1 MRKLRKPL
9 SWLLAVCMLF
19 SLLPGTALAA
29 DPDPAPVA
37 DTTTYTDWE
46 DLFGVG
52 EDAYLTTKDIGRI
65 WTDKSVSTEDITLP
79 GTTITGLTDNT
90 VEKAADADFLVA
102 LSGLGSAAT
111 IVDQT
116 AIPTDTIL
124 VLDMSP
130 KMQPNVNEM
139 VTAANAALRNLL
151 TSNPYNRVGVV
162 VYDNTS
168 ATILPLD
175 RYTNYDN
182 GGTTEL
188 LTISG
193 NTITS
198 HGIGGAQQIPQNSFS
213 FDGGTY
219 RNYQVGLHEGMY
231 NLANAQDVTVEIS
244 GQTVLRV
251 PVIISMASGNPERG
265 RETFVGTPD
274 EVASSGYVN
283 PYNDSNVTAKQQDSY
298 VAQAFL
304 SLLTAA
310 YSKKEIA
317 NNYTHNGESRT
328 PYVYTVGVGDLSND
342 SNEALANVVLNP
354 SQYLTED
361 TVVGRE
367 DNNLNDALTS
377 YNNGSV
383 QLIRSRFAVDVGSIS
398 RRYITISRG
407 NNATLTLDDLKYND
421 GYFAADNVS
430 TAQAWNEIF
439 DKVLT
444 EINTAA
450 PTSPTETTEGAEGTG
465 GESGFITFTDELGP
479 YMKVVDAPTVLYGDH
494 AFTATTNDN
503 GATYT
508 FTGTVE
514 GNEIYGEADL
524 ADLELTVT
532 TEGDTQT
539 LTWKVPASLIPLR
552 TVTATTHVDGDGG
565 KTYSI
570 QQDQEAYPIRLFYS
584 VGRDD
589 AVEFDQD
596 DNDYLIAH
604 SKDGTTSF
612 YSNAWDTADTEDTQ
626 YGTTTAVF
634 TPAQSN
640 AFYHYTEDTPLYVL
654 VDNVAGGNQKLL
666 THEEAL
672 AHLLQSTVI
681 PEQGTVVIDGTI
693 YNIVRAQEAH
703 KGQGAA
709 FFYEHRYYQAQ
720 GTGDTGELD
729 ADLLTDYH
737 LVLNPNALQGHV
749 VDDAGG
755 LSIQKGSTKLSR
767 VSDGNAA
774 KTSNETGTAVHY
786 RHPVYD
792 VDATTVTVHLGN
804 NGLRTEPTPTGTL
817 TVKVNTTTGSNVPSP
832 EPTFTYT
839 LELYNVSP
847 EGTVNGKLDTQKAP
861 VTVKIG
867 DGSETPLNSDGTFQ
881 LQPGQTA
888 TVSGI
893 PAGTAYQLTETAIAG
908 YEDTYENSYPG
919 YETTPQGRVVYD
931 STGNIAASVTVSHA
945 YDPSQRSFTLTYNG
959 NAVQGSV
966 TNVPSAQ
973 SNITGG
979 TQVTLAGGPTHSA
992 VGSVAVAFIGWTDA
1006 TNKTTTILS
1015 ANDTAPTTVASPYTV
1030 NADTTLYAAWGYDTD
1045 GDGKPDVTEEK
1056 RTVTY
1061 NANSG
1066 YFDSISSTTTKEEKV
1081 PAQPSYRLNTTDEF
1095 KPSRDQVGGKD
1106 VAFVGWSETQH
1117 SDIYGLDDNYDPSIL
1132 AATVNVSTADATVYA
1147 VWGYDSDGDGK
1158 PDVQDES
1165 YVITA
1170 SAGANGSITPLTRY
1184 VLAGANAEFTI
1195 QPEENYALDTVTIVK
1210 KNIDDTTVETKTYPN
1225 DGEHNIPG
1233 YASGALTLE
1242 NVQSN
1247 YAITVTFAEDAD
1259 KDGTP
1264 DKYDRTLTYDA
1275 NGGYFGSEGT
1285 TEKTETGL
1293 NDGDRH
1299 TLKSTDEYHPSHADQ
1314 DGHKVLFIGWTT
1326 DTSAQN
1332 EVYERGDG
1340 DSLPTLCG
1348 RTVTISG
1355 DMVVYAVWGLDGDDD
1370 SKPDVTEDDHHITAT
1385 AGDNGSISPEE
1396 AYVSDG
1402 GSATFTIAP
1411 ASGYA
1416 VDTITIDADEAGE
1429 QVLTNNGGSLPT
1441 GVAEKWA
1448 SYTFSNVTEDHT
1460 ISVTFGLDEDS
1471 NGVPDANEPEDAY
1484 TLTYHANGGAFDGQT
1499 DPYVVNDVAAG
1510 PHTLND
1516 IAAPTHDA
1524 VEYNGQQDVPVL
1536 FIGWMTEDDHETIY
1550 SVEGTAPDTVTSVS
1564 MDEDKAVWAAWGYDE
1579 DGNGEPDVTETQY
1592 TVTARV
1598 EGEGGSIDPT
1608 SKTVNAGEDVE
1619 FTIDA
1624 EDGYALDTIQVNGKT
1639 EYTNDDI
1646 TAPFEGTWTLEN
1658 VQEAAEVVVTF
1669 GEDENGNGVPDDK
1682 EEPEEEQYTVTA
1694 SSDSEEQGSIDPTEA
1709 TVDAGDDLPF
1719 TIHAEDGCALD
1730 YITVNGDVVYSNN
1743 DPENAFTGNWTL
1755 EDIRED
1761 SEVVAYFGADED
1773 EDGVPDEPSYWTIE
1787 ASAGSGGGIDP
1798 EGDVFVPDGGDQ
1810 RFDFDPDRGY
1820 EIDRV
1825 RVDGDSER
1833 VRSSYTFE
1841 EVTENHTIRVTF
1853 TETDE
1858 GGDDDNDDDDDGGIT
1873 YLTITATAG
1882 EGGSISPDGRVQVAY
1897 DRNKS
1902 FIIQADEGY
1911 ELADVLVDG
1920 RSVGAVGRYTFEKVH
1935 KNHTITAV
1943 FTAIQKLNGVDRWL
1957 NTRDHI
1963 AYLSGYPDGT
1973 FGPDRNMTRA
1983 EVAQMFYALLNDQ
1996 NVPATVSF
2004 SDVPDGAWYADAVET
2019 LASLGMFTGYPDGTF
2034 HPNST
2039 ITRAEFAAAALS
2051 FADMAP
2057 SARCSFPDVSAQD
2070 WFYPYVASAA
2080 EYGWIGGYP
2089 DGSFRPSGSI
2099 TRAEVAV
2106 IVNHMLGR
2114 TPDQSFVD
2122 RSLDRLVSFSDLNS
2136 SHWAFY
2142 PIMEASNSHG
2152 HIKAGG
2158 SEQWTGINN

>member
-52 EDAYLTTKDIGRI
+52 GSAYLTTKDIGRI
-65 WTDKSVSTEDITLP
+65 WTDKSVSTQDITLP
-79 GTTITGLTDNT
+79 GTNIDGLENNT
-90 VEKAADADFLVA
+90 VKKEADADFLVA

-111 IVDQT
+111 IVDRVSVP
-116 AIPTDTIL
+116 IDTVLI
-124 VLDMSP
+124 LDMSP
-130 KMQPNVNEM
+130 KMGDPDAKAEAM
-139 VTAANAALRNLL
+139 LTATESAIRTLMAANPN
-151 TSNPYNRVGVV
+151 NRVAVIGYSDHASVL
-162 VYDNTS
+162 
-168 ATILPLD
+168 LPLD
-175 RYTNYDN
+175 HYQNGTEAEYFSYAPRGVGT
-182 GGTTEL
+182 GGTVTAYGINSSANPVENTFDINGRLSGTDKYTQSGIYLGAQQL
-188 LTISG
+188 LNADT
-193 NTITS
+193 TVRV
-198 HGIGGAQQIPQNSFS
+198 GGAQVDRAPQIILLSEGEPKDGDTNITAPPTTNSNNIQKFEPGDVGDRNETRHAQS
-213 FDGGTY
+213 FA
-219 RNYQVGLHEGMY
+219 M
-231 NLANAQDVTVEIS
+231 
-244 GQTVLRV
+244 
-251 PVIISMASGNPERG
+251 MM
-265 RETFVGTPD
+265 
-274 EVASSGYVN
+274 
-283 PYNDSNVTAKQQDSY
+283 
-298 VAQAFL
+298 
-304 SLLTAA
+304 TAA
-310 YSKKEIA
+310 YVKGQVADHYTHEGAFITIGVDPDTADAPNLARLCLNPKVELSSNTHANDFNNYFNDYQTNSSVEIMRYYRGIGNSTATFSGFPASVTSLAYNDAYYEVTDVNNAEAWKEIFDEIA
-317 NNYTHNGESRT
+317 N
-328 PYVYTVGVGDLSND
+328 D
-342 SNEALANVVLNP
+342 
-354 SQYLTED
+354 
-361 TVVGRE
+361 
-367 DNNLNDALTS
+367 
-377 YNNGSV
+377 
-383 QLIRSRFAVDVGSIS
+383 I
-398 RRYITISRG
+398 
-407 NNATLTLDDLKYND
+407 AT
-421 GYFAADNVS
+421 
-430 TAQAWNEIF
+430 Q
-439 DKVLT
+439 
-444 EINTAA
+444 A
-450 PTSPTETTEGAEGTG
+450 PTSPTETPEGAPGTG

-479 YMKVVDAPTVLYGDH
+479 YMKVVGAPTVLYGDH
-494 AFTATTNDN
+494 AFTATTSDN

-514 GNEIYGEADL
+514 GNEIYGAADL
-524 ADLELTVT
+524 SDLELTVT
-532 TEGDTQT
+532 TDGDTQT

-552 TVTATTHVDGDGG
+552 TVTAESATNALGETTH
-565 KTYSI
+565 TI
-570 QQDQEAYPIRLFYS
+570 QQNQEAYPIRLFYS
-584 VGRDD
+584 VDRDET
-589 AVEFDQD
+589 VTFDQD
-596 DNDYLIAH
+596 DNEYLIAH

-612 YSNAWDTADTEDTQ
+612 YSNAWDAAAQDDAQ

-634 TPAQSN
+634 TPAASN

-654 VDNVAGGNQKLL
+654 VDNVAGGNQNLL
-666 THEEAL
+666 THDEAL
-672 AHLLQSTVI
+672 DHLLQSTVI
-681 PEQGTVVIDGTI
+681 PERGTVVIDGTT

-737 LVLNPNALQGHV
+737 LVLNPQALIGHT
-749 VDDAGG
+749 DGDADG
-755 LSIQKGSTKLSR
+755 LYIKAGSAKLSR
-767 VSDGNAA
+767 VSDGSAD
-774 KTSNETGTAVHY
+774 KTVNGTGTAVHY
-786 RHPVYD
+786 RHPVYN
-792 VDATTVTVHLGN
+792 VDDTTVTVRLGN
-804 NGLRTEPTPTGTL
+804 NGLRTEKTPTGAL

-832 EPTFTYT
+832 EPEFTYK

-867 DGSETPLNSDGTFQ
+867 DGSETPLNSDGTFH

-908 YEDTYENSYPG
+908 YEDTYQNSYPG
-919 YETTPQGRVVYD
+919 YTTTPQGRVVYD

-979 TQVTLAGGPTHSA
+979 TQVTLADGPTHSS
-992 VGSVAVAFIGWTDA
+992 VNGVAVAFIGWTDA

-1015 ANDTAPTTVASPYTV
+1015 ANDTAPTTVLSPYTV

-1045 GDGKPDVTEEK
+1045 GDGKPDVTEDK

-1061 NANSG
+1061 NANGGTFGS
-1066 YFDSISSTTTKEEKV
+1066 DETKTETV
-1081 PAQPSYRLNTTDEF
+1081 PAQPSYRLNTTAEF
-1095 KPSRDQVGGKD
+1095 KPTHADDKSTK
-1106 VAFVGWSETQH
+1106 VAFVGWSLDKKDT
-1117 SDIYGLDDNYDPSIL
+1117 IYGLDDNYDDSIL
-1132 AATVNVSTADATVYA
+1132 AATVDVSSEDKTVYA
-1147 VWGYDSDGDGK
+1147 VWGYDTNGDGK

-1165 YVITA
+1165 YGITA
-1170 SAGANGSITPLTRY
+1170 SVDGGNGSITPPTRY
-1184 VLAGANAEFTI
+1184 VIAGTDAEFTI
-1195 QPEENYALDTVTIVK
+1195 TPNTNYALDTVTIVK
-1210 KNIDDTTVETKTYPN
+1210 QDVSGSTVETKTYPN

-1233 YASGALTLE
+1233 YTSGILTLSD
-1242 NVQSN
+1242 VRSD
-1247 YAITVTFAEDAD
+1247 YAITVTFAVDAD

-1332 EVYERGDG
+1332 KVYKRGDTPPKT
-1340 DSLPTLCG
+1340 STRL
-1348 RTVTISG
+1348 TISG
-1355 DMVVYAVWGLDGDDD
+1355 DMTVYAVWGLDSDDD
-1370 SKPDVTEDDHHITAT
+1370 GTPDVTEDDHHITAT
-1385 AGDNGSISPEE
+1385 AGPNGSINPKE

-1402 GSATFTIAP
+1402 GSATFTITP
-1411 ASGYA
+1411 VSGYA
-1416 VDTITIDADEAGE
+1416 VDTITIDSTAHKNDGTAPAPG
-1429 QVLTNNGGSLPT
+1429 TSWT
-1441 GVAEKWA
+1441 
-1448 SYTFSNVTEDHT
+1448 SYTFKDVTEDHT
-1460 ISVTFGLDEDS
+1460 ISVTFGLDEDD
-1471 NGVPDANEPEDAY
+1471 NGVPDANEPEAAY

-1510 PHTLND
+1510 PHTLSD

-1550 SVEGTAPDTVTSVS
+1550 SVEDTAPNTVTSVA

-1579 DGNGEPDVTETQY
+1579 DGNDKPDVTETQY

-1624 EDGYALDTIQVNGKT
+1624 EGGYALDTIQVNGKT

-1669 GEDENGNGVPDDK
+1669 GEDENDNGVPDDK

-1743 DPENAFTGNWTL
+1743 DPENAFTGSWTL

-1858 GGDDDNDDDDDGGIT
+1858 GGDDDDDDDDDGGIT

-1943 FTAIQKLNGVDRWL
+1943 FTASQKLNGVDRWL

-2089 DGSFRPSGSI
+2089 DGTFRPSGSI

-2142 PIMEASNSHG
+2142 PIMEASNSHD

>member
-29 DPDPAPVA
+29 DPGSTTA
-37 DTTTYTDWE
+37 DTSTLTSWQDV
-46 DLFGVG
+46 FGVG
-52 EDAYLTTKDIGRI
+52 ADQHLSTKDIGRI
-65 WTDKSVSTEDITLP
+65 WTDKTVSTEDI
-79 GTTITGLTDNT
+79 GLSGDIGQDVT
-90 VEKAADADFLVA
+90 VSKEPDADFLVG
-102 LSGLGSAAT
+102 LSALGSAAT
-111 IVDQT
+111 IVDK
-116 AIPTDTIL
+116 ANVPVDTVFI
-124 VLDMSP
+124 LDMSP
-130 KMQPNVNEM
+130 KMGDPDAKAEAM
-139 VTAANAALRNLL
+139 LTATESAIRTLMAANPN
-151 TSNPYNRVGVV
+151 NRVAVIGYSDYASVL
-162 VYDNTS
+162 
-168 ATILPLD
+168 LPLD
-175 RYTNYDN
+175 HYQNGAQADYFNYDP
-182 GGTTEL
+182 
-188 LTISG
+188 
-193 NTITS
+193 NTIGTGGKVTAY
-198 HGIGGAQQIPQNSFS
+198 GINSSTNPVENTFDIDRQSSGTDKYTQSGIYLGAQQLLNADTTVRVGGAQVDRAPQIILLSEGEPKDGDTNITAPPTTNSNNIQKFLVGDGAGSDESRHAQS
-213 FDGGTY
+213 FA
-219 RNYQVGLHEGMY
+219 M
-231 NLANAQDVTVEIS
+231 
-244 GQTVLRV
+244 
-251 PVIISMASGNPERG
+251 MM
-265 RETFVGTPD
+265 
-274 EVASSGYVN
+274 
-283 PYNDSNVTAKQQDSY
+283 
-298 VAQAFL
+298 
-304 SLLTAA
+304 TAA
-310 YSKKEIA
+310 YMKGQVEDHYSSGASFITIGVDPGSADAPNLARLCLNPKEELSSNTHANAFNNYFNEYKTNTSVDIMRYGGGASRTDRVTFNDFPASVTSLAYNDAYYEVSDVGDSTAWESIFEEIA
-317 NNYTHNGESRT
+317 NSI
-328 PYVYTVGVGDLSND
+328 
-342 SNEALANVVLNP
+342 
-354 SQYLTED
+354 
-361 TVVGRE
+361 
-367 DNNLNDALTS
+367 LTS
-377 YNNGSV
+377 
-383 QLIRSRFAVDVGSIS
+383 
-398 RRYITISRG
+398 
-407 NNATLTLDDLKYND
+407 
-421 GYFAADNVS
+421 
-430 TAQAWNEIF
+430 
-439 DKVLT
+439 
-444 EINTAA
+444 A
-450 PTSPTETTEGAEGTG
+450 PQYPTETPEGADGTG
-465 GESGFITFTDELGP
+465 GEKGTLVFTDKLGA
-479 YMKVVDAPTVLYGDH
+479 YMKV
-494 AFTATTNDN
+494 
-503 GATYT
+503 
-508 FTGTVE
+508 TGTPRLVFANQQFE
-514 GNEIYGEADL
+514 GK
-524 ADLELTVT
+524 T
-532 TEGDTQT
+532 T
-539 LTWKVPASLIPLR
+539 
-552 TVTATTHVDGDGG
+552 DGG
-565 KTYSI
+565 KTYIFEGSIDANEIYPGAASLEYMTLEVSTDQNGQQTLTWTIPAALLPLRTLTATSSTDSTGVTSHTI
-570 QQDQEAYPIRLFYS
+570 QQDRGAYPIRLFYS
-584 VGRDD
+584 VDRDET
-589 AVEFDQD
+589 VTFDQG

-612 YSNAWDTADTEDTQ
+612 YSNAWDAAAQDDTQ
-626 YGTTTAVF
+626 YGTATAVF
-634 TPAQSN
+634 TPADSN

-654 VDNVAGGNQKLL
+654 VDNVAGGSQTLL
-666 THEEAL
+666 THDEAL
-672 AHLLQSTVI
+672 DHLLQSTVI
-681 PEQGTVVIDGTI
+681 PERGTVVIDGTT
-693 YNIVRAQEAH
+693 YNIVRAKDSH
-703 KGQGAA
+703 TGKGAA

-720 GTGDTGELD
+720 DTGDEGELE

-737 LVLNPNALQGHV
+737 LVLNPQALIGHT
-749 VDDAGG
+749 DGDADG
-755 LSIQKGSTKLSR
+755 LYIEAGSAKLSR
-767 VSDGNAA
+767 VSDGSAD
-774 KTSNETGTAVHY
+774 KTGNGTGTAVHY
-786 RHPVYD
+786 RHPVYN
-792 VDATTVTVHLGN
+792 VDDTTVTVHLGN
-804 NGLRTEPTPTGTL
+804 NGLRTEKTPTGTL

-832 EPTFTYT
+832 EPEFTYK

-908 YEDTYENSYPG
+908 YEDTYENSYPR

-966 TNVPSAQ
+966 ANVPSAQ

-979 TQVTLAGGPTHSA
+979 TQVTPAGGPTHSS
-992 VGSVAVAFIGWTDA
+992 VNGVAVAFIGWTDA
-1006 TNKTTTILS
+1006 TNKTSTILS
-1015 ANDTAPTTVASPYTV
+1015 ANDTAPTTVVSPYTV

-1045 GDGKPDVTEEK
+1045 GDGKPDVTEDK

-1061 NANSG
+1061 NANGGTFGS
-1066 YFDSISSTTTKEEKV
+1066 DEAKTETV
-1081 PAQPSYRLNTTDEF
+1081 PAQDRYRLNTTAEF
-1095 KPSRDQVGGKD
+1095 KPTHADDNSTE

-1132 AATVNVSTADATVYA
+1132 AATVDVSTTDATVYA
-1147 VWGYDSDGDGK
+1147 VWGYDSNGDGK

-1165 YVITA
+1165 YGITA
-1170 SAGANGSITPLTRY
+1170 SVDGGNGSITPPTRY
-1184 VLAGANAEFTI
+1184 VIAGTDAEFTI
-1195 QPEENYALDTVTIVK
+1195 TPDTNYALDTVTIVK
-1210 KNIDDTTVETKTYPN
+1210 QDVGGSTVETKTYPN

-1233 YASGALTLE
+1233 YTSGTLTLSD
-1242 NVQSN
+1242 VRYD

-1259 KDGTP
+1259 QDGTP

-1275 NGGYFGSEGT
+1275 NGGYFSSEDEQT
-1285 TEKTETGL
+1285 KTETGL
-1293 NDGDRH
+1293 NDDQNYKLN
-1299 TLKSTDEYHPSHADQ
+1299 TTNDFKPTHADQ

-1332 EVYERGDG
+1332 KVYKRGDTPPKT
-1340 DSLPTLCG
+1340 STRL
-1348 RTVTISG
+1348 TISG
-1355 DMVVYAVWGLDGDDD
+1355 DMTVYAVWGLDGDDD
-1370 SKPDVTEDDHHITAT
+1370 GKPDVTEDDHHITAT
-1385 AGDNGSISPEE
+1385 TGPNGSINPKE

-1402 GSATFTIAP
+1402 GSATFTITP
-1411 ASGYA
+1411 VSGYA
-1416 VDTITIDADEAGE
+1416 VDTITIDSTAHKNDGTAPAPG
-1429 QVLTNNGGSLPT
+1429 TSWT
-1441 GVAEKWA
+1441 
-1448 SYTFSNVTEDHT
+1448 SYTFKDVTEDHT
-1460 ISVTFGLDEDS
+1460 ISVTFGLDEDN
-1471 NGVPDANEPEDAY
+1471 NGVPDANEPEAAY

-1510 PHTLND
+1510 PHTLSD

-1550 SVEGTAPDTVTSVS
+1550 SVEDTAPDTVTSVS

-1624 EDGYALDTIQVNGKT
+1624 KDGYALDTIQVNSKT

-1669 GEDENGNGVPDDK
+1669 GEDENDNGVPDDK

-1743 DPENAFTGNWTL
+1743 DPENAFTGSWTL

-1858 GGDDDNDDDDDGGIT
+1858 GGDDDDDDDDDGGIT

-1943 FTAIQKLNGVDRWL
+1943 FTASQKLNGVDRWL

-2089 DGSFRPSGSI
+2089 DGTFRPSGSI

-2142 PIMEASNSHG
+2142 PIMEASNSHD

>member
-52 EDAYLTTKDIGRI
+52 GSAYLTTKDIGRI
-65 WTDKSVSTEDITLP
+65 WTDKSVSTQDITLP
-79 GTTITGLTDNT
+79 GTNIDGLENNT
-90 VEKAADADFLVA
+90 VKKEADADFLVA

-111 IVDQT
+111 IVDRVSVP
-116 AIPTDTIL
+116 IDTVLI
-124 VLDMSP
+124 LDMSP
-130 KMQPNVNEM
+130 KMGDPDAKAEAM
-139 VTAANAALRNLL
+139 LTATESAIRTLMAANPN
-151 TSNPYNRVGVV
+151 NRVAVIGYSDHASVL
-162 VYDNTS
+162 
-168 ATILPLD
+168 LPLD
-175 RYTNYDN
+175 HYQNGAQADYFNYDP
-182 GGTTEL
+182 
-188 LTISG
+188 
-193 NTITS
+193 NTIGTGGKVTAY
-198 HGIGGAQQIPQNSFS
+198 GINSSTNPVENTFDIDRQSSGTDKYTQSGIYLGAQQLLNADTTVRVGGAQVDRAPQIILLSEGEPKDGDTNITAPPTTNSNNIQKFEPGDVGDRNETRHAQS
-213 FDGGTY
+213 FA
-219 RNYQVGLHEGMY
+219 M
-231 NLANAQDVTVEIS
+231 
-244 GQTVLRV
+244 
-251 PVIISMASGNPERG
+251 MM
-265 RETFVGTPD
+265 
-274 EVASSGYVN
+274 
-283 PYNDSNVTAKQQDSY
+283 
-298 VAQAFL
+298 
-304 SLLTAA
+304 TAA
-310 YSKKEIA
+310 YVKGQVADHYTHEGAFITIGVDPDTADAPNLARLCLNPKGELSSNTHANDFNNYFNDYQTNSSVEIMRYYRGIGNSTATFSDFPASVTSLAYNDAYYEVTDVNNAEAWKEIFDEIA
-317 NNYTHNGESRT
+317 N
-328 PYVYTVGVGDLSND
+328 D
-342 SNEALANVVLNP
+342 
-354 SQYLTED
+354 
-361 TVVGRE
+361 
-367 DNNLNDALTS
+367 
-377 YNNGSV
+377 
-383 QLIRSRFAVDVGSIS
+383 I
-398 RRYITISRG
+398 
-407 NNATLTLDDLKYND
+407 AT
-421 GYFAADNVS
+421 
-430 TAQAWNEIF
+430 Q
-439 DKVLT
+439 
-444 EINTAA
+444 A
-450 PTSPTETTEGAEGTG
+450 PTSPTETPEGAEGTG

-479 YMKVVDAPTVLYGDH
+479 YMKVVGAPTVLYGDH
-494 AFTATTNDN
+494 AVKATTSDN

-514 GNEIYGEADL
+514 GNEIYGAADL
-524 ADLELTVT
+524 SDLELTVT
-532 TEGDTQT
+532 TGGDTQT

-552 TVTATTHVDGDGG
+552 TVTAESATNALGETTH
-565 KTYSI
+565 TI
-570 QQDQEAYPIRLFYS
+570 QQNQEAYPIRLFYS
-584 VGRDD
+584 VDRDET
-589 AVEFDQD
+589 VTFDQD
-596 DNDYLIAH
+596 DNEYLIAH

-612 YSNAWDTADTEDTQ
+612 YSNAWDAAAQDDAQ

-634 TPAQSN
+634 TPADSN

-654 VDNVAGGNQKLL
+654 VDNVAGGSQKLL
-666 THEEAL
+666 THQEAL
-672 AHLLQSTVI
+672 DHLLQSTVI
-681 PEQGTVVIDGTI
+681 PERETVVIDGTT

-720 GTGDTGELD
+720 GTGDEGVLE

-737 LVLNPNALQGHV
+737 LVLNPSALQGHV

-755 LSIQKGSTKLSR
+755 LSIQKGSAKLSR
-767 VSDGNAA
+767 VSDGSAD
-774 KTSNETGTAVHY
+774 KTGNVTGTAVHY
-786 RHPVYD
+786 RHPVYN
-792 VDATTVTVHLGN
+792 VDDTTVTVHLGN
-804 NGLRTEPTPTGTL
+804 NGLRTEKTPTGTL

-832 EPTFTYT
+832 EPEFTYK

-966 TNVPSAQ
+966 ANVPSAQ
-973 SNITGG
+973 SSITGG

-1015 ANDTAPTTVASPYTV
+1015 ANDTAPTIVASPYTV

-1045 GDGKPDVTEEK
+1045 GDGKPDVTEDK

-1061 NANSG
+1061 NANGG
-1066 YFDSISSTTTKEEKV
+1066 YFDSTSSTTTKEEKV

-1095 KPSRDQVGGKD
+1095 KPTRDQVGGKD

-1117 SDIYGLDDNYDPSIL
+1117 SDIYGLDDSYDDSIL
-1132 AATVNVSTADATVYA
+1132 AATVDVSSENKTVYA
-1147 VWGYDSDGDGK
+1147 VWGYDTNGDGK

-1165 YVITA
+1165 YGITA
-1170 SAGANGSITPLTRY
+1170 SVDGGNGSITPPTRY

-1195 QPEENYALDTVTIVK
+1195 KPEENYALDTVKIETRDIL
-1210 KNIDDTTVETKTYPN
+1210 DHTTKTETYPN

-1233 YASGALTLE
+1233 YASGTLTLSD
-1242 NVQSN
+1242 VRSN

-1275 NGGYFGSEGT
+1275 NGGYFSSEDEQT
-1285 TEKTETGL
+1285 KTETGL
-1293 NDGDRH
+1293 NDDQNH
-1299 TLKSTDEYHPSHADQ
+1299 KLNTTNDFKPTHADQ

-1332 EVYERGDG
+1332 EVYERGDTPPKT
-1340 DSLPTLCG
+1340 STRL
-1348 RTVTISG
+1348 TISG

-1385 AGDNGSISPEE
+1385 AGPNGSISPEE

-1402 GSATFTIAP
+1402 GSATFTITPGAD
-1411 ASGYA
+1411 YA

-2070 WFYPYVASAA
+2070 WFSPYVASAA

>member
-29 DPDPAPVA
+29 DPGSTTA
-37 DTTTYTDWE
+37 DTSTLTSWQDV
-46 DLFGVG
+46 FGVG
-52 EDAYLTTKDIGRI
+52 ADQHLSTKDIGRI
-65 WTDKSVSTEDITLP
+65 WTDKTVSTEDI
-79 GTTITGLTDNT
+79 GLSGDIGQDVT
-90 VEKAADADFLVA
+90 VSKEPDADFLVG
-102 LSGLGSAAT
+102 LSALGSAAT
-111 IVDQT
+111 IVDK
-116 AIPTDTIL
+116 ANVPVDTVFI
-124 VLDMSP
+124 LDMSP
-130 KMQPNVNEM
+130 KMGDPDAKAEAM
-139 VTAANAALRNLL
+139 LTATESAIRTLMAANPN
-151 TSNPYNRVGVV
+151 NRVAVIGYSNYASVL
-162 VYDNTS
+162 
-168 ATILPLD
+168 LPLD
-175 RYTNYDN
+175 HYQNGAQADYFNYDP
-182 GGTTEL
+182 
-188 LTISG
+188 
-193 NTITS
+193 NTIGTGGKVTAY
-198 HGIGGAQQIPQNSFS
+198 GINSSTNPVENTFDIDRQSSGTDKYTQSGIYLGAQQLLNADTTVRVGGAQVDRAPQIILLSEGEPKDGDTNITAPPTTNSNNIQKFLVGDGAGSDESRHAQS
-213 FDGGTY
+213 FA
-219 RNYQVGLHEGMY
+219 M
-231 NLANAQDVTVEIS
+231 
-244 GQTVLRV
+244 
-251 PVIISMASGNPERG
+251 MM
-265 RETFVGTPD
+265 
-274 EVASSGYVN
+274 
-283 PYNDSNVTAKQQDSY
+283 
-298 VAQAFL
+298 
-304 SLLTAA
+304 TAA
-310 YSKKEIA
+310 YMKGQVEDHYSSGASFITIGVDPGSADAPNLARLCLNPKEELSSNTHANAFNNYFNEYKTNTSVDIMRYGGGASRTDRVTFNDFPASVTSLAYNDAYYEVSDVGDSTAWESIFEEIA
-317 NNYTHNGESRT
+317 NSI
-328 PYVYTVGVGDLSND
+328 
-342 SNEALANVVLNP
+342 
-354 SQYLTED
+354 
-361 TVVGRE
+361 
-367 DNNLNDALTS
+367 LTS
-377 YNNGSV
+377 
-383 QLIRSRFAVDVGSIS
+383 
-398 RRYITISRG
+398 
-407 NNATLTLDDLKYND
+407 
-421 GYFAADNVS
+421 
-430 TAQAWNEIF
+430 
-439 DKVLT
+439 
-444 EINTAA
+444 A
-450 PTSPTETTEGAEGTG
+450 PQYPTETPEGADGTG
-465 GESGFITFTDELGP
+465 GEKGTLVFTDKLGA
-479 YMKVVDAPTVLYGDH
+479 YMKV
-494 AFTATTNDN
+494 
-503 GATYT
+503 
-508 FTGTVE
+508 TGTPRLVFANQQFE
-514 GNEIYGEADL
+514 GK
-524 ADLELTVT
+524 T
-532 TEGDTQT
+532 T
-539 LTWKVPASLIPLR
+539 
-552 TVTATTHVDGDGG
+552 DGG
-565 KTYSI
+565 KTYIFEGSIDANEIYPGAASLEYMTLEVSTDQNGQQTLTWTIPAALLPLRTLTATSSTDSTGVTSHTI
-570 QQDQEAYPIRLFYS
+570 QQDRGAYPIRLFYS
-584 VGRDD
+584 VDRDET
-589 AVEFDQD
+589 VTFDQG

-612 YSNAWDTADTEDTQ
+612 YSNAWDAAAQDDTQ
-626 YGTTTAVF
+626 YGTATAVF
-634 TPAQSN
+634 TPADSN

-654 VDNVAGGNQKLL
+654 VDNVAGGSQTLL
-666 THEEAL
+666 THDEAL
-672 AHLLQSTVI
+672 DHLLQSTVI
-681 PEQGTVVIDGTI
+681 PERGTVVIDGTT
-693 YNIVRAQEAH
+693 YNIVRAKDSH
-703 KGQGAA
+703 TGKGAA

-720 GTGDTGELD
+720 DTGDEGELE

-737 LVLNPNALQGHV
+737 LVLNPQALIGHT
-749 VDDAGG
+749 DGDADG
-755 LSIQKGSTKLSR
+755 LYIEAGSAKLSR
-767 VSDGNAA
+767 VSDGSAD
-774 KTSNETGTAVHY
+774 KTGNGTGTAVHY
-786 RHPVYD
+786 RHPVYN
-792 VDATTVTVHLGN
+792 VDDTTVTVHLGN
-804 NGLRTEPTPTGTL
+804 NGLRTEKTPTGTL

-832 EPTFTYT
+832 EPEFTYK

-908 YEDTYENSYPG
+908 YEDTYENSYPR

-966 TNVPSAQ
+966 ANVPSAQ

-979 TQVTLAGGPTHSA
+979 TQVTPAGGPTHSS
-992 VGSVAVAFIGWTDA
+992 VNGVAVAFIGWTDA
-1006 TNKTTTILS
+1006 TNKTSTILS
-1015 ANDTAPTTVASPYTV
+1015 ANDTAPTTVVSPYTV

-1045 GDGKPDVTEEK
+1045 GDGKPDVTEDK

-1061 NANSG
+1061 NANGGTFGS
-1066 YFDSISSTTTKEEKV
+1066 DEAKTETV
-1081 PAQPSYRLNTTDEF
+1081 PAQDRYRLNTTAEF
-1095 KPSRDQVGGKD
+1095 KPTHADDNSTE

-1132 AATVNVSTADATVYA
+1132 AATVDVSTTDATVYA
-1147 VWGYDSDGDGK
+1147 VWGYDSNGDGK

-1165 YVITA
+1165 YGITA
-1170 SAGANGSITPLTRY
+1170 SVDGGNGSITPPTRY
-1184 VLAGANAEFTI
+1184 VIAGTDAEFTI
-1195 QPEENYALDTVTIVK
+1195 TPDTNYALDTVTIVK
-1210 KNIDDTTVETKTYPN
+1210 QDVGGSTVETKTYPN

-1233 YASGALTLE
+1233 YTSGTLTLSD
-1242 NVQSN
+1242 VRSD

-1259 KDGTP
+1259 QDGTP

-1275 NGGYFGSEGT
+1275 NGGYFSSEDEQT
-1285 TEKTETGL
+1285 KTETGL
-1293 NDGDRH
+1293 NDDQNYKLN
-1299 TLKSTDEYHPSHADQ
+1299 TTNDFKPTHADQ

-1332 EVYERGDG
+1332 KVYKRGDTPPKT
-1340 DSLPTLCG
+1340 STRL
-1348 RTVTISG
+1348 TISG
-1355 DMVVYAVWGLDGDDD
+1355 DMTVYAVWGLDGDDD
-1370 SKPDVTEDDHHITAT
+1370 GKPDVTEDDHHITAT
-1385 AGDNGSISPEE
+1385 TGPNGSINPKE

-1402 GSATFTIAP
+1402 GSATFTITP
-1411 ASGYA
+1411 VSGYA
-1416 VDTITIDADEAGE
+1416 VDTITIDSTAHKNDGTAPAPG
-1429 QVLTNNGGSLPT
+1429 TSWT
-1441 GVAEKWA
+1441 
-1448 SYTFSNVTEDHT
+1448 SYTFKDVTEDHT
-1460 ISVTFGLDEDS
+1460 ISVTFGLDEDN
-1471 NGVPDANEPEDAY
+1471 NGVPDANEPEAAY

-1510 PHTLND
+1510 PHTLSD

-1550 SVEGTAPDTVTSVS
+1550 SVEDTAPDTVTSVS

-1624 EDGYALDTIQVNGKT
+1624 KDGYALDTIQVNSKT

-1669 GEDENGNGVPDDK
+1669 GEDENDNGVPDDK

-1743 DPENAFTGNWTL
+1743 DPENAFTGSWTL

-1761 SEVVAYFGADED
+1761 SEGVAYFGADED

-1858 GGDDDNDDDDDGGIT
+1858 GGDDDDDDDDDGGIT

-1943 FTAIQKLNGVDRWL
+1943 FTASQKLNGVDRWL

-2089 DGSFRPSGSI
+2089 DGTFRPSGSI

-2142 PIMEASNSHG
+2142 PIMEASNSHD

>member
-52 EDAYLTTKDIGRI
+52 GSAYLTTKDIGRI
-65 WTDKSVSTEDITLP
+65 WTDKSVSTQDIKLP
-79 GTTITGLTDNT
+79 GTTIEGLTNNT
-90 VEKAADADFLVA
+90 VEKEADADFLVA

-111 IVDQT
+111 IVDRVSVP
-116 AIPTDTIL
+116 IDTVLI
-124 VLDMSP
+124 LDMSP
-130 KMQPNVNEM
+130 KMGDPDAKAEAM
-139 VTAANAALRNLL
+139 LTATESAIRTLMAANPN
-151 TSNPYNRVGVV
+151 NRVAVIGYSDRASVL
-162 VYDNTS
+162 
-168 ATILPLD
+168 LPLD
-175 RYTNYDN
+175 HYQNGTEAEYFSYAPRGVGT
-182 GGTTEL
+182 GGTVTAYGINSSANPVENTFDINGRLSGTDKYTQSGIYLGAQQL
-188 LTISG
+188 LNADT
-193 NTITS
+193 TVRV
-198 HGIGGAQQIPQNSFS
+198 GGAQVDRAPQIILLSEGEPKDGDTNITAPPTTNSNNIQKFEPGDVGDRNETRHAQS
-213 FDGGTY
+213 FA
-219 RNYQVGLHEGMY
+219 M
-231 NLANAQDVTVEIS
+231 
-244 GQTVLRV
+244 
-251 PVIISMASGNPERG
+251 MM
-265 RETFVGTPD
+265 
-274 EVASSGYVN
+274 
-283 PYNDSNVTAKQQDSY
+283 
-298 VAQAFL
+298 
-304 SLLTAA
+304 TAA
-310 YSKKEIA
+310 YVKGQVADHYTHEGAFITIGVDPDTADAPNLARLCLNPKGELSSNTHANDFNNYFNDYQTNSSVEIMRYYRGIGNSTATFSDFPASVTSLAYNDAYYEVTDVNNAEAWKEIFDEIA
-317 NNYTHNGESRT
+317 N
-328 PYVYTVGVGDLSND
+328 D
-342 SNEALANVVLNP
+342 
-354 SQYLTED
+354 
-361 TVVGRE
+361 
-367 DNNLNDALTS
+367 
-377 YNNGSV
+377 
-383 QLIRSRFAVDVGSIS
+383 I
-398 RRYITISRG
+398 
-407 NNATLTLDDLKYND
+407 AT
-421 GYFAADNVS
+421 
-430 TAQAWNEIF
+430 Q
-439 DKVLT
+439 
-444 EINTAA
+444 A
-450 PTSPTETTEGAEGTG
+450 PTSPTETPEGAEGTG

-479 YMKVVDAPTVLYGDH
+479 YMKVVGAPTVLYGDH
-494 AFTATTNDN
+494 AVKATPSDN
-503 GATYT
+503 GAIYT

-514 GNEIYGEADL
+514 GNEIYGAADL
-524 ADLELTVT
+524 SDLELTVT
-532 TEGDTQT
+532 TDGDTQT

-552 TVTATTHVDGDGG
+552 TVTAESATNALGETTH
-565 KTYSI
+565 TI
-570 QQDQEAYPIRLFYS
+570 QQNQEAYPIRLFYS
-584 VGRDD
+584 VDRDGT
-589 AVEFDQD
+589 VTFDQG

-612 YSNAWDTADTEDTQ
+612 YSNAWDAAAQDDTQ
-626 YGTTTAVF
+626 YGTATAVF
-634 TPAQSN
+634 TPADSN

-654 VDNVAGGNQKLL
+654 VDNVAGGSQTLL
-666 THEEAL
+666 THDEAL
-672 AHLLQSTVI
+672 DHLLQSTVI
-681 PEQGTVVIDGTI
+681 PERGTVVIDGTT
-693 YNIVRAQEAH
+693 YNIVRAKDSH
-703 KGQGAA
+703 RGKGAA

-720 GTGDTGELD
+720 DTGDAGELE

-737 LVLNPNALQGHV
+737 LVLNPQALIGHT
-749 VDDAGG
+749 DGDADG
-755 LSIQKGSTKLSR
+755 LYIEAGSAKLSR
-767 VSDGNAA
+767 VSDGSAD
-774 KTSNETGTAVHY
+774 KTGNGTGTAVHY
-786 RHPVYD
+786 RHPVYN
-792 VDATTVTVHLGN
+792 VDDTTVTVHLGN
-804 NGLRTEPTPTGTL
+804 NGLRTEKTPTGTL
-817 TVKVNTTTGSNVPSP
+817 TVKVNETTGSSVPSP
-832 EPTFTYT
+832 EPTFTYK

-867 DGSETPLNSDGTFQ
+867 DGPETPLNSDGTFQ

-908 YEDTYENSYPG
+908 YKDTYQNSYPG
-919 YETTPQGRVVYD
+919 YTTTPQGRVVYD
-931 STGNIAASVTVSHA
+931 STGDIAASVTVSHA

-979 TQVTLAGGPTHSA
+979 TQVTLAGGPTHSS
-992 VGSVAVAFIGWTDA
+992 VNGVAVAFIGWTA
-1006 TNKTTTILS
+1006 TQNSNIYNI
-1015 ANDTAPTTVASPYTV
+1015 NDTAPTTVVSSYTV

-1045 GDGKPDVTEEK
+1045 GDGKPDVTEDK

-1061 NANSG
+1061 NANG
-1066 YFDSISSTTTKEEKV
+1066 GTFSSDETKTETV
-1081 PAQPSYRLNTTDEF
+1081 PAQDRYRLNTTAEF
-1095 KPSRDQVGGKD
+1095 KPTHADDNSTK
-1106 VAFVGWSETQH
+1106 VAFVGWSLT
-1117 SDIYGLDDNYDPSIL
+1117 DNDTIYGLYDSYDPSIL

-1147 VWGYDSDGDGK
+1147 VWGYDSNGDGK

-1195 QPEENYALDTVTIVK
+1195 TPDTNYALDTVTIVK
-1210 KNIDDTTVETKTYPN
+1210 QDVDGSTVETKTYPN

-1275 NGGYFGSEGT
+1275 NGGYFVSEGT

-1385 AGDNGSISPEE
+1385 AGPNGSISPKE
-1396 AYVSDG
+1396 AYVADG

-1416 VDTITIDADEAGE
+1416 VDTITIDSTAHKNDGTAPAPG
-1429 QVLTNNGGSLPT
+1429 TSWT
-1441 GVAEKWA
+1441 
-1448 SYTFSNVTEDHT
+1448 SYTFKDVTEDHT
-1460 ISVTFGLDEDS
+1460 ISVTFGLDEDD

-1510 PHTLND
+1510 PHTLSD

-1536 FIGWMTEDDHETIY
+1536 FIGWMTKDNQGTIY
-1550 SVEGTAPDTVTSVS
+1550 SGNDTAPDTVTSVA

-1608 SKTVNAGEDVE
+1608 SETVNAGEDVE

-1694 SSDSEEQGSIDPTEA
+1694 SSDNEEQGSIDPTEA

-1743 DPENAFTGNWTL
+1743 DPENAFTGSWTL

-1858 GGDDDNDDDDDGGIT
+1858 GGDDDDDDDDDGGIT

-1943 FTAIQKLNGVDRWL
+1943 FTASQKLNGVDRWL

-2089 DGSFRPSGSI
+2089 DGTFRPSGSI

-2142 PIMEASNSHG
+2142 PIMEASNSHD

>member
-52 EDAYLTTKDIGRI
+52 GSAYLTTKDIGRI
-65 WTDKSVSTEDITLP
+65 WTDKSVSTQDIKLP
-79 GTTITGLTDNT
+79 GTTIEGLTDNT
-90 VEKAADADFLVA
+90 VKKEAGADFLVA

-111 IVDQT
+111 IVDETKVPTDTVIVLDMAPEMEPYVEDMVAAANDALENLLTANPNNRIAVVAYGNT
-116 AIPTDTIL
+116 AIPL
-124 VLDMSP
+124 
-130 KMQPNVNEM
+130 
-139 VTAANAALRNLL
+139 
-151 TSNPYNRVGVV
+151 
-162 VYDNTS
+162 
-168 ATILPLD
+168 LPLD
-175 RYTNYDN
+175 HYSNYSDQSPEELLQVGVHDN
-182 GGTTEL
+182 GIWADTTYVASYGKTDAGISIVEEEFEFDSGEERNTQIGIYTGMDL
-188 LTISG
+188 LLQ
-193 NTITS
+193 TS
-198 HGIGGAQQIPQNSFS
+198 
-213 FDGGTY
+213 DTT
-219 RNYQVGLHEGMY
+219 
-231 NLANAQDVTVEIS
+231 VTVDGVEL
-244 GQTVLRV
+244 TRAPVMVLLSCGEPENGDTNFMTPSRRNID
-251 PVIISMASGNPERG
+251 PEYIGNN
-265 RETFVGTPD
+265 TPL
-274 EVASSGYVN
+274 N
-283 PYNDSNVTAKQQDSY
+283 HR
-298 VAQAFL
+298 AQAFVTMM
-304 SLLTAA
+304 TAGNMKA
-310 YSKKEIA
+310 KVSEHYYGADPDRSV
-317 NNYTHNGESRT
+317 H
-328 PYVYTVGVGDLSND
+328 VFTVGVGLE
-342 SNEALANVVLNP
+342 EAGPDEGLAITALNP
-354 SQYLTED
+354 KERLETGAGFGDELKQAYTD
-361 TVVGRE
+361 YQT
-367 DNNLNDALTS
+367 
-377 YNNGSV
+377 NGSV
-383 QLIRSRFAVDVGSIS
+383 RLSRAEGPAGADQ
-398 RRYITISRG
+398 YTTISKTDNPG
-407 NNATLTLDDLKYND
+407 SDNITYEDYKYND
-421 GYFAADNVS
+421 NFYLASNFQSQED
-430 TAQAWNEIF
+430 WNTIF
-439 DKVLT
+439 QQILD
-444 EINTAA
+444 EINTIA
-450 PTSPTETTEGAEGTG
+450 PTSPTETPEGAPGTG

-479 YMKVVDAPTVLYGDH
+479 YMKVVGAPTVLYGDH

-514 GNEIYGEADL
+514 GNEIYGEANL

-532 TEGDTQT
+532 TDGDTQT

-552 TVTATTHVDGDGG
+552 TVTATTHVDGDGH

-570 QQDQEAYPIRLFYS
+570 QQNQEAYLIRLFYS
-584 VGRDD
+584 VARDD
-589 AVEFDQD
+589 AVTFDQD

-612 YSNAWDTADTEDTQ
+612 YSNAWDAAAKDDTQ
-626 YGTTTAVF
+626 YGTATAVF
-634 TPAQSN
+634 TPAASN

-666 THEEAL
+666 THDEAL
-672 AHLLQSTVI
+672 DHLLQSTVI
-681 PEQGTVVIDGTI
+681 PERGTVVIDGTT

-720 GTGDTGELD
+720 DTGDTGELD

-755 LSIQKGSTKLSR
+755 LSIQKGSAKLSR
-767 VSDGNAA
+767 VSDGSAA
-774 KTSNETGTAVHY
+774 KTVNGTGTAVHY
-786 RHPVYD
+786 RHPVYN
-792 VDATTVTVHLGN
+792 VDDTKVTVHLGN
-804 NGLRTEPTPTGTL
+804 NGLRTEKTPTGTL

-832 EPTFTYT
+832 EPEFTYK

-966 TNVPSAQ
+966 ANVPSAQ
-973 SNITGG
+973 SSITGG

-1015 ANDTAPTTVASPYTV
+1015 ANDTAPTIVASPYTV
-1030 NADTTLYAAWGYDTD
+1030 NADTILYAAWGYDTD
-1045 GDGKPDVTEEK
+1045 GDGNPDVTEDK

-1061 NANSG
+1061 NANGGTFGS
-1066 YFDSISSTTTKEEKV
+1066 DETKTETV
-1081 PAQPSYRLNTTDEF
+1081 PAQPSYRLNTTAEF
-1095 KPSRDQVGGKD
+1095 KPTHADDNSTK

-1117 SDIYGLDDNYDPSIL
+1117 SDIYGLDDNYDDSIL
-1132 AATVNVSTADATVYA
+1132 ADTVDVSSEDKTVYA
-1147 VWGYDSDGDGK
+1147 VWGYDTNGDGK

-1165 YVITA
+1165 YGITA
-1170 SAGANGSITPLTRY
+1170 SVDGGNGSITPPTRY
-1184 VLAGANAEFTI
+1184 VIAGTDAEFTI
-1195 QPEENYALDTVTIVK
+1195 TPDTNYALDTVTIVK
-1210 KNIDDTTVETKTYPN
+1210 QDVGGSTVETKTYPN

-1233 YASGALTLE
+1233 YTSGTLTLSD
-1242 NVQSN
+1242 VRSD
-1247 YAITVTFAEDAD
+1247 YAITVTFAVDAD

-1332 EVYERGDG
+1332 KVYKRGDTPPKT
-1340 DSLPTLCG
+1340 STRL
-1348 RTVTISG
+1348 TISG
-1355 DMVVYAVWGLDGDDD
+1355 DMTVYAVWGLDSDDD
-1370 SKPDVTEDDHHITAT
+1370 STPDVTEDDHHITAT
-1385 AGDNGSISPEE
+1385 AGPNGSINPEE

-1402 GSATFTIAP
+1402 GSATFTITP
-1411 ASGYA
+1411 VSGYA
-1416 VDTITIDADEAGE
+1416 VDTITIDSTAHKNDGTAPAPG
-1429 QVLTNNGGSLPT
+1429 TSWT
-1441 GVAEKWA
+1441 
-1448 SYTFSNVTEDHT
+1448 SYTFKDVTEDHT
-1460 ISVTFGLDEDS
+1460 ISVTFGLDEDD

-1510 PHTLND
+1510 PHTLSD

-1536 FIGWMTEDDHETIY
+1536 FIGWMTKDNQGTIY
-1550 SVEGTAPDTVTSVS
+1550 SGNDTAPDTVTSVA

-1646 TAPFEGTWTLEN
+1646 TAPFEGIWTLEN

-1694 SSDSEEQGSIDPTEA
+1694 SSDNEEQGSIDPTEA

-1743 DPENAFTGNWTL
+1743 DPENAFTGSWTL

-1798 EGDVFVPDGGDQ
+1798 GGCV
-1810 RFDFDPDRGY
+1810 RPGRRG
-1820 EIDRV
+1820 
-1825 RVDGDSER
+1825 
-1833 VRSSYTFE
+1833 
-1841 EVTENHTIRVTF
+1841 
-1853 TETDE
+1853 
-1858 GGDDDNDDDDDGGIT
+1858 
-1873 YLTITATAG
+1873 
-1882 EGGSISPDGRVQVAY
+1882 P
-1897 DRNKS
+1897 
-1902 FIIQADEGY
+1902 
-1911 ELADVLVDG
+1911 
-1920 RSVGAVGRYTFEKVH
+1920 
-1935 KNHTITAV
+1935 
-1943 FTAIQKLNGVDRWL
+1943 
-1957 NTRDHI
+1957 
-1963 AYLSGYPDGT
+1963 
-1973 FGPDRNMTRA
+1973 
-1983 EVAQMFYALLNDQ
+1983 AL
-1996 NVPATVSF
+1996 
-2004 SDVPDGAWYADAVET
+2004 
-2019 LASLGMFTGYPDGTF
+2019 
-2034 HPNST
+2034 
-2039 ITRAEFAAAALS
+2039 
-2051 FADMAP
+2051 
-2057 SARCSFPDVSAQD
+2057 
-2070 WFYPYVASAA
+2070 
-2080 EYGWIGGYP
+2080 
-2089 DGSFRPSGSI
+2089 
-2099 TRAEVAV
+2099 
-2106 IVNHMLGR
+2106 
-2114 TPDQSFVD
+2114 
-2122 RSLDRLVSFSDLNS
+2122 
-2136 SHWAFY
+2136 
-2142 PIMEASNSHG
+2142 
-2152 HIKAGG
+2152 
-2158 SEQWTGINN
+2158 

>member
-9 SWLLAVCMLF
+9 SWLMAVCMLF

-52 EDAYLTTKDIGRI
+52 GSAYLTTKDIGRI
-65 WTDKSVSTEDITLP
+65 WTDKSVSTQDITLP
-79 GTTITGLTDNT
+79 GPVITGLTNNT
-90 VEKAADADFLVA
+90 VEKEAVADFLVA

-111 IVDQT
+111 IVDRVSVP
-116 AIPTDTIL
+116 IDTVLI
-124 VLDMSP
+124 LDMSP
-130 KMQPNVNEM
+130 KMGDPDAKAEAM
-139 VTAANAALRNLL
+139 LTATESAIRTLMAANPN
-151 TSNPYNRVGVV
+151 NRVAVIGYSDYASVL
-162 VYDNTS
+162 
-168 ATILPLD
+168 LPLD
-175 RYTNYDN
+175 HYQNGAQADYFNYNPNTIGTGGKVTAYGINSSTNPVENTFDIDRQSSGTDKYTQSGIYLGAQQLLNA
-182 GGTTEL
+182 GTTVRV
-188 LTISG
+188 
-193 NTITS
+193 
-198 HGIGGAQQIPQNSFS
+198 GGAQVDRAPQIILLSEGEPKDGDTNITAPPTTNSNNIQKFVVGDGAGSDESRHAQS
-213 FDGGTY
+213 FA
-219 RNYQVGLHEGMY
+219 M
-231 NLANAQDVTVEIS
+231 
-244 GQTVLRV
+244 
-251 PVIISMASGNPERG
+251 MM
-265 RETFVGTPD
+265 
-274 EVASSGYVN
+274 
-283 PYNDSNVTAKQQDSY
+283 
-298 VAQAFL
+298 
-304 SLLTAA
+304 TAA
-310 YSKKEIA
+310 YVKGQVADHYAHDGAFITIGVNPGSADAPNLARLCLNPKGELSSNTHANDFNNYFNEYKTNTSVDIMRYGGGASRTDRVTFNNFPASVTSLAYNDAYYEVTDVDNAEAWKEIFDEIA
-317 NNYTHNGESRT
+317 N
-328 PYVYTVGVGDLSND
+328 D
-342 SNEALANVVLNP
+342 
-354 SQYLTED
+354 
-361 TVVGRE
+361 
-367 DNNLNDALTS
+367 
-377 YNNGSV
+377 
-383 QLIRSRFAVDVGSIS
+383 I
-398 RRYITISRG
+398 
-407 NNATLTLDDLKYND
+407 AT
-421 GYFAADNVS
+421 
-430 TAQAWNEIF
+430 Q
-439 DKVLT
+439 
-444 EINTAA
+444 A
-450 PTSPTETTEGAEGTG
+450 PTSPTETPEGAPGTG

-479 YMKVVDAPTVLYGDH
+479 YMKVVGAPTVLYGDH
-494 AFTATTNDN
+494 AVKATTSDN

-514 GNEIYGEADL
+514 GNEIYGAADL
-524 ADLELTVT
+524 SDLELTVT
-532 TEGDTQT
+532 PGGDTQT

-552 TVTATTHVDGDGG
+552 TVTAESATNALGETTH
-565 KTYSI
+565 TI
-570 QQDQEAYPIRLFYS
+570 QQNQEAYPIRLFYS
-584 VGRDD
+584 VDWD
-589 AVEFDQD
+589 ETVTFDQD

-612 YSNAWDTADTEDTQ
+612 YSNAWDAAAKDDAQ
-626 YGTTTAVF
+626 YGTATAVF
-634 TPAQSN
+634 TPAASN

-654 VDNVAGGNQKLL
+654 VDNVAGGSQKLL
-666 THEEAL
+666 THQEAL
-672 AHLLQSTVI
+672 EHLLQSTVI
-681 PEQGTVVIDGTI
+681 PERGTVVIDGTT

-720 GTGDTGELD
+720 DTGDTGELD

-737 LVLNPNALQGHV
+737 LVLNPRALQGHV

-755 LSIQKGSTKLSR
+755 LSIKEGSAKLSR

-774 KTSNETGTAVHY
+774 KTGNTTGTAVHY
-786 RHPVYD
+786 RHPVYN
-792 VDATTVTVHLGN
+792 VDDTKVTVHLGN
-804 NGLRTEPTPTGTL
+804 NGLRTEKTPTGTL
-817 TVKVNTTTGSNVPSP
+817 TVKVNTTTGSSAPSS

-908 YEDTYENSYPG
+908 YEDTYQNSYPG
-919 YETTPQGRVVYD
+919 YTTTPQGRVVYD
-931 STGNIAASVTVSHA
+931 STGDIAASVTVSHA

-973 SNITGG
+973 PNITGG

-1015 ANDTAPTTVASPYTV
+1015 ANDTAPTTVLSPYTV

-1045 GDGKPDVTEEK
+1045 GDGNPDVTEDK

-1061 NANSG
+1061 NANGGTFGS
-1066 YFDSISSTTTKEEKV
+1066 DETKTETV
-1081 PAQPSYRLNTTDEF
+1081 PAQDRYRLNTTAEF
-1095 KPSRDQVGGKD
+1095 KPTHANDNSTK
-1106 VAFVGWSETQH
+1106 VAFVGWSLT
-1117 SDIYGLDDNYDPSIL
+1117 DNDTIYGLNDNYDPSIL
-1132 AATVNVSTADATVYA
+1132 AATVDVSSEDKTVYA
-1147 VWGYDSDGDGK
+1147 VWGYDTNGDGK

-1165 YVITA
+1165 YTITA
-1170 SAGANGSITPLTRY
+1170 SAGANGSITPPTRY
-1184 VLAGANAEFTI
+1184 VIAGTDAEFTI
-1195 QPEENYALDTVTIVK
+1195 TPDTNHALDTVKIETRDIL
-1210 KNIDDTTVETKTYPN
+1210 DHTTKTETYPN

-1233 YASGALTLE
+1233 YASGTLTLSD
-1242 NVQSN
+1242 VRSN
-1247 YAITVTFAEDAD
+1247 YAITVTFAVDTD

-1314 DGHKVLFIGWTT
+1314 DGHKVLFIGWTAT
-1326 DTSAQN
+1326 DNSEA
-1332 EVYERGDG
+1332 VYERGDG
-1340 DSLPTLCG
+1340 DSLPALCG
-1348 RTVTISG
+1348 RTVTIDG
-1355 DMVVYAVWGLDGDDD
+1355 DMTFYAVWGLDGDDD
-1370 SKPDVTEDDHHITAT
+1370 GKPDVTEDDHHITAT
-1385 AGDNGSISPEE
+1385 TGPNGSISPNE
-1396 AYVSDG
+1396 AYVANG
-1402 GSATFTIAP
+1402 NNATFTITPGAD
-1411 ASGYA
+1411 YA
-1416 VDTITIDADEAGE
+1416 VDTITIDSTAHKNDGTAPAPG
-1429 QVLTNNGGSLPT
+1429 TSWT
-1441 GVAEKWA
+1441 
-1448 SYTFSNVTEDHT
+1448 SYTFKDVTEDHT
-1460 ISVTFGLDEDS
+1460 ISVTFGLDEDD

-1550 SVEGTAPDTVTSVS
+1550 SGNDTAPDTVTSVS

-1743 DPENAFTGNWTL
+1743 DPENAFTGSWTL

-1943 FTAIQKLNGVDRWL
+1943 FTASQKLNGVDRWL

-2089 DGSFRPSGSI
+2089 DGTFHPSGSI

>member
-52 EDAYLTTKDIGRI
+52 GSAYLTTKDIGRI
-65 WTDKSVSTEDITLP
+65 WTDKSVSTQDITLP
-79 GTTITGLTDNT
+79 GTNIDGLENNT
-90 VEKAADADFLVA
+90 VKKEADADFLVA

-111 IVDQT
+111 IVDRVSVP
-116 AIPTDTIL
+116 IDTVLI
-124 VLDMSP
+124 LDMSP
-130 KMQPNVNEM
+130 KMGDPDAKAEAM
-139 VTAANAALRNLL
+139 LTATESAIRTLMAANPN
-151 TSNPYNRVGVV
+151 NRVAVIGYSDYASVL
-162 VYDNTS
+162 
-168 ATILPLD
+168 LPLD
-175 RYTNYDN
+175 HYQNGAQADYFNYDP
-182 GGTTEL
+182 
-188 LTISG
+188 
-193 NTITS
+193 NTIGTGGKVTAY
-198 HGIGGAQQIPQNSFS
+198 GINSSTNPVENTFDIDRQSSGTDKYTQSGIYLGAQQLLNADTTVRVGGAQVDRAPQIILLSEGEPKDGDTNITAPPTTNSNNIQKFEPGDVGDRNETRHAQS
-213 FDGGTY
+213 FA
-219 RNYQVGLHEGMY
+219 M
-231 NLANAQDVTVEIS
+231 
-244 GQTVLRV
+244 
-251 PVIISMASGNPERG
+251 MM
-265 RETFVGTPD
+265 
-274 EVASSGYVN
+274 
-283 PYNDSNVTAKQQDSY
+283 
-298 VAQAFL
+298 
-304 SLLTAA
+304 TAA
-310 YSKKEIA
+310 YVKGQVADHYTHEGAFITIGVDPDTADAPNLARLCLNPKGELSSNTHANDFNNYFNDYQTNSSVEIMRYYRGIGNSTATFSDFPASVTSLAYNDAYYEVTDVNNAEAWKEIFDEIA
-317 NNYTHNGESRT
+317 N
-328 PYVYTVGVGDLSND
+328 D
-342 SNEALANVVLNP
+342 
-354 SQYLTED
+354 
-361 TVVGRE
+361 
-367 DNNLNDALTS
+367 
-377 YNNGSV
+377 
-383 QLIRSRFAVDVGSIS
+383 I
-398 RRYITISRG
+398 
-407 NNATLTLDDLKYND
+407 AT
-421 GYFAADNVS
+421 
-430 TAQAWNEIF
+430 Q
-439 DKVLT
+439 
-444 EINTAA
+444 A
-450 PTSPTETTEGAEGTG
+450 PTSPTETPEGAEGTG

-479 YMKVVDAPTVLYGDH
+479 YMKVVGAPTVLYGDH
-494 AFTATTNDN
+494 AVKATTSDN

-514 GNEIYGEADL
+514 GNEIYGAADL
-524 ADLELTVT
+524 SDLELTVT
-532 TEGDTQT
+532 TGGDTQT

-552 TVTATTHVDGDGG
+552 TVTAESATNALGETTH
-565 KTYSI
+565 TI
-570 QQDQEAYPIRLFYS
+570 QQNQEAYPIRLFYS
-584 VGRDD
+584 VDRDET
-589 AVEFDQD
+589 VTFDQD
-596 DNDYLIAH
+596 DNEYLIAH

-612 YSNAWDTADTEDTQ
+612 YSNAWDAAAQDDAQ

-634 TPAQSN
+634 TPADSN

-666 THEEAL
+666 THQEAL
-672 AHLLQSTVI
+672 DHLLQSTVI
-681 PEQGTVVIDGTI
+681 PERETVVIDGTT

-720 GTGDTGELD
+720 GTGDEGVLE

-737 LVLNPNALQGHV
+737 LVLNPQALIGHT
-749 VDDAGG
+749 DGDADG
-755 LSIQKGSTKLSR
+755 LYIEAGSAKLIR
-767 VSDGNAA
+767 VSDGSAD
-774 KTSNETGTAVHY
+774 KTGNVTGTAVHY
-786 RHPVYD
+786 RHPVYN
-792 VDATTVTVHLGN
+792 VDDTTVTVHLGN
-804 NGLRTEPTPTGTL
+804 NGLRTEKTPTGTL
-817 TVKVNTTTGSNVPSP
+817 TVKVNENITNADPDQ
-832 EPTFTYT
+832 EFTYT
-839 LELYNVSP
+839 LGLYNASSMI
-847 EGTVNGKLDTQKAP
+847 EGLVDPLDGEYPITIGSSSVNIKNGGNFKLKA
-861 VTVKIG
+861 
-867 DGSETPLNSDGTFQ
+867 
-881 LQPGQTA
+881 GQTA
-888 TVSGI
+888 TISGL
-893 PAGTAYQLTETAIAG
+893 PVGTAYQITEESPVGYTPSYTNGDSDFTGQSHGLIRYVQGEDAPQASLTINYTYDPTASSYTLSYNANARTWGTPANMPGNETVTGGEVTLSSQVPTITLNEAGKKAVFVGWTETPVDKIYG
-908 YEDTYENSYPG
+908 VEDTLAPS
-919 YETTPQGRVVYD
+919 TVY
-931 STGNIAASVTVSHA
+931 A
-945 YDPSQRSFTLTYNG
+945 
-959 NAVQGSV
+959 
-966 TNVPSAQ
+966 
-973 SNITGG
+973 
-979 TQVTLAGGPTHSA
+979 AGG
-992 VGSVAVAFIGWTDA
+992 
-1006 TNKTTTILS
+1006 KYTIS
-1015 ANDTAPTTVASPYTV
+1015 QN
-1030 NADTTLYAAWGYDTD
+1030 TTLYAAWGYDTD
-1045 GDGKPDVTEEK
+1045 GDGNPDVTEDK

-1061 NANSG
+1061 NANGG
-1066 YFDSISSTTTKEEKV
+1066 YFDSTSSTTTKEEKV

-1095 KPSRDQVGGKD
+1095 KPTRDQVDGKN
-1106 VAFVGWSETQH
+1106 VAFVGWSLDKKDT
-1117 SDIYGLDDNYDPSIL
+1117 IYGLDDSYDDSIL
-1132 AATVNVSTADATVYA
+1132 AATVDVSSEDKTVYA
-1147 VWGYDSDGDGK
+1147 VWGYDTNGDGK

-1165 YVITA
+1165 YGITA
-1170 SAGANGSITPLTRY
+1170 SVDGGNGSITPPTRY
-1184 VLAGANAEFTI
+1184 VIAGTDAEFTI
-1195 QPEENYALDTVTIVK
+1195 TPDTNYALDTVKIETRDIL
-1210 KNIDDTTVETKTYPN
+1210 DHTTKTETYPN

-1233 YASGALTLE
+1233 YASGTLTLSD
-1242 NVQSN
+1242 VRSN
-1247 YAITVTFAEDAD
+1247 YAITVTFAVDTD

-1314 DGHKVLFIGWTT
+1314 DGHKVLFIGWTAT
-1326 DTSAQN
+1326 DNSEA
-1332 EVYERGDG
+1332 VYERGDG
-1340 DSLPTLCG
+1340 DSLPALCG
-1348 RTVTISG
+1348 RTVTIDG
-1355 DMVVYAVWGLDGDDD
+1355 DMTFYAVWGLDGDDD
-1370 SKPDVTEDDHHITAT
+1370 GKPDVTEDDHHITAT
-1385 AGDNGSISPEE
+1385 TGPNGSISPNE
-1396 AYVSDG
+1396 AYVANG
-1402 GSATFTIAP
+1402 NNATFTITPGAD
-1411 ASGYA
+1411 YA
-1416 VDTITIDADEAGE
+1416 VDTITIDSTAHKNDGTAPAPG
-1429 QVLTNNGGSLPT
+1429 TSWT
-1441 GVAEKWA
+1441 
-1448 SYTFSNVTEDHT
+1448 SYTFKDVTEDHT
-1460 ISVTFGLDEDS
+1460 ISVTFGLDEDD

-1550 SVEGTAPDTVTSVS
+1550 SGNDTAPDTVTSVS

-1743 DPENAFTGNWTL
+1743 DPENAFTGSWTL

-1943 FTAIQKLNGVDRWL
+1943 FTASQKLNGVDRWL

-2089 DGSFRPSGSI
+2089 DGTFHPSGSI

>member
-29 DPDPAPVA
+29 DPGSTTA
-37 DTTTYTDWE
+37 DTSTLTSWQDV
-46 DLFGVG
+46 FGVG
-52 EDAYLTTKDIGRI
+52 ADQHLSTKDIGRI
-65 WTDKSVSTEDITLP
+65 WTDKTVSTEDIVLS
-79 GTTITGLTDNT
+79 GDIGQDVT
-90 VEKAADADFLVA
+90 VSKEPDADFLVG
-102 LSGLGSAAT
+102 LSALGSAAT
-111 IVDQT
+111 IVDK
-116 AIPTDTIL
+116 ASVPVDTVFI
-124 VLDMSP
+124 LDMSP
-130 KMQPNVNEM
+130 KMGDPDAKAEAM
-139 VTAANAALRNLL
+139 LTATESAIRTLMAANPN
-151 TSNPYNRVGVV
+151 NRVAVIGYSDYASVL
-162 VYDNTS
+162 
-168 ATILPLD
+168 LPLD
-175 RYTNYDN
+175 HYQNGAQADYFNYDP
-182 GGTTEL
+182 
-188 LTISG
+188 
-193 NTITS
+193 NTIGTGGKVTAY
-198 HGIGGAQQIPQNSFS
+198 GINSSTNPVENTFDIDLQSSGTDKYTQSGIYLGAQQLLNADTTVRVGGAQVDRAPQIILLSEGEPKDGDTNITAPPTTNSNNIQKFVVGDGAGSDESRHAQS
-213 FDGGTY
+213 FA
-219 RNYQVGLHEGMY
+219 M
-231 NLANAQDVTVEIS
+231 
-244 GQTVLRV
+244 
-251 PVIISMASGNPERG
+251 MM
-265 RETFVGTPD
+265 
-274 EVASSGYVN
+274 
-283 PYNDSNVTAKQQDSY
+283 
-298 VAQAFL
+298 
-304 SLLTAA
+304 TAA
-310 YSKKEIA
+310 YMKGQVEDHYSSGASFITIGVDPGSADAPNLARLCLNPKEELSSNTHANAFNNYFNEYKTNTSVDIMRYGGGASRTDHVTFNNFPASVTSLAYNDAYYEVSDVGDSTAWESIFEEIA
-317 NNYTHNGESRT
+317 NSI
-328 PYVYTVGVGDLSND
+328 
-342 SNEALANVVLNP
+342 
-354 SQYLTED
+354 
-361 TVVGRE
+361 
-367 DNNLNDALTS
+367 LTS
-377 YNNGSV
+377 
-383 QLIRSRFAVDVGSIS
+383 
-398 RRYITISRG
+398 
-407 NNATLTLDDLKYND
+407 
-421 GYFAADNVS
+421 
-430 TAQAWNEIF
+430 
-439 DKVLT
+439 
-444 EINTAA
+444 A
-450 PTSPTETTEGAEGTG
+450 PQYPTETPEGADGTG
-465 GESGFITFTDELGP
+465 GEKGTLVFTDKLGA
-479 YMKVVDAPTVLYGDH
+479 YMKV
-494 AFTATTNDN
+494 
-503 GATYT
+503 
-508 FTGTVE
+508 TGTPRLVFANQQFE
-514 GNEIYGEADL
+514 GK
-524 ADLELTVT
+524 T
-532 TEGDTQT
+532 T
-539 LTWKVPASLIPLR
+539 
-552 TVTATTHVDGDGG
+552 DGG
-565 KTYSI
+565 KTYIFEGSIDANEIYPGAASLEYMTLEVSTDQNGQQTLTWTIPAALLPLRTLTATSSTDSTGVTSHTI
-570 QQDQEAYPIRLFYS
+570 QQDRGAYPIRLFYS
-584 VGRDD
+584 VDRDET
-589 AVEFDQD
+589 VKFDQD

-612 YSNAWDTADTEDTQ
+612 YSNAWDAAKDDTQ
-626 YGTTTAVF
+626 YGTATAVF
-634 TPAQSN
+634 TPAASN

-654 VDNVAGGNQKLL
+654 VDNVAGGSQKLL
-666 THEEAL
+666 THEEAQE
-672 AHLLQSTVI
+672 HLLQSAVI
-681 PEQGTVVIDGTI
+681 PERGTVVIDGTV

-703 KGQGAA
+703 KGKGAA

-720 GTGDTGELD
+720 GTGDTGELE

-737 LVLNPNALQGHV
+737 LVLNPNALIGHADG
-749 VDDAGG
+749 DDSGLYIQAG
-755 LSIQKGSTKLSR
+755 TNKLSR

-774 KTSNETGTAVHY
+774 KAADGNKTGTAVHY
-786 RHPVYD
+786 RHPVYN
-792 VDATTVTVHLGN
+792 VDDTTVTVHLGN
-804 NGLRTEPTPTGTL
+804 NGLRTEKTPTGTL

-832 EPTFTYT
+832 EPEFTYT

-847 EGTVNGKLDTQKAP
+847 EGTVNGKLDTQKTP

-867 DGSETPLNSDGTFQ
+867 DGSETSLNSDGTFQ

-931 STGNIAASVTVSHA
+931 STGDIAASVTVSHT

-973 SNITGG
+973 PNITGG
-979 TQVTLAGGPTHSA
+979 TQVTLAGGPTHSS
-992 VGSVAVAFIGWTDA
+992 VNGVAVAFIGWTDA

-1045 GDGKPDVTEEK
+1045 SDGNPDVTEDK

-1061 NANSG
+1061 NANGG
-1066 YFDSISSTTTKEEKV
+1066 YFDSTSSTTTKEEKV

-1095 KPSRDQVGGKD
+1095 KPTRDQVGGKD
-1106 VAFVGWSETQH
+1106 VAFVGWSLDKKDT
-1117 SDIYGLDDNYDPSIL
+1117 IYGLDDNYDDSIL
-1132 AATVNVSTADATVYA
+1132 AATVDVSSENKTVYA
-1147 VWGYDSDGDGK
+1147 VWGYDTDGDGK

-1165 YVITA
+1165 YTITA
-1170 SAGANGSITPLTRY
+1170 SAGASGSITPLTRY
-1184 VLAGANAEFTI
+1184 VIAGTDAEFTI

-1210 KNIDDTTVETKTYPN
+1210 KNIDDTTVETNTYRN
-1225 DGEHNIPG
+1225 DGETEIPG
-1233 YASGALTLE
+1233 YADGTDSGTLTLSD
-1242 NVQSN
+1242 VQSN
-1247 YAITVTFAEDAD
+1247 YAITVTFASDND
-1259 KDGTP
+1259 GDGTP

-1275 NGGYFGSEGT
+1275 NGGYFGSEDEQT
-1285 TEKTETGL
+1285 KTETGL
-1293 NDGDRH
+1293 NDDQDH
-1299 TLKSTDEYHPSHADQ
+1299 KLNTTNDFKPAHADQ
-1314 DGHKVLFIGWTT
+1314 DNHQVLFIGWTT

-1332 EVYERGDG
+1332 EVYERGDA
-1340 DSLPTLCG
+1340 LPQTSTRL
-1348 RTVTISG
+1348 TISG
-1355 DMVVYAVWGLDGDDD
+1355 DMTVYAVWGLDSDDD
-1370 SKPDVTEDDHHITAT
+1370 GTPDVTEDDHHITAT
-1385 AGDNGSISPEE
+1385 AGPNGSINPEE

-1402 GSATFTIAP
+1402 GSATFTITP
-1411 ASGYA
+1411 VSGYA

-1460 ISVTFGLDEDS
+1460 ISVTFGLDKDD

-1510 PHTLND
+1510 PHTLSD

-1536 FIGWMTEDDHETIY
+1536 FIGWMTKDNQGTIY
-1550 SVEGTAPDTVTSVS
+1550 SGNDTAPDTVTSVA

-1694 SSDSEEQGSIDPTEA
+1694 SSDNEEQGSIDPTEA
-1709 TVDAGDDLPF
+1709 TVDAGDDLTF

-1743 DPENAFTGNWTL
+1743 DPENAFTGSWTL

-1825 RVDGDSER
+1825 RVDGDSAR

-1858 GGDDDNDDDDDGGIT
+1858 GGDDDDDDDDDGGIT

-1943 FTAIQKLNGVDRWL
+1943 FTASQKLNGVDRWL

-2089 DGSFRPSGSI
+2089 DGTFRPSGSI

-2142 PIMEASNSHG
+2142 PIMEASNSHD

>member
-52 EDAYLTTKDIGRI
+52 GSAYLTTKDIGRI
-65 WTDKSVSTEDITLP
+65 WTDKSVSTQDITLP
-79 GTTITGLTDNT
+79 GTNIDGLENNT
-90 VEKAADADFLVA
+90 VKKEADADFLVA

-111 IVDQT
+111 IVDRVSVP
-116 AIPTDTIL
+116 IDTVLI
-124 VLDMSP
+124 LDMSP
-130 KMQPNVNEM
+130 KMGDPDAKAEAM
-139 VTAANAALRNLL
+139 LTATESAIRTLMAANPN
-151 TSNPYNRVGVV
+151 NRVAVIGYSDHASVL
-162 VYDNTS
+162 
-168 ATILPLD
+168 LPLD
-175 RYTNYDN
+175 HYQNGTEAEYFSYAPRGVGT
-182 GGTTEL
+182 GGTVTAYGINSSANPVENTFDINGRLSGTDKYTQSGIYLGAQQL
-188 LTISG
+188 LNADT
-193 NTITS
+193 TVRV
-198 HGIGGAQQIPQNSFS
+198 GGAQVDRAPQIILLSEGEPKDGDTNITAPPTTNSNNIQKFEPGDVGDRNETRHAQS
-213 FDGGTY
+213 FA
-219 RNYQVGLHEGMY
+219 M
-231 NLANAQDVTVEIS
+231 
-244 GQTVLRV
+244 
-251 PVIISMASGNPERG
+251 MM
-265 RETFVGTPD
+265 
-274 EVASSGYVN
+274 
-283 PYNDSNVTAKQQDSY
+283 
-298 VAQAFL
+298 
-304 SLLTAA
+304 TAA
-310 YSKKEIA
+310 YVKGQVADHYTHEGAFITIGVDPDTADAPNLARLCLNPKVELSSNTHANDFNNYFNDYQTNSSVEIMRYYRGIGNSTATFSGFPASVTSLAYNDAYYEVTDVNNAEAWKEIFDEIA
-317 NNYTHNGESRT
+317 N
-328 PYVYTVGVGDLSND
+328 D
-342 SNEALANVVLNP
+342 
-354 SQYLTED
+354 
-361 TVVGRE
+361 
-367 DNNLNDALTS
+367 
-377 YNNGSV
+377 
-383 QLIRSRFAVDVGSIS
+383 I
-398 RRYITISRG
+398 
-407 NNATLTLDDLKYND
+407 AT
-421 GYFAADNVS
+421 
-430 TAQAWNEIF
+430 Q
-439 DKVLT
+439 
-444 EINTAA
+444 A
-450 PTSPTETTEGAEGTG
+450 PTSPTETPEGAPGTG

-479 YMKVVDAPTVLYGDH
+479 YMKVVGAPTVLYGDH
-494 AFTATTNDN
+494 AFTATTSDN

-514 GNEIYGEADL
+514 GNEIYGAADL
-524 ADLELTVT
+524 SDLELTVT
-532 TEGDTQT
+532 TDGDTQT

-552 TVTATTHVDGDGG
+552 TVTAESATNALGETTH
-565 KTYSI
+565 TI
-570 QQDQEAYPIRLFYS
+570 QQNQEAYPIRLFYS
-584 VGRDD
+584 VDRDET
-589 AVEFDQD
+589 VTFDQD
-596 DNDYLIAH
+596 DNEYLIAH

-612 YSNAWDTADTEDTQ
+612 YSNAWDAAAQDDAQ

-634 TPAQSN
+634 TPAASN

-654 VDNVAGGNQKLL
+654 VDNVAGGNQNLL
-666 THEEAL
+666 THDEAL
-672 AHLLQSTVI
+672 DHLLQSTVI
-681 PEQGTVVIDGTI
+681 PERGTVVIDGTT

-737 LVLNPNALQGHV
+737 LVLNPQALIGHT
-749 VDDAGG
+749 DGDADG
-755 LSIQKGSTKLSR
+755 LYIKAGSAKLSR
-767 VSDGNAA
+767 VSDGSAA
-774 KTSNETGTAVHY
+774 KTVNGTGTAVHY
-786 RHPVYD
+786 RHPVYN
-792 VDATTVTVHLGN
+792 VDDTKVTVRLGN
-804 NGLRTEPTPTGTL
+804 NGLRTEKTPTGTL

-832 EPTFTYT
+832 EPEFTYK

-919 YETTPQGRVVYD
+919 YTTTPQGRVVYD

-979 TQVTLAGGPTHSA
+979 TQVTLAGGPTHSS
-992 VGSVAVAFIGWTDA
+992 VNGVAVAFIGWTDA

-1015 ANDTAPTTVASPYTV
+1015 ANDTVPTTVLSPYTV

-1045 GDGKPDVTEEK
+1045 GDGNPDVTEDK

-1061 NANSG
+1061 NANGGTFGS
-1066 YFDSISSTTTKEEKV
+1066 DETKTETV
-1081 PAQPSYRLNTTDEF
+1081 PAQDRYRLNTTDEF
-1095 KPSRDQVGGKD
+1095 KPTRDQVDGKN

-1132 AATVNVSTADATVYA
+1132 AATVDVSSEDKTVYA
-1147 VWGYDSDGDGK
+1147 VWGYDTNGDGK

-1165 YVITA
+1165 YGITA
-1170 SAGANGSITPLTRY
+1170 SVDGGNGSITPPTRY
-1184 VLAGANAEFTI
+1184 VIAGTDAEFTI
-1195 QPEENYALDTVTIVK
+1195 TPDTNYALDTVTIVK
-1210 KNIDDTTVETKTYPN
+1210 QDVGGSTVETKTYPN

-1233 YASGALTLE
+1233 YTSGTLTLSD
-1242 NVQSN
+1242 VRSD
-1247 YAITVTFAEDAD
+1247 YTITVTFAVDTD

-1275 NGGYFGSEGT
+1275 NGGYFGSEDT

-1299 TLKSTDEYHPSHADQ
+1299 ILKSTDEYQPTHAEQ
-1314 DGHKVLFIGWTT
+1314 DNHQVLFIGWTAT
-1326 DTSAQN
+1326 DNSEA
-1332 EVYERGDG
+1332 VYERGDG

-1370 SKPDVTEDDHHITAT
+1370 GKPDVTEDDHHITAT

-1416 VDTITIDADEAGE
+1416 VDTITIDADEASE

-1460 ISVTFGLDEDS
+1460 ISVTFGLDEDD

-1510 PHTLND
+1510 PHTLSD

-1550 SVEGTAPDTVTSVS
+1550 SVEDTAPDTVTSVS

-1624 EDGYALDTIQVNGKT
+1624 KDDYALDTIQVNSKT

-1694 SSDSEEQGSIDPTEA
+1694 SSDNEEQGSIDPTEA

-1743 DPENAFTGNWTL
+1743 DPENAFTGSWTL

-1858 GGDDDNDDDDDGGIT
+1858 GGDDDDDDDDDGGIT

-1943 FTAIQKLNGVDRWL
+1943 FTASQKLNGVDRWL

-2089 DGSFRPSGSI
+2089 DGTFRPSGSI

>member
-52 EDAYLTTKDIGRI
+52 GSAYLTTKDIGRI
-65 WTDKSVSTEDITLP
+65 WTDKSVSTQDITLP
-79 GTTITGLTDNT
+79 GTNIDGLENNT
-90 VEKAADADFLVA
+90 VKKEADADFLVA

-111 IVDQT
+111 IVDRVSVP
-116 AIPTDTIL
+116 IDTVLI
-124 VLDMSP
+124 LDMSP
-130 KMQPNVNEM
+130 KMGDPDAKAEAM
-139 VTAANAALRNLL
+139 LTATESAIRTLMAANPN
-151 TSNPYNRVGVV
+151 NRVAVIGYSDYASVL
-162 VYDNTS
+162 
-168 ATILPLD
+168 LPLD
-175 RYTNYDN
+175 HYQNGAQADYFNYDP
-182 GGTTEL
+182 
-188 LTISG
+188 
-193 NTITS
+193 NTIGTGGKVTAY
-198 HGIGGAQQIPQNSFS
+198 GINSSTNPVENTFDIDRQSSGTDKYTQSGIYLGAQQLLNADTTVRVGGAQVDRAPQIILLSEGEPKDGDTNITAPPTTNSNNIQKFEPGDVGDRNETRHAQS
-213 FDGGTY
+213 FA
-219 RNYQVGLHEGMY
+219 M
-231 NLANAQDVTVEIS
+231 
-244 GQTVLRV
+244 
-251 PVIISMASGNPERG
+251 MM
-265 RETFVGTPD
+265 
-274 EVASSGYVN
+274 
-283 PYNDSNVTAKQQDSY
+283 
-298 VAQAFL
+298 
-304 SLLTAA
+304 TAA
-310 YSKKEIA
+310 YVKGQVADHYTHEGAFITIGVDPDTADAPNLARLCLNPKGELSSNTHANDFNNYFNDYQTNSSVEIMRYYRGIGNSTATFSDFPASVTSLAYNDAYYEVTDVNNAEAWKEIFDEIA
-317 NNYTHNGESRT
+317 N
-328 PYVYTVGVGDLSND
+328 D
-342 SNEALANVVLNP
+342 
-354 SQYLTED
+354 
-361 TVVGRE
+361 
-367 DNNLNDALTS
+367 
-377 YNNGSV
+377 
-383 QLIRSRFAVDVGSIS
+383 I
-398 RRYITISRG
+398 
-407 NNATLTLDDLKYND
+407 AT
-421 GYFAADNVS
+421 
-430 TAQAWNEIF
+430 Q
-439 DKVLT
+439 
-444 EINTAA
+444 A
-450 PTSPTETTEGAEGTG
+450 PTSPTETPEGAEGTG

-479 YMKVVDAPTVLYGDH
+479 YMKVVGAPTVLYGDH
-494 AFTATTNDN
+494 AVKATTSDN

-514 GNEIYGEADL
+514 GNEIYGEANL

-532 TEGDTQT
+532 TDGDTQT

-552 TVTATTHVDGDGG
+552 TVTAESATNALGETTH
-565 KTYSI
+565 TI
-570 QQDQEAYPIRLFYS
+570 QQNQEAYPIRLFYS
-584 VGRDD
+584 VDRDET
-589 AVEFDQD
+589 VTFDQD
-596 DNDYLIAH
+596 DNEYLIAH

-612 YSNAWDTADTEDTQ
+612 YSNAWDAAAQDDAQ

-634 TPAQSN
+634 TPADSN

-666 THEEAL
+666 THQEAL
-672 AHLLQSTVI
+672 DHLLQSTVI
-681 PEQGTVVIDGTI
+681 PERETVVIDGTT

-720 GTGDTGELD
+720 GTGDEGVLE

-737 LVLNPNALQGHV
+737 LVLNPQALIGHT
-749 VDDAGG
+749 DGDADG
-755 LSIQKGSTKLSR
+755 LYIEAGSAKLSR
-767 VSDGNAA
+767 VSDGSAD
-774 KTSNETGTAVHY
+774 KTGNVTGTAVHY
-786 RHPVYD
+786 RHPVYN
-792 VDATTVTVHLGN
+792 VDDTTVTVHLGN
-804 NGLRTEPTPTGTL
+804 NGLRTEKAPTGTL
-817 TVKVNTTTGSNVPSP
+817 TVKVNENITNADPDQ
-832 EPTFTYT
+832 EFTYT
-839 LELYNVSP
+839 LGLYNASSMI
-847 EGTVNGKLDTQKAP
+847 EGLVDPLDGEYPITIGSSSVNIKNGGNFKLKA
-861 VTVKIG
+861 
-867 DGSETPLNSDGTFQ
+867 
-881 LQPGQTA
+881 GQTA
-888 TVSGI
+888 TISGL
-893 PAGTAYQLTETAIAG
+893 PVGTAYQITEESPVGYTPSYTNGDSDFTGQSHGLIRYVQGEDAPQASLTINYTYDPTASSYTLSYNANARTWGTPANMPGNETVTGGEVTLSSQVPTITLNEAGKKAVFVGWTETPVNKIYG
-908 YEDTYENSYPG
+908 VEDTLAPS
-919 YETTPQGRVVYD
+919 TVY
-931 STGNIAASVTVSHA
+931 A
-945 YDPSQRSFTLTYNG
+945 
-959 NAVQGSV
+959 
-966 TNVPSAQ
+966 
-973 SNITGG
+973 
-979 TQVTLAGGPTHSA
+979 AGG
-992 VGSVAVAFIGWTDA
+992 
-1006 TNKTTTILS
+1006 KYTIS
-1015 ANDTAPTTVASPYTV
+1015 QN
-1030 NADTTLYAAWGYDTD
+1030 TTLYAAWGYDTD
-1045 GDGKPDVTEEK
+1045 GDGNPDVTEDK

-1061 NANSG
+1061 NANGG
-1066 YFDSISSTTTKEEKV
+1066 YFDSTSSTTTKEEKV
-1081 PAQPSYRLNTTDEF
+1081 PAQPSYRLNTTAEF
-1095 KPSRDQVGGKD
+1095 KPTHADDNSTK
-1106 VAFVGWSETQH
+1106 VAFVGWSLT
-1117 SDIYGLDDNYDPSIL
+1117 DNDTIYGLDDSYDPSIL
-1132 AATVNVSTADATVYA
+1132 ADTVDVSSENKTVYA
-1147 VWGYDSDGDGK
+1147 VWGYDTDGDGK

-1165 YVITA
+1165 YGITA
-1170 SAGANGSITPLTRY
+1170 YVDGGNGSITPLTRY
-1184 VLAGANAEFTI
+1184 VLAGTDAEFTI
-1195 QPEENYALDTVTIVK
+1195 TPDTNYALDTVTIVK
-1210 KNIDDTTVETKTYPN
+1210 QDVGGSTVETKTYPN
-1225 DGEHNIPG
+1225 DGETEIPG
-1233 YASGALTLE
+1233 YTSGTLTLSD
-1242 NVQSN
+1242 VRSN

-1314 DGHKVLFIGWTT
+1314 DVHKVLFIGWTT
-1326 DTSAQN
+1326 DTSAQD
-1332 EVYERGDG
+1332 EVYKRGDTPPKT
-1340 DSLPTLCG
+1340 STRL
-1348 RTVTISG
+1348 TISG
-1355 DMVVYAVWGLDGDDD
+1355 DMTVYAVWGLDSDDD
-1370 SKPDVTEDDHHITAT
+1370 STPDVTEDDHHITAT
-1385 AGDNGSISPEE
+1385 AGPNGSINPEE

-1402 GSATFTIAP
+1402 GSATFTITP
-1411 ASGYA
+1411 VSGYA
-1416 VDTITIDADEAGE
+1416 VDTITIDSTAHKNDGTAPAPG
-1429 QVLTNNGGSLPT
+1429 TSWT
-1441 GVAEKWA
+1441 
-1448 SYTFSNVTEDHT
+1448 SYTFKDVTEDHT
-1460 ISVTFGLDEDS
+1460 ISVTFGLDEDD
-1471 NGVPDANEPEDAY
+1471 NGVPDANEPEAAY

-1510 PHTLND
+1510 PHTLSD

-1550 SVEGTAPDTVTSVS
+1550 SVEDTAPNTVTSVA

-1579 DGNGEPDVTETQY
+1579 DGNDKPDVTETQY

-1619 FTIDA
+1619 FTITA

-1669 GEDENGNGVPDDK
+1669 GEDENDNGVPDDK

-1694 SSDSEEQGSIDPTEA
+1694 SSDNEEQGSIDPTEA
-1709 TVDAGDDLPF
+1709 TVDAGDDLTF

-1743 DPENAFTGNWTL
+1743 DPENAFTGSWTL

-1858 GGDDDNDDDDDGGIT
+1858 GGDDDDDDDDDSGIT

-1943 FTAIQKLNGVDRWL
+1943 FTASQKLNGVDRWL

-2089 DGSFRPSGSI
+2089 DGTFRPSGSI

-2142 PIMEASNSHG
+2142 PIMEASNSHD

>member
-52 EDAYLTTKDIGRI
+52 GSAYLTTKDIGRI
-65 WTDKSVSTEDITLP
+65 WTDKSVSTQDIKLP
-79 GTTITGLTDNT
+79 GTTIEGLTNNT
-90 VEKAADADFLVA
+90 VEKEAGADFLVA

-111 IVDQT
+111 IVDRVSVP
-116 AIPTDTIL
+116 IDTVLI
-124 VLDMSP
+124 LDMSP
-130 KMQPNVNEM
+130 KMGDPDAKAEAM
-139 VTAANAALRNLL
+139 LTATESAIRTLMAANPN
-151 TSNPYNRVGVV
+151 NRVAVIGYSDRASVL
-162 VYDNTS
+162 
-168 ATILPLD
+168 LPLD
-175 RYTNYDN
+175 HYQNGAEAEYFSYAPRGVGT
-182 GGTTEL
+182 GGTVTAYGINSSANPVENTFDINGRLSGTDKYTQSGIYLGAQQL
-188 LTISG
+188 LNADT
-193 NTITS
+193 TVRV
-198 HGIGGAQQIPQNSFS
+198 GGAQVDRAPQIILLSEGEPKDGDTNITAPPTTNSNNIQKFEPGDVGDRNETRHAQS
-213 FDGGTY
+213 FA
-219 RNYQVGLHEGMY
+219 M
-231 NLANAQDVTVEIS
+231 
-244 GQTVLRV
+244 
-251 PVIISMASGNPERG
+251 MM
-265 RETFVGTPD
+265 
-274 EVASSGYVN
+274 
-283 PYNDSNVTAKQQDSY
+283 
-298 VAQAFL
+298 
-304 SLLTAA
+304 TAA
-310 YSKKEIA
+310 YVKGQVADHYTHEGAFITIGVDPDTADAPNLARLCLNPKGELSSNTHANDFNNYFNDYQTNSSVEIMRYYRGIGNSTATFSDFPASVTSLAYNDAYYEVTDVDNAEAWKEIFDEIA
-317 NNYTHNGESRT
+317 N
-328 PYVYTVGVGDLSND
+328 D
-342 SNEALANVVLNP
+342 
-354 SQYLTED
+354 
-361 TVVGRE
+361 
-367 DNNLNDALTS
+367 
-377 YNNGSV
+377 
-383 QLIRSRFAVDVGSIS
+383 I
-398 RRYITISRG
+398 
-407 NNATLTLDDLKYND
+407 AT
-421 GYFAADNVS
+421 
-430 TAQAWNEIF
+430 Q
-439 DKVLT
+439 
-444 EINTAA
+444 A
-450 PTSPTETTEGAEGTG
+450 PTSPTETPEGAEGTG
-465 GESGFITFTDELGP
+465 GESGFITFTDKLGP
-479 YMKVVDAPTVLYGDH
+479 YMKVVGAPTVLYGDH

-514 GNEIYGEADL
+514 GNEIYGEANL

-532 TEGDTQT
+532 ADGDTQT

-552 TVTATTHVDGDGG
+552 TVTATTHVDGDGH

-570 QQDQEAYPIRLFYS
+570 QQNQEAYPIRLFYS
-584 VGRDD
+584 VARDD
-589 AVEFDQD
+589 AVTFDQD

-612 YSNAWDTADTEDTQ
+612 YSNAWDAAAKDDTQ
-626 YGTTTAVF
+626 YGTATAVF
-634 TPAQSN
+634 TPAASN

-654 VDNVAGGNQKLL
+654 VDNVAGGNQNLL
-666 THEEAL
+666 THDEAL
-672 AHLLQSTVI
+672 DHLLQSTVI
-681 PEQGTVVIDGTI
+681 PERGTVVIDGTT

-737 LVLNPNALQGHV
+737 LVLNPQALIGHT
-749 VDDAGG
+749 DGDADG
-755 LSIQKGSTKLSR
+755 LYIKAGSAKLSR
-767 VSDGNAA
+767 VSDGSAD
-774 KTSNETGTAVHY
+774 KTVNGTGTAVHY
-786 RHPVYD
+786 RHPVYN
-792 VDATTVTVHLGN
+792 VDDTTVTVRLGN
-804 NGLRTEPTPTGTL
+804 NGLRTEKTPTGAL
-817 TVKVNTTTGSNVPSP
+817 TVKVNTTTGSSAPSS

-908 YEDTYENSYPG
+908 YEDTYQNSYPG

-931 STGNIAASVTVSHA
+931 STGDIAASVTVSHA

-979 TQVTLAGGPTHSA
+979 TQVTLADGPTHSS
-992 VGSVAVAFIGWTDA
+992 VNGVAVAFIDWTDA
-1006 TNKTTTILS
+1006 INKTTTILS

-1045 GDGKPDVTEEK
+1045 NDGTADVNETK
-1056 RTVTY
+1056 YTVTY
-1061 NANSG
+1061 NANGGMFGS
-1066 YFDSISSTTTKEEKV
+1066 DETKTETV
-1081 PAQPSYRLNTTDEF
+1081 PAQDRYRLNTTAEF
-1095 KPSRDQVGGKD
+1095 KPTHADDNSTK
-1106 VAFVGWSETQH
+1106 VAFVGWSLDKKDT
-1117 SDIYGLDDNYDPSIL
+1117 IYGLDNGYDPSIL
-1132 AATVNVSTADATVYA
+1132 AATVNVSSEDKTVYA
-1147 VWGYDSDGDGK
+1147 VWGYDTNGDGK

-1165 YVITA
+1165 YGITA
-1170 SAGANGSITPLTRY
+1170 SVDGGNGSITPPTRH
-1184 VLAGANAEFTI
+1184 VIAGTDAAFTI
-1195 QPEENYALDTVTIVK
+1195 TPDTNYALDTVTIVK
-1210 KNIDDTTVETKTYPN
+1210 KNIDDTTVETKTYRN

-1233 YASGALTLE
+1233 YASGTLTLSD
-1242 NVQSN
+1242 VRSD
-1247 YAITVTFAEDAD
+1247 YAITVTFASDND
-1259 KDGTP
+1259 GDGTP

-1285 TEKTETGL
+1285 TEKMETGL

-1299 TLKSTDEYHPSHADQ
+1299 TLKSTDEYQPSHAGQ
-1314 DGHKVLFIGWTT
+1314 DNHQVLFIGWTAT
-1326 DTSAQN
+1326 DNSEA
-1332 EVYERGDG
+1332 VYERGDG
-1340 DSLPTLCG
+1340 DSLPALCG
-1348 RTVTISG
+1348 RTVTIDG
-1355 DMVVYAVWGLDGDDD
+1355 DMTVYAVWGLDGDDD
-1370 SKPDVTEDDHHITAT
+1370 GKPDVTEDDHHITAT
-1385 AGDNGSISPEE
+1385 AGDNGSINPEE

-1416 VDTITIDADEAGE
+1416 VDTITIDSTAHKNDGTAPAPG
-1429 QVLTNNGGSLPT
+1429 TSWT
-1441 GVAEKWA
+1441 

-1460 ISVTFGLDEDS
+1460 ISVTFGLDEDGD
-1471 NGVPDANEPEDAY
+1471 GVPDANEPEAAY
-1484 TLTYHANGGAFDGQT
+1484 TLTYHANGGAFDDGK
-1499 DPYVVNDVAAG
+1499 D
-1510 PHTLND
+1510 TLEVKD
-1516 IAAPTHDA
+1516 LSGTYQLRDKAPTHDP
-1524 VEYNGQQDVPVL
+1524 VDLDGTSVPVL
-1536 FIGWMTEDDHETIY
+1536 FIGWMTEADHETIY
-1550 SVEGTAPDTVTSVS
+1550 SVEDTAPDTVTSVS

-1730 YITVNGDVVYSNN
+1730 YITVNDDVVYSNN
-1743 DPENAFTGNWTL
+1743 DPENAFTGSWTL

-1858 GGDDDNDDDDDGGIT
+1858 GGDDDDDDDDDGGIT

-1902 FIIQADEGY
+1902 FIIQADQGY

-1943 FTAIQKLNGVDRWL
+1943 FTASQKLNGVDRWL

-2089 DGSFRPSGSI
+2089 DGTFRPSGSI

-2142 PIMEASNSHG
+2142 PIMEASNSHD

>member
-52 EDAYLTTKDIGRI
+52 GSAYLTTKDIGRI
-65 WTDKSVSTEDITLP
+65 WTDKSVSTQDIKLP
-79 GTTITGLTDNT
+79 GTTIEGLTNNT
-90 VEKAADADFLVA
+90 VEKEAGADFLVA

-111 IVDQT
+111 IVDRVSVP
-116 AIPTDTIL
+116 IDTVLI
-124 VLDMSP
+124 LDMSP
-130 KMQPNVNEM
+130 KMGDPDAKAEAM
-139 VTAANAALRNLL
+139 LTATESAIRTLMAANPN
-151 TSNPYNRVGVV
+151 NRVAVIGYSDRASVL
-162 VYDNTS
+162 
-168 ATILPLD
+168 LPLD
-175 RYTNYDN
+175 HYQNGAEAEYFSYAPRGVGT
-182 GGTTEL
+182 GGTVTAYGINSSANPVENTFDINGRLSGTDKYTQSGIYLGAQQL
-188 LTISG
+188 LNADT
-193 NTITS
+193 TVRV
-198 HGIGGAQQIPQNSFS
+198 GGAQVDRAPQIILLSEGEPKDGDTNITAPPTTNSNNIQKFEPGDVGDRNETRHAQS
-213 FDGGTY
+213 FA
-219 RNYQVGLHEGMY
+219 M
-231 NLANAQDVTVEIS
+231 
-244 GQTVLRV
+244 
-251 PVIISMASGNPERG
+251 MM
-265 RETFVGTPD
+265 
-274 EVASSGYVN
+274 
-283 PYNDSNVTAKQQDSY
+283 
-298 VAQAFL
+298 
-304 SLLTAA
+304 TAA
-310 YSKKEIA
+310 YVKGQVADHYTHEGAFITIGVDPDTADAPNLARLCLNPKGELSSNTHANDFNNYFNDYQTNSSVEIMRYYRGIGNSTATFSDFPASVTSLAYNDAYYEVTDVDNAEAWKEIFDEIA
-317 NNYTHNGESRT
+317 N
-328 PYVYTVGVGDLSND
+328 D
-342 SNEALANVVLNP
+342 
-354 SQYLTED
+354 
-361 TVVGRE
+361 
-367 DNNLNDALTS
+367 
-377 YNNGSV
+377 
-383 QLIRSRFAVDVGSIS
+383 I
-398 RRYITISRG
+398 
-407 NNATLTLDDLKYND
+407 AT
-421 GYFAADNVS
+421 
-430 TAQAWNEIF
+430 Q
-439 DKVLT
+439 
-444 EINTAA
+444 A
-450 PTSPTETTEGAEGTG
+450 PTSPTETPEGAEGTG
-465 GESGFITFTDELGP
+465 GESGFITFTDKLGP
-479 YMKVVDAPTVLYGDH
+479 YMKVVGAPTVLYGDH

-514 GNEIYGEADL
+514 GNEIYGEANL

-532 TEGDTQT
+532 TDGDTQT

-552 TVTATTHVDGDGG
+552 TVTAESATNALGETTH
-565 KTYSI
+565 TI
-570 QQDQEAYPIRLFYS
+570 QQNQEAYPIRLFYS
-584 VGRDD
+584 VDRDET
-589 AVEFDQD
+589 VTFDQG

-612 YSNAWDTADTEDTQ
+612 YSNAWDATAQDDTQ
-626 YGTTTAVF
+626 YGTATAVF
-634 TPAQSN
+634 TPADSN

-666 THEEAL
+666 THDEAL
-672 AHLLQSTVI
+672 DHLLQSTVI
-681 PEQGTVVIDGTI
+681 PERGTVVIDGTT
-693 YNIVRAQEAH
+693 YNIVRAKDSH
-703 KGQGAA
+703 RGKGAA

-720 GTGDTGELD
+720 DTGDEGELE

-737 LVLNPNALQGHV
+737 LVLNPQALIGHT
-749 VDDAGG
+749 DGDADG
-755 LSIQKGSTKLSR
+755 LYIEAGSAKLSR
-767 VSDGNAA
+767 VSDGSAD
-774 KTSNETGTAVHY
+774 KTGNGTGTAVHY
-786 RHPVYD
+786 RHPVYN
-792 VDATTVTVHLGN
+792 VDDTKVTVHLGN
-804 NGLRTEPTPTGTL
+804 NGLRTEKTPTGTL

-832 EPTFTYT
+832 EPEFTYK

-867 DGSETPLNSDGTFQ
+867 DGPETALNSDGTFQ

-908 YEDTYENSYPG
+908 YEDTYQNSYPG

-979 TQVTLAGGPTHSA
+979 TQVTLADGPTHSS
-992 VGSVAVAFIGWTDA
+992 VNGVAVAFIDWTDA
-1006 TNKTTTILS
+1006 INKTTTILS
-1015 ANDTAPTTVASPYTV
+1015 ANDTAPTTVLSPYTV

-1045 GDGKPDVTEEK
+1045 NDGTADVNETK
-1056 RTVTY
+1056 YTVTY
-1061 NANSG
+1061 NANGG
-1066 YFDSISSTTTKEEKV
+1066 YFDSDTSITVKTEKV
-1081 PAQPSYRLNTTDEF
+1081 PAQPSYKLNTTDF
-1095 KPSRDQVGGKD
+1095 KPTHADHDNKK
-1106 VAFVGWSETQH
+1106 VAFVGWSLDKKDT
-1117 SDIYGLDDNYDPSIL
+1117 IYGLDNGYDPSIL
-1132 AATVNVSTADATVYA
+1132 AATVDVSSENKTVYA
-1147 VWGYDSDGDGK
+1147 VWGYDTDGDGT

-1165 YVITA
+1165 YGITA
-1170 SAGANGSITPLTRY
+1170 SVDGGNGSITPPTRH
-1184 VLAGANAEFTI
+1184 VIAGTDAEFTI

-1210 KNIDDTTVETKTYPN
+1210 KNIDDTTVETKTYRN
-1225 DGEHNIPG
+1225 DGKPGIPG
-1233 YASGALTLE
+1233 YTNGTLTLSD
-1242 NVQSN
+1242 VQSN
-1247 YAITVTFAEDAD
+1247 YAITVTFASDND
-1259 KDGTP
+1259 GDGTP

-1299 TLKSTDEYHPSHADQ
+1299 ILKSTDEYQPTHAEQ
-1314 DGHKVLFIGWTT
+1314 DNHQVLFIGWTAT
-1326 DTSAQN
+1326 DNSEA
-1332 EVYERGDG
+1332 VYERGDG

-1370 SKPDVTEDDHHITAT
+1370 GKPDVTEDDHHITAT
-1385 AGDNGSISPEE
+1385 AGDNGSINPEE

-1460 ISVTFGLDEDS
+1460 ISVTFGLDEDD

-1510 PHTLND
+1510 PHTLSD

-1550 SVEGTAPDTVTSVS
+1550 SVEDTAPDTVTSVS

-1624 EDGYALDTIQVNGKT
+1624 EGGYALDTIQVNSKT

-1669 GEDENGNGVPDDK
+1669 GEDENDNGVPDDK

-1694 SSDSEEQGSIDPTEA
+1694 SSDNEEQGSIDPTEA

-1743 DPENAFTGNWTL
+1743 DPENAFTGSWTL

-1858 GGDDDNDDDDDGGIT
+1858 GGDDDDDDDDDGGIT

-1943 FTAIQKLNGVDRWL
+1943 FTASQKLNGVDRWL

-2089 DGSFRPSGSI
+2089 DGTFRPSGSI

-2142 PIMEASNSHG
+2142 PIMEASNSHD

>member
-29 DPDPAPVA
+29 DPGSTTA
-37 DTTTYTDWE
+37 DTSTLTSWQDV
-46 DLFGVG
+46 FGVG
-52 EDAYLTTKDIGRI
+52 ADQHLSTKDIGRI
-65 WTDKSVSTEDITLP
+65 WTDKTVSTEDI
-79 GTTITGLTDNT
+79 GLSGDIGQDVT
-90 VEKAADADFLVA
+90 VSKEPDADFLVG
-102 LSGLGSAAT
+102 LSALGSAAT
-111 IVDQT
+111 IVDK
-116 AIPTDTIL
+116 ANVPVDTVFI
-124 VLDMSP
+124 LDMSP
-130 KMQPNVNEM
+130 KMGDPDAKAEAM
-139 VTAANAALRNLL
+139 LTATESAIRTLMAANPN
-151 TSNPYNRVGVV
+151 NRVAVIGYSNYASVL
-162 VYDNTS
+162 
-168 ATILPLD
+168 LPLD
-175 RYTNYDN
+175 HYQNGAQADYFNYDP
-182 GGTTEL
+182 
-188 LTISG
+188 
-193 NTITS
+193 NTIGTGGKVTAY
-198 HGIGGAQQIPQNSFS
+198 GINSSTNPVENTFDIDRQSSGTDKYTQSGIYLGAQQLLNADTTVRVGGAQVDRAPQIILLSEGEPKDGDTNITAPPTTNSNNIQKFLVGDGAGSDESRHAQS
-213 FDGGTY
+213 FA
-219 RNYQVGLHEGMY
+219 M
-231 NLANAQDVTVEIS
+231 
-244 GQTVLRV
+244 
-251 PVIISMASGNPERG
+251 MM
-265 RETFVGTPD
+265 
-274 EVASSGYVN
+274 
-283 PYNDSNVTAKQQDSY
+283 
-298 VAQAFL
+298 
-304 SLLTAA
+304 TAA
-310 YSKKEIA
+310 YMKGQVEDHYSSGASFITIGVDPGSADAPNLARLCLNPKEELSSNTHANAFNNYFNEYKTNTSVDIMRYGGGASRTDRVTFNDFPASVTSLAYNDAYYEVSDVGDSTAWESIFEEIA
-317 NNYTHNGESRT
+317 NSI
-328 PYVYTVGVGDLSND
+328 
-342 SNEALANVVLNP
+342 
-354 SQYLTED
+354 
-361 TVVGRE
+361 
-367 DNNLNDALTS
+367 LTS
-377 YNNGSV
+377 
-383 QLIRSRFAVDVGSIS
+383 
-398 RRYITISRG
+398 
-407 NNATLTLDDLKYND
+407 
-421 GYFAADNVS
+421 
-430 TAQAWNEIF
+430 
-439 DKVLT
+439 
-444 EINTAA
+444 A
-450 PTSPTETTEGAEGTG
+450 PQYPTETPEGADGTG
-465 GESGFITFTDELGP
+465 GEKGTLVFTDKLGA
-479 YMKVVDAPTVLYGDH
+479 YMKV
-494 AFTATTNDN
+494 
-503 GATYT
+503 
-508 FTGTVE
+508 TGTPRLVFANQQFE
-514 GNEIYGEADL
+514 GK
-524 ADLELTVT
+524 T
-532 TEGDTQT
+532 T
-539 LTWKVPASLIPLR
+539 
-552 TVTATTHVDGDGG
+552 DGG
-565 KTYSI
+565 KTYIFEGSIDANEIYPGAASLEYMTLEVSTDQNGQQTLTWTIPAALLPLRTLTATSSTDSTGVTSHTI
-570 QQDQEAYPIRLFYS
+570 QQDRGAYPIRLFYS
-584 VGRDD
+584 VDRDET
-589 AVEFDQD
+589 VTFDQG

-612 YSNAWDTADTEDTQ
+612 YSNAWDAAAQDDTQ
-626 YGTTTAVF
+626 YGTATAVF
-634 TPAQSN
+634 TPADSN

-654 VDNVAGGNQKLL
+654 VDNVAGGSQTLL
-666 THEEAL
+666 THDEAL
-672 AHLLQSTVI
+672 DHLLQSTVI
-681 PEQGTVVIDGTI
+681 PERGTVVIDGTT
-693 YNIVRAQEAH
+693 YNIVRAKDSH
-703 KGQGAA
+703 TGKGAA

-720 GTGDTGELD
+720 DTGDEGELE

-737 LVLNPNALQGHV
+737 LVLNPQALIGHT
-749 VDDAGG
+749 DGDADG
-755 LSIQKGSTKLSR
+755 LYIEAGSAKLSR
-767 VSDGNAA
+767 VSDGSAD
-774 KTSNETGTAVHY
+774 KTGNGTGTAVHY
-786 RHPVYD
+786 RHPVYN
-792 VDATTVTVHLGN
+792 VDDTTVTVHLGN
-804 NGLRTEPTPTGTL
+804 NGLRTEKTPTGTL

-832 EPTFTYT
+832 EPEFTYK

-908 YEDTYENSYPG
+908 YEDTYENSYPR

-966 TNVPSAQ
+966 ANVPSAQ

-979 TQVTLAGGPTHSA
+979 TQVTPAGGPTHSS
-992 VGSVAVAFIGWTDA
+992 VNGVAVAFIGWTDA
-1006 TNKTTTILS
+1006 TNKTSTILS
-1015 ANDTAPTTVASPYTV
+1015 ANDTAPTTVVSPYTV

-1045 GDGKPDVTEEK
+1045 GDGKPDVTEDK

-1061 NANSG
+1061 NANGGTFGS
-1066 YFDSISSTTTKEEKV
+1066 DEAKTETV
-1081 PAQPSYRLNTTDEF
+1081 PAQDRYRLNTTAEF
-1095 KPSRDQVGGKD
+1095 KPTHADDNSTE

-1132 AATVNVSTADATVYA
+1132 AATVDVSTTDATVYA
-1147 VWGYDSDGDGK
+1147 VWGYDSNGDGK

-1165 YVITA
+1165 YGITA
-1170 SAGANGSITPLTRY
+1170 SVDGGNGSITPPTRY
-1184 VLAGANAEFTI
+1184 VIAGTDAEFTI
-1195 QPEENYALDTVTIVK
+1195 TPDTNYALDTVTIVK
-1210 KNIDDTTVETKTYPN
+1210 QDVGGSTVETKTYPN

-1233 YASGALTLE
+1233 YTSGNLTLSD
-1242 NVQSN
+1242 VRSD

-1259 KDGTP
+1259 QDGTP

-1275 NGGYFGSEGT
+1275 NGGYFSSEDEQT
-1285 TEKTETGL
+1285 KTETGL
-1293 NDGDRH
+1293 NDDQNYKLN
-1299 TLKSTDEYHPSHADQ
+1299 TTNDFKPTHADQ

-1332 EVYERGDG
+1332 KVYKRGDTPPKT
-1340 DSLPTLCG
+1340 STRL
-1348 RTVTISG
+1348 TISG
-1355 DMVVYAVWGLDGDDD
+1355 DMTVYAVWGLDGDDD
-1370 SKPDVTEDDHHITAT
+1370 GKPDVTEDDHHITAT
-1385 AGDNGSISPEE
+1385 TGPNGSINPKE

-1402 GSATFTIAP
+1402 GSATFTITP
-1411 ASGYA
+1411 VSGYA
-1416 VDTITIDADEAGE
+1416 VDTITIDSTAHKNDGTAPAPG
-1429 QVLTNNGGSLPT
+1429 TSWT
-1441 GVAEKWA
+1441 
-1448 SYTFSNVTEDHT
+1448 SYTFKDVTEDHT
-1460 ISVTFGLDEDS
+1460 ISVTFGLDEDN
-1471 NGVPDANEPEDAY
+1471 NGVPDANEPEAAY

-1510 PHTLND
+1510 PHTLSD

-1550 SVEGTAPDTVTSVS
+1550 SVEDTAPDTVTSVS

-1624 EDGYALDTIQVNGKT
+1624 KDGYALDTIQVNSKT

-1669 GEDENGNGVPDDK
+1669 GEDENDNGVPDDK

-1743 DPENAFTGNWTL
+1743 DPENAFTGSWTL

-1858 GGDDDNDDDDDGGIT
+1858 GGDDDDDDDDDGGIT

-1943 FTAIQKLNGVDRWL
+1943 FTASQKLNGVDRWL

-2089 DGSFRPSGSI
+2089 DGTFRPSGSI

-2142 PIMEASNSHG
+2142 PIMEASNSHD

>member
-52 EDAYLTTKDIGRI
+52 GSAYLTTKDIGRI
-65 WTDKSVSTEDITLP
+65 WTDKSVSTQDITLP
-79 GTTITGLTDNT
+79 GPVITGLTNNT
-90 VEKAADADFLVA
+90 VEKEAVADFLVA

-111 IVDQT
+111 IVDRVSVP
-116 AIPTDTIL
+116 IDTVLI
-124 VLDMSP
+124 LDMSP
-130 KMQPNVNEM
+130 KMGDPDAKAEAM
-139 VTAANAALRNLL
+139 LTATESAIRTLMAANPN
-151 TSNPYNRVGVV
+151 NRVAVIGYSDYASVL
-162 VYDNTS
+162 
-168 ATILPLD
+168 LPLD
-175 RYTNYDN
+175 HYQNGAQADYFNYNPNTIGTGGKVTAYGINSSTNPVENTFDIDRQSSGTDKYTQSGIYLGAQQLLNA
-182 GGTTEL
+182 GTTVRV
-188 LTISG
+188 
-193 NTITS
+193 
-198 HGIGGAQQIPQNSFS
+198 GGAQVDRAPQIILLSEGEPKDGDTNITAPPTTNSNNIQKFVVGDGAGSDESRHAQS
-213 FDGGTY
+213 FA
-219 RNYQVGLHEGMY
+219 M
-231 NLANAQDVTVEIS
+231 
-244 GQTVLRV
+244 
-251 PVIISMASGNPERG
+251 MM
-265 RETFVGTPD
+265 
-274 EVASSGYVN
+274 
-283 PYNDSNVTAKQQDSY
+283 
-298 VAQAFL
+298 
-304 SLLTAA
+304 TAA
-310 YSKKEIA
+310 YVKGQVADHYAHDGAFITIGVNPGSADAPNLARLCLNPKGELSSNTHANDFNNYFNEYKTNTSVDIMRYGGGASRTDRVTFNNFPASVTSLAYNDAYYEVTDVDNAEAWKEIFDEIA
-317 NNYTHNGESRT
+317 N
-328 PYVYTVGVGDLSND
+328 D
-342 SNEALANVVLNP
+342 
-354 SQYLTED
+354 
-361 TVVGRE
+361 
-367 DNNLNDALTS
+367 
-377 YNNGSV
+377 
-383 QLIRSRFAVDVGSIS
+383 I
-398 RRYITISRG
+398 
-407 NNATLTLDDLKYND
+407 AT
-421 GYFAADNVS
+421 
-430 TAQAWNEIF
+430 Q
-439 DKVLT
+439 
-444 EINTAA
+444 A
-450 PTSPTETTEGAEGTG
+450 PTSPTETPEGAPGTG

-479 YMKVVDAPTVLYGDH
+479 YMKVVGAPTVLYGDH
-494 AFTATTNDN
+494 AVKATTSDN

-514 GNEIYGEADL
+514 GNEIYGAADL
-524 ADLELTVT
+524 SDLELTVT
-532 TEGDTQT
+532 PGGDTQT

-552 TVTATTHVDGDGG
+552 TVTAESATNALGETTH
-565 KTYSI
+565 TI
-570 QQDQEAYPIRLFYS
+570 QQNQEAYPIRLFYS
-584 VGRDD
+584 VDWD
-589 AVEFDQD
+589 ETVTFDQD

-612 YSNAWDTADTEDTQ
+612 YSNAWDAAAKDDAQ
-626 YGTTTAVF
+626 YGTATAVF
-634 TPAQSN
+634 TPAASN

-654 VDNVAGGNQKLL
+654 VDNVAGGSQKLL
-666 THEEAL
+666 THQEAL
-672 AHLLQSTVI
+672 EHLLQSTVI
-681 PEQGTVVIDGTI
+681 PERGTVVIDGTT

-720 GTGDTGELD
+720 DTGDTGELD

-755 LSIQKGSTKLSR
+755 LSIQKGSAKLSR
-767 VSDGNAA
+767 VSDGSAA
-774 KTSNETGTAVHY
+774 KTVNGTGTAVHY
-786 RHPVYD
+786 RHPVYN
-792 VDATTVTVHLGN
+792 VDDTKVTVHLGN
-804 NGLRTEPTPTGTL
+804 NGLRTEKTPTGTL
-817 TVKVNTTTGSNVPSP
+817 TVKVNTTTGSSAPSS

-908 YEDTYENSYPG
+908 YEDTYQNSYPG
-919 YETTPQGRVVYD
+919 YTTTPQGRVVYD
-931 STGNIAASVTVSHA
+931 STGDIAASVTVSHA

-973 SNITGG
+973 PNITGG

-1015 ANDTAPTTVASPYTV
+1015 ANDTAPTTVLSPYTV

-1045 GDGKPDVTEEK
+1045 GDGNPDVTEDK

-1061 NANSG
+1061 NANGGTFGS
-1066 YFDSISSTTTKEEKV
+1066 DETKTETV
-1081 PAQPSYRLNTTDEF
+1081 PAQDRYRLNTTAEF
-1095 KPSRDQVGGKD
+1095 KPTHANDNSTK
-1106 VAFVGWSETQH
+1106 VAFVGWSLT
-1117 SDIYGLDDNYDPSIL
+1117 DNDTIYGLNDNYDPSIL
-1132 AATVNVSTADATVYA
+1132 AATVDVSSEDKTVYA
-1147 VWGYDSDGDGK
+1147 VWGYDTNGDGK

-1165 YVITA
+1165 YTITA
-1170 SAGANGSITPLTRY
+1170 SAGANGSITPPTRY
-1184 VLAGANAEFTI
+1184 VIAGTDAEFTI
-1195 QPEENYALDTVTIVK
+1195 TPDTNYALDTVTIVK
-1210 KNIDDTTVETKTYPN
+1210 QDVGGSTVETKTYPN

-1233 YASGALTLE
+1233 YTSGTLTLSD
-1242 NVQSN
+1242 VRSD
-1247 YAITVTFAEDAD
+1247 YAITVTFASDND
-1259 KDGTP
+1259 GDGTP

-1299 TLKSTDEYHPSHADQ
+1299 TLKSTDEYQPTHAGQ
-1314 DGHKVLFIGWTT
+1314 DNHQVLFIGWTT

-1332 EVYERGDG
+1332 EVYERGDA
-1340 DSLPTLCG
+1340 LPQTSTRL
-1348 RTVTISG
+1348 TISG
-1355 DMVVYAVWGLDGDDD
+1355 DMTVYAVWGLDGDDD
-1370 SKPDVTEDDHHITAT
+1370 GKPDVTEDDHHITAT
-1385 AGDNGSISPEE
+1385 AGDNGSINPKE

-1402 GSATFTIAP
+1402 GSVTFTIAP
-1411 ASGYA
+1411 ASSYA

-1460 ISVTFGLDEDS
+1460 ISVTFGLDEDD
-1471 NGVPDANEPEDAY
+1471 NGVPDANEPEAAY
-1484 TLTYHANGGAFDGQT
+1484 TLTYHANGGAFDDGK
-1499 DPYVVNDVAAG
+1499 D
-1510 PHTLND
+1510 TLEVKD
-1516 IAAPTHDA
+1516 LSGTYQLRDKAPTHDP
-1524 VEYNGQQDVPVL
+1524 VDLDGTSVPVL
-1536 FIGWMTEDDHETIY
+1536 FIGWMTEGDHETIY
-1550 SVEGTAPDTVTSVS
+1550 SVEDTAPDTVTSVA

-1624 EDGYALDTIQVNGKT
+1624 KDGYALDTIQVNSKT

-1669 GEDENGNGVPDDK
+1669 GEDENDNGVPDDK

-1694 SSDSEEQGSIDPTEA
+1694 SSDNEEQGSIDPTEA

-1743 DPENAFTGNWTL
+1743 DPENAFTGSWTL

-1858 GGDDDNDDDDDGGIT
+1858 GGDDDDDDDDDGGIT

-1943 FTAIQKLNGVDRWL
+1943 FTASQKLNGVDRWL

-2089 DGSFRPSGSI
+2089 DGTFRPSGSI

>member
-52 EDAYLTTKDIGRI
+52 GSAYLTTKDIGRI
-65 WTDKSVSTEDITLP
+65 WTDKSVSTQDITLP
-79 GTTITGLTDNT
+79 GTNIDGLENNT
-90 VEKAADADFLVA
+90 VKKEADADFLVA

-111 IVDQT
+111 IVDRVSVP
-116 AIPTDTIL
+116 IDTVLI
-124 VLDMSP
+124 LDMSP
-130 KMQPNVNEM
+130 KMGDPDAKAEAM
-139 VTAANAALRNLL
+139 LTATESAIRTLMAANPN
-151 TSNPYNRVGVV
+151 NRVAVIGYSDYASVL
-162 VYDNTS
+162 
-168 ATILPLD
+168 LPLD
-175 RYTNYDN
+175 HYQNGAQADYFNYDP
-182 GGTTEL
+182 
-188 LTISG
+188 
-193 NTITS
+193 NTIGTGGKVTAY
-198 HGIGGAQQIPQNSFS
+198 GINSSTNPVENTFDIDRQSSGTDKYTQSGIYLGAQQLLNADTTVRVGGAQVDRAPQIILLSEGEPKDGDTNITAPPTTNSNNIQKFEPGDVGDRNETRHAQS
-213 FDGGTY
+213 FA
-219 RNYQVGLHEGMY
+219 M
-231 NLANAQDVTVEIS
+231 
-244 GQTVLRV
+244 
-251 PVIISMASGNPERG
+251 MM
-265 RETFVGTPD
+265 
-274 EVASSGYVN
+274 
-283 PYNDSNVTAKQQDSY
+283 
-298 VAQAFL
+298 
-304 SLLTAA
+304 TAA
-310 YSKKEIA
+310 YVKGQVADHYTHEGAFITIGVDPDTADAPNLARLCLNPKGELSSNTHANDFNNYFNDYQTNSSVEIMRYYRGIGNSTATFSDFPASVTSLAYNDAYYEVTDVNNAEAWKEIFDEIA
-317 NNYTHNGESRT
+317 N
-328 PYVYTVGVGDLSND
+328 D
-342 SNEALANVVLNP
+342 
-354 SQYLTED
+354 
-361 TVVGRE
+361 
-367 DNNLNDALTS
+367 
-377 YNNGSV
+377 
-383 QLIRSRFAVDVGSIS
+383 I
-398 RRYITISRG
+398 
-407 NNATLTLDDLKYND
+407 AT
-421 GYFAADNVS
+421 
-430 TAQAWNEIF
+430 Q
-439 DKVLT
+439 
-444 EINTAA
+444 A
-450 PTSPTETTEGAEGTG
+450 PTSPTETPEGAEGTG

-479 YMKVVDAPTVLYGDH
+479 YMKVVGAPTVLYGDH
-494 AFTATTNDN
+494 AVKATTSDN

-514 GNEIYGEADL
+514 GNEIYGAADL
-524 ADLELTVT
+524 SDLELTVT
-532 TEGDTQT
+532 TGGDTQT

-552 TVTATTHVDGDGG
+552 TVTAESATNALGETTH
-565 KTYSI
+565 TI
-570 QQDQEAYPIRLFYS
+570 QQNQEAYPIRLFYS
-584 VGRDD
+584 VDRDET
-589 AVEFDQD
+589 VTFDQD
-596 DNDYLIAH
+596 DNEYLIAH

-612 YSNAWDTADTEDTQ
+612 YSNAWDAAAQDDAQ

-634 TPAQSN
+634 TPADSN

-666 THEEAL
+666 THQEAL
-672 AHLLQSTVI
+672 DHLLQSTVI
-681 PEQGTVVIDGTI
+681 PERETVVIDGTT

-720 GTGDTGELD
+720 GTGDEGVLE

-737 LVLNPNALQGHV
+737 LVLNPQALIGHT
-749 VDDAGG
+749 DGDADG
-755 LSIQKGSTKLSR
+755 LYIEAGSAKLSR
-767 VSDGNAA
+767 VSDGSAD
-774 KTSNETGTAVHY
+774 KTGNVTGTAVHY
-786 RHPVYD
+786 RHPVYN
-792 VDATTVTVHLGN
+792 VDDTTVTVHLGN
-804 NGLRTEPTPTGTL
+804 NGLRTEKTPTGTL
-817 TVKVNTTTGSNVPSP
+817 TVKVNENITNADPDQ
-832 EPTFTYT
+832 EFTYT
-839 LELYNVSP
+839 LGLYNASSMI
-847 EGTVNGKLDTQKAP
+847 EGLVDPLDGEYPITIGSSSVNIKNGGNFKLKA
-861 VTVKIG
+861 
-867 DGSETPLNSDGTFQ
+867 
-881 LQPGQTA
+881 GQTA
-888 TVSGI
+888 TISGL
-893 PAGTAYQLTETAIAG
+893 PVGTAYQITEESPVGYTPSYTNGDSDFTGQSHGLIRYVQGEDAPQASLTINYTYDPTASSYTLSYNANARTWGTPANMPGNETVTGGEVTLSSQVPTITLNEAGKKAVFVGWTETPVDKIYG
-908 YEDTYENSYPG
+908 VEDTLAPS
-919 YETTPQGRVVYD
+919 TVY
-931 STGNIAASVTVSHA
+931 A
-945 YDPSQRSFTLTYNG
+945 
-959 NAVQGSV
+959 
-966 TNVPSAQ
+966 
-973 SNITGG
+973 
-979 TQVTLAGGPTHSA
+979 AGG
-992 VGSVAVAFIGWTDA
+992 
-1006 TNKTTTILS
+1006 KYTIS
-1015 ANDTAPTTVASPYTV
+1015 QN
-1030 NADTTLYAAWGYDTD
+1030 TTLYAAWGYDTD
-1045 GDGKPDVTEEK
+1045 GDGNPDVTEDK

-1061 NANSG
+1061 NANGG
-1066 YFDSISSTTTKEEKV
+1066 YFDSTSSTTTKEEKV

-1095 KPSRDQVGGKD
+1095 KPTRDQVDGKN
-1106 VAFVGWSETQH
+1106 VAFVGWSLDKKDT
-1117 SDIYGLDDNYDPSIL
+1117 IYGLDDSYDDSIL
-1132 AATVNVSTADATVYA
+1132 AATVDVSSEDKTVYA
-1147 VWGYDSDGDGK
+1147 VWGYDTNGDGK

-1165 YVITA
+1165 YGITA
-1170 SAGANGSITPLTRY
+1170 SVDGGNGSITPPTRY
-1184 VLAGANAEFTI
+1184 VIAGTDAEFTI
-1195 QPEENYALDTVTIVK
+1195 TPDTNYALDTVKIETRDIL
-1210 KNIDDTTVETKTYPN
+1210 DHTTKTETYPN

-1233 YASGALTLE
+1233 YASGTLTLSD
-1242 NVQSN
+1242 VRSN
-1247 YAITVTFAEDAD
+1247 YAITVTFAVDTD

-1314 DGHKVLFIGWTT
+1314 DGHKVLFIGWTAT
-1326 DTSAQN
+1326 DNSEA
-1332 EVYERGDG
+1332 VYERGDG
-1340 DSLPTLCG
+1340 DSLPALCG
-1348 RTVTISG
+1348 RTVTIDG
-1355 DMVVYAVWGLDGDDD
+1355 DMTFYAVWGLDGDDD
-1370 SKPDVTEDDHHITAT
+1370 GKPDVTEDDHHITAT
-1385 AGDNGSISPEE
+1385 TGPNGSISPNE
-1396 AYVSDG
+1396 AYVANG
-1402 GSATFTIAP
+1402 NNATFTITPGAD
-1411 ASGYA
+1411 YA
-1416 VDTITIDADEAGE
+1416 VDTITIDSTAHKNDGTAPAPG
-1429 QVLTNNGGSLPT
+1429 TSWT
-1441 GVAEKWA
+1441 
-1448 SYTFSNVTEDHT
+1448 SYTFKDVTEDHT
-1460 ISVTFGLDEDS
+1460 ISVTFGLDEDD

-1550 SVEGTAPDTVTSVS
+1550 SGNDTAPDTVTSVS

-1579 DGNGEPDVTETQY
+1579 DGNGKPDVTETQY

-1608 SKTVNAGEDVE
+1608 SETVNAGEDVE

-1709 TVDAGDDLPF
+1709 TVDAGDDLTF

-1743 DPENAFTGNWTL
+1743 DPENAFTGSWTL

-1858 GGDDDNDDDDDGGIT
+1858 GGDDDDDDDDDGGIT

-1943 FTAIQKLNGVDRWL
+1943 FTASQKLNGVDRWL

-2089 DGSFRPSGSI
+2089 DGTFRPSGSI

>member
-52 EDAYLTTKDIGRI
+52 GSAYLTTKDIGRI
-65 WTDKSVSTEDITLP
+65 WTDKSVSTQDITLP
-79 GTTITGLTDNT
+79 GPVITGLTNNT
-90 VEKAADADFLVA
+90 VEKEAVADFLVA

-111 IVDQT
+111 IVDRVSVP
-116 AIPTDTIL
+116 IDTVLI
-124 VLDMSP
+124 LDMSP
-130 KMQPNVNEM
+130 KMGDPDAKAEAM
-139 VTAANAALRNLL
+139 LTATESAIRTLMAANPN
-151 TSNPYNRVGVV
+151 NRVAVIGYSDYASVL
-162 VYDNTS
+162 
-168 ATILPLD
+168 LPLD
-175 RYTNYDN
+175 HYQNGAQADYFNYNPNTIGTGGKVTAYGINSSTNPVENTFDIDRQSSGTDKYTQSGIYLGAQQLLNA
-182 GGTTEL
+182 GTTVRV
-188 LTISG
+188 
-193 NTITS
+193 
-198 HGIGGAQQIPQNSFS
+198 GGAQVDRAPQIILLSEGEPKDGDTNITAPPTTNSNNIQKFVVGDGAGSDESRHAQS
-213 FDGGTY
+213 FA
-219 RNYQVGLHEGMY
+219 M
-231 NLANAQDVTVEIS
+231 
-244 GQTVLRV
+244 
-251 PVIISMASGNPERG
+251 MM
-265 RETFVGTPD
+265 
-274 EVASSGYVN
+274 
-283 PYNDSNVTAKQQDSY
+283 
-298 VAQAFL
+298 
-304 SLLTAA
+304 TAA
-310 YSKKEIA
+310 YVKGQVADHYAHDGAFITIGVNPGSADAPNLARLCLNPKGELSSNTHANDFNNYFNEYKTNTSVDIMRYGGGASRTDRVTFNNFPASVTSLAYNDAYYEVTDVNNAEAWKEIFDEIA
-317 NNYTHNGESRT
+317 N
-328 PYVYTVGVGDLSND
+328 D
-342 SNEALANVVLNP
+342 
-354 SQYLTED
+354 
-361 TVVGRE
+361 
-367 DNNLNDALTS
+367 
-377 YNNGSV
+377 
-383 QLIRSRFAVDVGSIS
+383 I
-398 RRYITISRG
+398 
-407 NNATLTLDDLKYND
+407 AT
-421 GYFAADNVS
+421 
-430 TAQAWNEIF
+430 Q
-439 DKVLT
+439 
-444 EINTAA
+444 A
-450 PTSPTETTEGAEGTG
+450 PTSPTETPEGAEGTG

-479 YMKVVDAPTVLYGDH
+479 YMKVVGAPTVLYGDH
-494 AFTATTNDN
+494 AVKATTSDN

-514 GNEIYGEADL
+514 GNEIYGAADL
-524 ADLELTVT
+524 SDLELTVT
-532 TEGDTQT
+532 TGGDTQT

-552 TVTATTHVDGDGG
+552 TVTAESATNALGETTH
-565 KTYSI
+565 TI
-570 QQDQEAYPIRLFYS
+570 QQNQEAYPIRLFYS
-584 VGRDD
+584 VDRDET
-589 AVEFDQD
+589 VTFDQD
-596 DNDYLIAH
+596 DNEYLIAH

-612 YSNAWDTADTEDTQ
+612 YSNAWDAAAQDDAQ

-634 TPAQSN
+634 TPADSN

-666 THEEAL
+666 THQEAL
-672 AHLLQSTVI
+672 DHLLQSTVI
-681 PEQGTVVIDGTI
+681 PERETVVIDGTT

-720 GTGDTGELD
+720 GTGDEGVLE

-737 LVLNPNALQGHV
+737 LVLNPQALIGHT
-749 VDDAGG
+749 DGDADG
-755 LSIQKGSTKLSR
+755 LYIEAGSAKLSR
-767 VSDGNAA
+767 VSDGSAD
-774 KTSNETGTAVHY
+774 KTGNGTGTAVHY
-786 RHPVYD
+786 RHPVYN
-792 VDATTVTVHLGN
+792 VDDTTVTVHLGN
-804 NGLRTEPTPTGTL
+804 NGLRTEKTPTGTL
-817 TVKVNTTTGSNVPSP
+817 TVKVNTTTGSSAPSS

-908 YEDTYENSYPG
+908 YEDTYQNSYPG
-919 YETTPQGRVVYD
+919 YTTTPQGRVVYD
-931 STGNIAASVTVSHA
+931 STGYIAASVTVSHA

-973 SNITGG
+973 PNITGG

-1006 TNKTTTILS
+1006 TNKTATILS
-1015 ANDTAPTTVASPYTV
+1015 ANDTAPTTVLSPYTV

-1045 GDGKPDVTEEK
+1045 NDGTADVNETK
-1056 RTVTY
+1056 YTVTY
-1061 NANSG
+1061 NANGG
-1066 YFDSISSTTTKEEKV
+1066 YFDSDTSITVKTEKV
-1081 PAQPSYRLNTTDEF
+1081 PAQPSYKLNTTDF
-1095 KPSRDQVGGKD
+1095 KPTHADHDNKK
-1106 VAFVGWSETQH
+1106 VAFVGWSLDKKDT
-1117 SDIYGLDDNYDPSIL
+1117 IYGLDNGYDPSIL
-1132 AATVNVSTADATVYA
+1132 TAKVDVSKTDATVYA
-1147 VWGYDSDGDGK
+1147 VWGYDTDGDGT

-1165 YVITA
+1165 YGITA
-1170 SAGANGSITPLTRY
+1170 SVDGGNGSITPPTRH
-1184 VLAGANAEFTI
+1184 VIAGTDAEFTI

-1210 KNIDDTTVETKTYPN
+1210 KNIDDTTVETKTYRN
-1225 DGEHNIPG
+1225 DGKPGIPG
-1233 YASGALTLE
+1233 YTNGTLTLSD
-1242 NVQSN
+1242 VQSN
-1247 YAITVTFAEDAD
+1247 YAITVTFASDND
-1259 KDGTP
+1259 GDGTP

-1299 TLKSTDEYHPSHADQ
+1299 ILKSTDEYQPTHAEQ
-1314 DGHKVLFIGWTT
+1314 DNHQVLFIGWTAT
-1326 DTSAQN
+1326 DNSEA
-1332 EVYERGDG
+1332 VYERGDG

-1370 SKPDVTEDDHHITAT
+1370 GKPDVTEDDHHITAT
-1385 AGDNGSISPEE
+1385 AGDNGSINPEE

-1460 ISVTFGLDEDS
+1460 ISVTFGLDEDD
-1471 NGVPDANEPEDAY
+1471 NGVPDANEPEAAY
-1484 TLTYHANGGAFDGQT
+1484 TLTYHANGGAFDDGK
-1499 DPYVVNDVAAG
+1499 D
-1510 PHTLND
+1510 TLEVKD
-1516 IAAPTHDA
+1516 LSGTYQLRDKAPTHDP
-1524 VEYNGQQDVPVL
+1524 VDLDGTSVPVL
-1536 FIGWMTEDDHETIY
+1536 FIGWMTEGDHETIY
-1550 SVEGTAPDTVTSVS
+1550 SVEDTAPDTVTSVS

-1624 EDGYALDTIQVNGKT
+1624 KDGYALDTIQVNSKT

-1669 GEDENGNGVPDDK
+1669 GEDENDNGVPDDK

-1694 SSDSEEQGSIDPTEA
+1694 SSDNEEQGSIDPTEA

-1743 DPENAFTGNWTL
+1743 DPENAFTGSWTL

-1858 GGDDDNDDDDDGGIT
+1858 GGDDDDDDDDDGGIT

-1943 FTAIQKLNGVDRWL
+1943 FTASQKLNGVDRWL

-2089 DGSFRPSGSI
+2089 DGTFRPSGSI

-2142 PIMEASNSHG
+2142 PIMEASNSHD

>member
-52 EDAYLTTKDIGRI
+52 GSAYLTTKDIGRI
-65 WTDKSVSTEDITLP
+65 WTDKSVSTQDITLP
-79 GTTITGLTDNT
+79 GTNIDGLENNT
-90 VEKAADADFLVA
+90 VKKEADADFLVA

-111 IVDQT
+111 IVDRVSVP
-116 AIPTDTIL
+116 IDTVLI
-124 VLDMSP
+124 LDMSP
-130 KMQPNVNEM
+130 KMGDPDAKAEAM
-139 VTAANAALRNLL
+139 LTATESAIRTLMAANPN
-151 TSNPYNRVGVV
+151 NRVAVIGYSDRASVL
-162 VYDNTS
+162 
-168 ATILPLD
+168 LPLD
-175 RYTNYDN
+175 HYQNGAQADYFNYDP
-182 GGTTEL
+182 
-188 LTISG
+188 
-193 NTITS
+193 NTIGTGGKVTAY
-198 HGIGGAQQIPQNSFS
+198 GINSSTNPVENTFDIDRQSSGTDKYTQSGIYLGAQQLLNADTTVRVGGAQVDRAPQIILLSEGEPKDGDTNITAPPTTNSNNIQKFVAGDGAGSDESRHAQS
-213 FDGGTY
+213 FA
-219 RNYQVGLHEGMY
+219 M
-231 NLANAQDVTVEIS
+231 
-244 GQTVLRV
+244 
-251 PVIISMASGNPERG
+251 MM
-265 RETFVGTPD
+265 
-274 EVASSGYVN
+274 
-283 PYNDSNVTAKQQDSY
+283 
-298 VAQAFL
+298 
-304 SLLTAA
+304 TAA
-310 YSKKEIA
+310 YVKGQVADHYAHDGAFITIGVDPGSADAPNLARLCLNPKGELSSNTHANDFNNYFDTYKKNGTVTVMRLGGPLTTDDYVTFSDNFPASVTSLAYNDAYYEVTDVNNAEAWKEIFDEIA
-317 NNYTHNGESRT
+317 N
-328 PYVYTVGVGDLSND
+328 D
-342 SNEALANVVLNP
+342 
-354 SQYLTED
+354 
-361 TVVGRE
+361 
-367 DNNLNDALTS
+367 
-377 YNNGSV
+377 
-383 QLIRSRFAVDVGSIS
+383 I
-398 RRYITISRG
+398 
-407 NNATLTLDDLKYND
+407 AT
-421 GYFAADNVS
+421 
-430 TAQAWNEIF
+430 Q
-439 DKVLT
+439 
-444 EINTAA
+444 A
-450 PTSPTETTEGAEGTG
+450 PTSPTETPEGAPGTG

-479 YMKVVDAPTVLYGDH
+479 YMKVVGAPTVLYGDH
-494 AFTATTNDN
+494 AFTATDDGN
-503 GATYT
+503 GTYT
-508 FTGTVE
+508 FSGEVP

-524 ADLELTVT
+524 SDLELTVT
-532 TEGDTQT
+532 TDGDTQT

-552 TVTATTHVDGDGG
+552 TVTAESATNALGETTH
-565 KTYSI
+565 TI
-570 QQDQEAYPIRLFYS
+570 QQNQEAYPIRLFYS
-584 VGRDD
+584 VDRDET
-589 AVEFDQD
+589 VTFDQD

-612 YSNAWDTADTEDTQ
+612 YSNAWDAAAQDDTQ
-626 YGTTTAVF
+626 YGTATAVF
-634 TPAQSN
+634 TPADSN

-654 VDNVAGGNQKLL
+654 VDNVAGGSQHLL
-666 THEEAL
+666 TDDEAKE
-672 AHLLQSTVI
+672 HLGQLSVISPDEISQNNTVTI
-681 PEQGTVVIDGTI
+681 MVNGRETV
-693 YNIVRAQEAH
+693 YNIVRAKDSH
-703 KGQGAA
+703 IVQGAA

-720 GTGDTGELD
+720 GTGDEGVLE

-737 LVLNPNALQGHV
+737 LVLNPQALIGHT
-749 VDDAGG
+749 DGDADG
-755 LSIQKGSTKLSR
+755 LYIEAGSAKLSR
-767 VSDGNAA
+767 VSDGSAD
-774 KTSNETGTAVHY
+774 KTGNVTGTAVHY
-786 RHPVYD
+786 RHPVYN
-792 VDATTVTVHLGN
+792 VDDTTVTVRLGN
-804 NGLRTEPTPTGTL
+804 NGLCTEKTPTGTL
-817 TVKVNTTTGSNVPSP
+817 TVKVNGDIADADPNQ
-832 EPTFTYT
+832 EFTYT
-839 LELYNVSP
+839 LGLYNASSNNQGAVDPLDGKYSITIDSSSV
-847 EGTVNGKLDTQKAP
+847 EIQNG
-861 VTVKIG
+861 
-867 DGSETPLNSDGTFQ
+867 GTFK
-881 LQPGQTA
+881 LKAGQTA
-888 TVSGI
+888 TISGL
-893 PAGTAYQLTETAIAG
+893 PVGTAYQITEDSPPEYTPSYTNGDSEFTGQSYGVIRYVQGETDPQASLTI
-908 YEDTYENSYPG
+908 TY
-919 YETTPQGRVVYD
+919 
-931 STGNIAASVTVSHA
+931 A
-945 YDPSQRSFTLTYNG
+945 YDPTASSYTLSYNANARTWGTSANMPG
-959 NAVQGSV
+959 NETV
-966 TNVPSAQ
+966 
-973 SNITGG
+973 TGG
-979 TQVTLAGGPTHSA
+979 EVTLSSQVPTITLNEAGKKAVFVGWTETPVDKIYGVEDTLAPSTVYAAGG
-992 VGSVAVAFIGWTDA
+992 
-1006 TNKTTTILS
+1006 KYTIS
-1015 ANDTAPTTVASPYTV
+1015 QN
-1030 NADTTLYAAWGYDTD
+1030 TTLYAAWGYDTD
-1045 GDGKPDVTEEK
+1045 GDGKPDVTEDK

-1061 NANSG
+1061 NANGGTFGS
-1066 YFDSISSTTTKEEKV
+1066 DETKTETV
-1081 PAQPSYRLNTTDEF
+1081 PAQDRYRLNTTDEF
-1095 KPSRDQVGGKD
+1095 KPTRDQVGGKD
-1106 VAFVGWSETQH
+1106 VAFVGWSLDKKDT
-1117 SDIYGLDDNYDPSIL
+1117 IYGLDDSYDDSIL
-1132 AATVNVSTADATVYA
+1132 AATVDVSSENKTVYA
-1147 VWGYDSDGDGK
+1147 VWGYDTDGDGK

-1165 YVITA
+1165 YGITA
-1170 SAGANGSITPLTRY
+1170 SVDGGNGSITPSTCY
-1184 VLAGANAEFTI
+1184 VIAGANAEFTI
-1195 QPEENYALDTVTIVK
+1195 KPEENYALDTVTIVK
-1210 KNIDDTTVETKTYPN
+1210 KNIDDTTVKTNTYRN
-1225 DGEHNIPG
+1225 DGETEIPG
-1233 YASGALTLE
+1233 YASGTLTLSD
-1242 NVQSN
+1242 VRSN

-1293 NDGDRH
+1293 NDDQNH
-1299 TLKSTDEYHPSHADQ
+1299 NLNTTNDFKPAHADQ
-1314 DGHKVLFIGWTT
+1314 DGHKVLFIGWTAT
-1326 DTSAQN
+1326 DNSEA
-1332 EVYERGDG
+1332 VYERGDG
-1340 DSLPTLCG
+1340 DSLPALCG
-1348 RTVTISG
+1348 RTVTIDG
-1355 DMVVYAVWGLDGDDD
+1355 DMTVYAVWGLDGDDD
-1370 SKPDVTEDDHHITAT
+1370 DKPDVTEDDHHITAT
-1385 AGDNGSISPEE
+1385 TGPNGSISPNE
-1396 AYVSDG
+1396 AYVANG
-1402 GSATFTIAP
+1402 NNATFTITPGAD
-1411 ASGYA
+1411 YA

-1460 ISVTFGLDEDS
+1460 ISVTFGLDEDD

-1510 PHTLND
+1510 PHTLSD

-1536 FIGWMTEDDHETIY
+1536 FIGWMTEDNHETIY
-1550 SVEGTAPDTVTSVS
+1550 SVEDTAPDTVTSVS

-1943 FTAIQKLNGVDRWL
+1943 FTASQKLNGVDRWL

-2089 DGSFRPSGSI
+2089 DGTFRPSGSI

-2142 PIMEASNSHG
+2142 PIMEASNSHD

>member
-52 EDAYLTTKDIGRI
+52 GSAYLTTKDIGRI
-65 WTDKSVSTEDITLP
+65 WTDKSVSTQDIKLP
-79 GTTITGLTDNT
+79 GTTIEGLTDNT
-90 VEKAADADFLVA
+90 VKKEAGADFLVA

-111 IVDQT
+111 IVDETKVPTDTVIVLDMAPEMEPYVEDMVAAANDALENLLTANPNNRIAVVAYGNT
-116 AIPTDTIL
+116 AIPL
-124 VLDMSP
+124 
-130 KMQPNVNEM
+130 
-139 VTAANAALRNLL
+139 
-151 TSNPYNRVGVV
+151 
-162 VYDNTS
+162 
-168 ATILPLD
+168 LPLD
-175 RYTNYDN
+175 HYSNYSDQSPEELLQVGVHDN
-182 GGTTEL
+182 GIWADTTYVASYGKTDAGISIVEEEFEFDSGEERNTQIGIYTGMDL
-188 LTISG
+188 LLQ
-193 NTITS
+193 TS
-198 HGIGGAQQIPQNSFS
+198 
-213 FDGGTY
+213 DTT
-219 RNYQVGLHEGMY
+219 
-231 NLANAQDVTVEIS
+231 VTVDGVEL
-244 GQTVLRV
+244 TRAPVMVLLSCGEPENGDTNFMTPSRRNID
-251 PVIISMASGNPERG
+251 PEYIGNN
-265 RETFVGTPD
+265 TPL
-274 EVASSGYVN
+274 N
-283 PYNDSNVTAKQQDSY
+283 HR
-298 VAQAFL
+298 AQAFVTMM
-304 SLLTAA
+304 TAGNMKA
-310 YSKKEIA
+310 KVSEHYYGADPDRSV
-317 NNYTHNGESRT
+317 H
-328 PYVYTVGVGDLSND
+328 VFTVGVGLE
-342 SNEALANVVLNP
+342 EAGPDEGLAITALNP
-354 SQYLTED
+354 KERLETGAGFGDELKQAYTD
-361 TVVGRE
+361 YQT
-367 DNNLNDALTS
+367 
-377 YNNGSV
+377 NGSV
-383 QLIRSRFAVDVGSIS
+383 RLSRAEGPAGADQ
-398 RRYITISRG
+398 YTTISKTDNPG
-407 NNATLTLDDLKYND
+407 SDNITYEDYKYND
-421 GYFAADNVS
+421 NFYLASNFQSQED
-430 TAQAWNEIF
+430 WNTIF
-439 DKVLT
+439 QQILD
-444 EINTAA
+444 EINTIA
-450 PTSPTETTEGAEGTG
+450 PTSPTETPEGAPGTG

-479 YMKVVDAPTVLYGDH
+479 YMKVVGAPTVLYGDH

-514 GNEIYGEADL
+514 GNEIYGEANL

-532 TEGDTQT
+532 ADGDTQT

-552 TVTATTHVDGDGG
+552 TVTATTHVDGDGH

-570 QQDQEAYPIRLFYS
+570 QQNQEAYPIRLFYS
-584 VGRDD
+584 VARDD
-589 AVEFDQD
+589 AVTFDQD

-612 YSNAWDTADTEDTQ
+612 YSNAWDAAAKDDTQ
-626 YGTTTAVF
+626 YGTATAVF
-634 TPAQSN
+634 TPAASN

-654 VDNVAGGNQKLL
+654 VDNVAGGNQNLL
-666 THEEAL
+666 THDEAL
-672 AHLLQSTVI
+672 DHLLQSTVI
-681 PEQGTVVIDGTI
+681 PERGTVVIDGTT

-737 LVLNPNALQGHV
+737 LVLNPQALIGHT
-749 VDDAGG
+749 DGDADG
-755 LSIQKGSTKLSR
+755 LYIKAGSAKLSR
-767 VSDGNAA
+767 VSDGSAD
-774 KTSNETGTAVHY
+774 KTVNGTGTAVHY
-786 RHPVYD
+786 RHPVYN
-792 VDATTVTVHLGN
+792 VDDTTVTVRLGN
-804 NGLRTEPTPTGTL
+804 NGLRTEKTPTGAL
-817 TVKVNTTTGSNVPSP
+817 TVKVNTTTGSSAPSS

-908 YEDTYENSYPG
+908 YEDTYQNSYPG

-931 STGNIAASVTVSHA
+931 STGDIAASVTVSHA

-979 TQVTLAGGPTHSA
+979 TQVTLADGPTHSS
-992 VGSVAVAFIGWTDA
+992 VNGVAVAFIDWTDA
-1006 TNKTTTILS
+1006 INKTTTILS

-1045 GDGKPDVTEEK
+1045 NDGTADVNETK
-1056 RTVTY
+1056 YTVTY
-1061 NANSG
+1061 NANGGMFGS
-1066 YFDSISSTTTKEEKV
+1066 DETKTETV
-1081 PAQPSYRLNTTDEF
+1081 PAQDRYRLNTTAEF
-1095 KPSRDQVGGKD
+1095 KPTHADDNSTK
-1106 VAFVGWSETQH
+1106 VAFVGWSLDKKDT
-1117 SDIYGLDDNYDPSIL
+1117 IYGLDNGYDPSIL
-1132 AATVNVSTADATVYA
+1132 AATVNVSSEDKTVYA
-1147 VWGYDSDGDGK
+1147 VWGYDTNGDGK

-1165 YVITA
+1165 YGITA
-1170 SAGANGSITPLTRY
+1170 SVDGGNGSITPPTRH
-1184 VLAGANAEFTI
+1184 VIAGTDAAFTI
-1195 QPEENYALDTVTIVK
+1195 TPDTNYALDTVTIVK
-1210 KNIDDTTVETKTYPN
+1210 KNIDDTTVETKTYRN

-1233 YASGALTLE
+1233 YASGTLTLSD
-1242 NVQSN
+1242 VRSD
-1247 YAITVTFAEDAD
+1247 YAITVTFASDND
-1259 KDGTP
+1259 GDGTP

-1285 TEKTETGL
+1285 TEKMETGL

-1299 TLKSTDEYHPSHADQ
+1299 TLKSTDEYQPSHAGQ
-1314 DGHKVLFIGWTT
+1314 DNHQVLFIGWTAT
-1326 DTSAQN
+1326 DNSEA
-1332 EVYERGDG
+1332 VYERGDG
-1340 DSLPTLCG
+1340 DSLPALCG
-1348 RTVTISG
+1348 RTVTIDG
-1355 DMVVYAVWGLDGDDD
+1355 DMTVYAVWGLDGDDD
-1370 SKPDVTEDDHHITAT
+1370 GKPDVTEDDHHITAT
-1385 AGDNGSISPEE
+1385 AGDNGSINPEE

-1416 VDTITIDADEAGE
+1416 VDTITIDSTAHKNDGTAPAPG
-1429 QVLTNNGGSLPT
+1429 TSWT
-1441 GVAEKWA
+1441 

-1460 ISVTFGLDEDS
+1460 ISVTFGLDEDGD
-1471 NGVPDANEPEDAY
+1471 GVPDANEPEAAY
-1484 TLTYHANGGAFDGQT
+1484 TLTYHANGGAFDDGK
-1499 DPYVVNDVAAG
+1499 D
-1510 PHTLND
+1510 TLEVKD
-1516 IAAPTHDA
+1516 LSGTYQLRDKAPTHDP
-1524 VEYNGQQDVPVL
+1524 VDLDGTSVPVL
-1536 FIGWMTEDDHETIY
+1536 FIGWMTEADHETIY
-1550 SVEGTAPDTVTSVS
+1550 SVEDTAPDTVTSVS

-1694 SSDSEEQGSIDPTEA
+1694 SSDNEEQGSIDPTEA

-1743 DPENAFTGNWTL
+1743 DPENAFTGSWTL

-1810 RFDFDPDRGY
+1810 RFDFDPNRGY

-1825 RVDGDSER
+1825 RVDGDSVR
-1833 VRSSYTFE
+1833 VRDSYTFE
-1841 EVTENHTIRVTF
+1841 EVEENHTIRVTF

-1858 GGDDDNDDDDDGGIT
+1858 GDDDDDDDDDEKVT

-1882 EGGSISPDGRVQVAY
+1882 KGGSISPAGQVQVAY
-1897 DRNKS
+1897 NRDKN
-1902 FIIQADEGY
+1902 FLIQSEQGY
-1911 ELADVLVDG
+1911 ELTDVLVDG
-1920 RSVGAVGRYTFEKVH
+1920 KSVGVTGYYTFERVRKD
-1935 KNHTITAV
+1935 HTITAV
-1943 FTAIQKLNGVDRWL
+1943 FTASQDLNGVGRWL

-2089 DGSFRPSGSI
+2089 DGTFRPSGSI

-2114 TPDQSFVD
+2114 TPDQSLVD

-2142 PIMEASNSHG
+2142 PIMEASNSHD

>member
-52 EDAYLTTKDIGRI
+52 GSAYLTTKDIGRI
-65 WTDKSVSTEDITLP
+65 WTDKSVSTQDITLP
-79 GTTITGLTDNT
+79 GPVITGLTNNT
-90 VEKAADADFLVA
+90 VEKEAVADFLVA

-111 IVDQT
+111 IVDRVSVP
-116 AIPTDTIL
+116 IDTVLI
-124 VLDMSP
+124 LDMSP
-130 KMQPNVNEM
+130 KMGDPDAKAEAM
-139 VTAANAALRNLL
+139 LTATESAIRTLMAANPN
-151 TSNPYNRVGVV
+151 NRVAVIGYSDYASVL
-162 VYDNTS
+162 
-168 ATILPLD
+168 LPLD
-175 RYTNYDN
+175 HYQNGAQADYFNYNPNTIGTGGKVTAYGINSSTNPVENTFDIDRQSSGTDKYTQSGIYRGAQQLLNA
-182 GGTTEL
+182 GTTVRV
-188 LTISG
+188 
-193 NTITS
+193 
-198 HGIGGAQQIPQNSFS
+198 GGAQVDRAPQIILLSEGEPKDGDTNITAPPTTNSNNIQKFVVGDGAGSDESRHAQS
-213 FDGGTY
+213 FA
-219 RNYQVGLHEGMY
+219 M
-231 NLANAQDVTVEIS
+231 
-244 GQTVLRV
+244 
-251 PVIISMASGNPERG
+251 MM
-265 RETFVGTPD
+265 
-274 EVASSGYVN
+274 
-283 PYNDSNVTAKQQDSY
+283 
-298 VAQAFL
+298 
-304 SLLTAA
+304 TAA
-310 YSKKEIA
+310 YVKGQVADHYAHDGAFITIGVNPGSADAPNLARLCLNPKGELSSNTHANDFNNYFNEYKTNTSVDIMRYGGGASRTDRVTFNNFPASVTSLAYNDAYYEVTDVDNAEAWKEIFDEIA
-317 NNYTHNGESRT
+317 N
-328 PYVYTVGVGDLSND
+328 D
-342 SNEALANVVLNP
+342 
-354 SQYLTED
+354 
-361 TVVGRE
+361 
-367 DNNLNDALTS
+367 
-377 YNNGSV
+377 
-383 QLIRSRFAVDVGSIS
+383 I
-398 RRYITISRG
+398 
-407 NNATLTLDDLKYND
+407 AT
-421 GYFAADNVS
+421 
-430 TAQAWNEIF
+430 Q
-439 DKVLT
+439 
-444 EINTAA
+444 A
-450 PTSPTETTEGAEGTG
+450 PTSPTETPEGAPGTG

-479 YMKVVDAPTVLYGDH
+479 YMKVVGAPTVLYGDH
-494 AFTATTNDN
+494 AVKATTSDN

-514 GNEIYGEADL
+514 GNEIYGAADL
-524 ADLELTVT
+524 SDLELTVT
-532 TEGDTQT
+532 PGGDTQT

-552 TVTATTHVDGDGG
+552 TVTAESATNALGETTH
-565 KTYSI
+565 TI
-570 QQDQEAYPIRLFYS
+570 QQNQEAYPIRLFYS
-584 VGRDD
+584 VDWD
-589 AVEFDQD
+589 ETVTFDQD

-612 YSNAWDTADTEDTQ
+612 YSNAWDAAAKDDAQ
-626 YGTTTAVF
+626 YGTATAVF
-634 TPAQSN
+634 TPAASN

-654 VDNVAGGNQKLL
+654 VDNVAGGSQKLL
-666 THEEAL
+666 THQEAL
-672 AHLLQSTVI
+672 EHLLQSTVI
-681 PEQGTVVIDGTI
+681 PERGTVVIDGTT

-720 GTGDTGELD
+720 DTGDTGELD

-737 LVLNPNALQGHV
+737 LVLNPRALQGHV

-755 LSIQKGSTKLSR
+755 LSIKEGSAKLSR

-774 KTSNETGTAVHY
+774 KTGNTTGTAVHY
-786 RHPVYD
+786 RHPVYN
-792 VDATTVTVHLGN
+792 VDDTKVTVHLGN
-804 NGLRTEPTPTGTL
+804 NGLRTEKTPTGTL
-817 TVKVNTTTGSNVPSP
+817 TVKVNTTTGSSAPSS

-908 YEDTYENSYPG
+908 YEDTYQNSYPG
-919 YETTPQGRVVYD
+919 YTTTPQGRVVYD
-931 STGNIAASVTVSHA
+931 STGDIAASVTVSHA

-973 SNITGG
+973 PNITGG

-1015 ANDTAPTTVASPYTV
+1015 ANDTAPTTVLSPYTV

-1045 GDGKPDVTEEK
+1045 GDGNPDVTEDK

-1061 NANSG
+1061 NANGGTFGS
-1066 YFDSISSTTTKEEKV
+1066 DETKTETV
-1081 PAQPSYRLNTTDEF
+1081 PAQDRYRLNTTAEF
-1095 KPSRDQVGGKD
+1095 KPTHANDNSTK
-1106 VAFVGWSETQH
+1106 VAFVGWSLT
-1117 SDIYGLDDNYDPSIL
+1117 DNDTIYGLNDNYDPSIL
-1132 AATVNVSTADATVYA
+1132 AATVDVSSEDKTVYA
-1147 VWGYDSDGDGK
+1147 VWGYDTNGDGK

-1165 YVITA
+1165 YTITA
-1170 SAGANGSITPLTRY
+1170 SAGANGSITPPTRY
-1184 VLAGANAEFTI
+1184 VIAGTDAEFTI
-1195 QPEENYALDTVTIVK
+1195 TPDTNYALDTVTIVK
-1210 KNIDDTTVETKTYPN
+1210 QDVGGSTVETKTYPN

-1233 YASGALTLE
+1233 YTSGTLTLSD
-1242 NVQSN
+1242 VRSD
-1247 YAITVTFAEDAD
+1247 YAITVTFASDND
-1259 KDGTP
+1259 GDGTP

-1299 TLKSTDEYHPSHADQ
+1299 TLKSTDEYQPTHAGQ
-1314 DGHKVLFIGWTT
+1314 DNHQVLFIGWTT

-1332 EVYERGDG
+1332 EVYERGDA
-1340 DSLPTLCG
+1340 LPQTSTRL
-1348 RTVTISG
+1348 TISG
-1355 DMVVYAVWGLDGDDD
+1355 DMTVYAVWGLDGDDD
-1370 SKPDVTEDDHHITAT
+1370 GKPDVTEDDHHITAT
-1385 AGDNGSISPEE
+1385 AGDNGSINPKE

-1402 GSATFTIAP
+1402 GSVTFTIAP

-1460 ISVTFGLDEDS
+1460 ISVTFGLDEDD
-1471 NGVPDANEPEDAY
+1471 NGVPDANEPEAAY
-1484 TLTYHANGGAFDGQT
+1484 TLTYHANGGAFDDGK
-1499 DPYVVNDVAAG
+1499 D
-1510 PHTLND
+1510 TLEVKD
-1516 IAAPTHDA
+1516 LSGTYQLRDKAPTHDP
-1524 VEYNGQQDVPVL
+1524 VDLDGTSVPVL
-1536 FIGWMTEDDHETIY
+1536 FIGWMTEGDHETIY
-1550 SVEGTAPDTVTSVS
+1550 SVEDTAPDTVTSVA

-1624 EDGYALDTIQVNGKT
+1624 KDGYALDTIQVNSKT

-1669 GEDENGNGVPDDK
+1669 GEDENDNGVPDDK

-1694 SSDSEEQGSIDPTEA
+1694 SSDNEEQGSIDPTEA

-1743 DPENAFTGNWTL
+1743 DPENAFTGSWTL

-1858 GGDDDNDDDDDGGIT
+1858 GGDDDDDDDDDGGIT

-1943 FTAIQKLNGVDRWL
+1943 FTASQKLNGVDRWL

-2089 DGSFRPSGSI
+2089 DGTFRPSGSI

>member
-52 EDAYLTTKDIGRI
+52 GSAYLTTKDIGRI
-65 WTDKSVSTEDITLP
+65 WTDKSVSTQDITLP
-79 GTTITGLTDNT
+79 GTNIDGLENNT
-90 VEKAADADFLVA
+90 VKKEADADFLVA

-111 IVDQT
+111 IVDRVSVP
-116 AIPTDTIL
+116 IDTVLI
-124 VLDMSP
+124 LDMSP
-130 KMQPNVNEM
+130 KMGDPDAKAEAM
-139 VTAANAALRNLL
+139 LTATESAIRTLMAANPN
-151 TSNPYNRVGVV
+151 NRVAVIGYSDYASVL
-162 VYDNTS
+162 
-168 ATILPLD
+168 LPLD
-175 RYTNYDN
+175 HYQNGAQADYFNYDP
-182 GGTTEL
+182 
-188 LTISG
+188 
-193 NTITS
+193 NTIGTGGKVTAY
-198 HGIGGAQQIPQNSFS
+198 GINSSTNPVENTFDIDRQSSGTDKYTQSGIYLGAQQLLNADTTVRVGGAQVDRAPQIILLSEGEPKDGDTNITAPPTTNSNNIQKFEPGDVGDRNETRHAQS
-213 FDGGTY
+213 FA
-219 RNYQVGLHEGMY
+219 M
-231 NLANAQDVTVEIS
+231 
-244 GQTVLRV
+244 
-251 PVIISMASGNPERG
+251 MM
-265 RETFVGTPD
+265 
-274 EVASSGYVN
+274 
-283 PYNDSNVTAKQQDSY
+283 
-298 VAQAFL
+298 
-304 SLLTAA
+304 TAA
-310 YSKKEIA
+310 YVKGQVADHYTHEGAFITIGVDPDTADAPNLARLCLNPKGELSSNTHANDFNNYFNDYQTNSSVEIMRYYRGIGNSTATFSDFPASVTSLAYNDAYYEVTDVNNAEAWKEIFDEIA
-317 NNYTHNGESRT
+317 N
-328 PYVYTVGVGDLSND
+328 D
-342 SNEALANVVLNP
+342 
-354 SQYLTED
+354 
-361 TVVGRE
+361 
-367 DNNLNDALTS
+367 
-377 YNNGSV
+377 
-383 QLIRSRFAVDVGSIS
+383 I
-398 RRYITISRG
+398 
-407 NNATLTLDDLKYND
+407 AT
-421 GYFAADNVS
+421 
-430 TAQAWNEIF
+430 Q
-439 DKVLT
+439 
-444 EINTAA
+444 A
-450 PTSPTETTEGAEGTG
+450 PTSPTETPEGAEGTG

-479 YMKVVDAPTVLYGDH
+479 YMKVVGAPTVLYGDH
-494 AFTATTNDN
+494 AVKATTSDN

-514 GNEIYGEADL
+514 GNEIYGAADL
-524 ADLELTVT
+524 SDLELTVT
-532 TEGDTQT
+532 TGGDTQT

-552 TVTATTHVDGDGG
+552 TVTAESATNALGETTH
-565 KTYSI
+565 TI
-570 QQDQEAYPIRLFYS
+570 QQNQEAYPIRLFYS
-584 VGRDD
+584 VDRDET
-589 AVEFDQD
+589 VTFDQD
-596 DNDYLIAH
+596 DNEYLIAH

-612 YSNAWDTADTEDTQ
+612 YSNAWDAAAQDDAQ

-634 TPAQSN
+634 TPADSN

-666 THEEAL
+666 THQEAL
-672 AHLLQSTVI
+672 DHLLQSTVI
-681 PEQGTVVIDGTI
+681 PERETVVIDGTT

-720 GTGDTGELD
+720 GTGDEGVLE

-737 LVLNPNALQGHV
+737 LVLNPQALIGHT
-749 VDDAGG
+749 DGDADG
-755 LSIQKGSTKLSR
+755 LYIEAGSAKLSR
-767 VSDGNAA
+767 VSDGSAD
-774 KTSNETGTAVHY
+774 KTGNGTGTAVHY
-786 RHPVYD
+786 RHPVYN
-792 VDATTVTVHLGN
+792 VDDTTVTVHLGN
-804 NGLRTEPTPTGTL
+804 NGLRTEKTPTGTL
-817 TVKVNTTTGSNVPSP
+817 TVKVNKTTGSSVPSP
-832 EPTFTYT
+832 EPTFTYK

-867 DGSETPLNSDGTFQ
+867 DGPETALNSDGTFQ

-908 YEDTYENSYPG
+908 YEDTYQNSYPG

-931 STGNIAASVTVSHA
+931 STGNIVASVTVSHA

-979 TQVTLAGGPTHSA
+979 TQVTLADGPTHSS
-992 VGSVAVAFIGWTDA
+992 VNGVAVAFIDWTDA
-1006 TNKTTTILS
+1006 INKTTTILS
-1015 ANDTAPTTVASPYTV
+1015 ANDTAPTTVLSPYTV

-1045 GDGKPDVTEEK
+1045 NDGTADVNETK
-1056 RTVTY
+1056 YTVTY
-1061 NANSG
+1061 NANGG
-1066 YFDSISSTTTKEEKV
+1066 YFDSDTSITVKTEKV
-1081 PAQPSYRLNTTDEF
+1081 PAQPSYKLNTTDF
-1095 KPSRDQVGGKD
+1095 KPTHADHDNKK
-1106 VAFVGWSETQH
+1106 VAFVGWSLDKKDT
-1117 SDIYGLDDNYDPSIL
+1117 IYGLDNGYDPSIL
-1132 AATVNVSTADATVYA
+1132 TAKVDVSKTDATVYA
-1147 VWGYDSDGDGK
+1147 VWGYDTDGDGT

-1165 YVITA
+1165 YGITA
-1170 SAGANGSITPLTRY
+1170 SVDGGNGSITPPTRH
-1184 VLAGANAEFTI
+1184 VIAGTDAEFTI

-1210 KNIDDTTVETKTYPN
+1210 KNIDDTTVETKTYRN
-1225 DGEHNIPG
+1225 DGKPGIPG
-1233 YASGALTLE
+1233 YTNGTLTLSD
-1242 NVQSN
+1242 VQSN
-1247 YAITVTFAEDAD
+1247 YAITVTFASDND
-1259 KDGTP
+1259 GDGTP

-1299 TLKSTDEYHPSHADQ
+1299 ILKSTDEYQPTHAEQ
-1314 DGHKVLFIGWTT
+1314 DNHQVLFIGWTAT
-1326 DTSAQN
+1326 DNSEA
-1332 EVYERGDG
+1332 VYERGDG

-1370 SKPDVTEDDHHITAT
+1370 GKPDVTEDDHHITAT
-1385 AGDNGSISPEE
+1385 AGDNGSINPEE

-1460 ISVTFGLDEDS
+1460 ISVTFGLDEDD

-1510 PHTLND
+1510 PHTLSD

-1550 SVEGTAPDTVTSVS
+1550 SVEDTAPDTVTSVS

-1624 EDGYALDTIQVNGKT
+1624 KDGYALDTIQVNSKT

-1646 TAPFEGTWTLEN
+1646 TAPFKGTWTLEN

-1669 GEDENGNGVPDDK
+1669 GEDENDNGVPDDK

-1694 SSDSEEQGSIDPTEA
+1694 SSDNEEQGSIDPTEA

-1743 DPENAFTGNWTL
+1743 DPENAFTGSWTL

-1858 GGDDDNDDDDDGGIT
+1858 GGDDDDDDDDGGIT

-1943 FTAIQKLNGVDRWL
+1943 FTASQKLNGVDRWL

-2089 DGSFRPSGSI
+2089 DGTFRPSGSI

-2142 PIMEASNSHG
+2142 PIMEASNSHD

>member
-52 EDAYLTTKDIGRI
+52 GSAYLTTKDIGRI
-65 WTDKSVSTEDITLP
+65 WTDKSVSTQDITLP
-79 GTTITGLTDNT
+79 GTNIDGLENNT
-90 VEKAADADFLVA
+90 VKKEADADFLVA

-111 IVDQT
+111 IVDRVSVP
-116 AIPTDTIL
+116 IDTVLI
-124 VLDMSP
+124 LDMSP
-130 KMQPNVNEM
+130 KMGDPDAKAEAM
-139 VTAANAALRNLL
+139 LTATESAIRTLMAANPN
-151 TSNPYNRVGVV
+151 NRVAVIGYSDYASVL
-162 VYDNTS
+162 
-168 ATILPLD
+168 LPLD
-175 RYTNYDN
+175 HYQNGAQADYFNYDP
-182 GGTTEL
+182 
-188 LTISG
+188 
-193 NTITS
+193 NTIGTGGKVTAY
-198 HGIGGAQQIPQNSFS
+198 GINSSTNPVENTFDIDRQSSGTDKYTQSGIYLGAQQLLNADTTVRVGGAQVDRAPQIILLSEGEPKDGDTNITAPPTTNSNNIQKFEPGDVGDRNETRHAQS
-213 FDGGTY
+213 FA
-219 RNYQVGLHEGMY
+219 M
-231 NLANAQDVTVEIS
+231 
-244 GQTVLRV
+244 
-251 PVIISMASGNPERG
+251 MM
-265 RETFVGTPD
+265 
-274 EVASSGYVN
+274 
-283 PYNDSNVTAKQQDSY
+283 
-298 VAQAFL
+298 
-304 SLLTAA
+304 TAA
-310 YSKKEIA
+310 YVKGQVADHYTHEGAFITIGVDPDTADAPNLARLCLNPKGELSSNTHANDFNNYFNDYQTNSSVEIMRYYRGIGNSTATFSDFPASVTSLAYNDAYYEVTDVNNAEAWKEIFDEIA
-317 NNYTHNGESRT
+317 N
-328 PYVYTVGVGDLSND
+328 D
-342 SNEALANVVLNP
+342 
-354 SQYLTED
+354 
-361 TVVGRE
+361 
-367 DNNLNDALTS
+367 
-377 YNNGSV
+377 
-383 QLIRSRFAVDVGSIS
+383 I
-398 RRYITISRG
+398 
-407 NNATLTLDDLKYND
+407 AT
-421 GYFAADNVS
+421 
-430 TAQAWNEIF
+430 Q
-439 DKVLT
+439 
-444 EINTAA
+444 A
-450 PTSPTETTEGAEGTG
+450 PTSPTETPEGAEGTG

-479 YMKVVDAPTVLYGDH
+479 YMKVVGAPTVLYGDH
-494 AFTATTNDN
+494 AVKATTSDN

-514 GNEIYGEADL
+514 GNEIYGAADL
-524 ADLELTVT
+524 SDLELTVT
-532 TEGDTQT
+532 TGGDTQT

-552 TVTATTHVDGDGG
+552 TVTAESATNALGETTH
-565 KTYSI
+565 TI
-570 QQDQEAYPIRLFYS
+570 QQNQEAYPIRLFYS
-584 VGRDD
+584 VDRDET
-589 AVEFDQD
+589 VTFDQD
-596 DNDYLIAH
+596 DNEYLIAH

-612 YSNAWDTADTEDTQ
+612 YSNAWDAAAQDDAQ

-634 TPAQSN
+634 TPADSN

-666 THEEAL
+666 THQEAL
-672 AHLLQSTVI
+672 DHLLQSTVI
-681 PEQGTVVIDGTI
+681 PERETVVIDGTT

-720 GTGDTGELD
+720 GTGDEGVLE

-737 LVLNPNALQGHV
+737 LVLNPQALIGHT
-749 VDDAGG
+749 DGDADG
-755 LSIQKGSTKLSR
+755 LYIEAGSAKLSR
-767 VSDGNAA
+767 VSDGSAD
-774 KTSNETGTAVHY
+774 KTGNGTGTAVHY
-786 RHPVYD
+786 RHPVYN
-792 VDATTVTVHLGN
+792 VDDTTVTVHLGN
-804 NGLRTEPTPTGTL
+804 NGLRTEKTPTGTL
-817 TVKVNTTTGSNVPSP
+817 TVKVNKTTGSSVPSP
-832 EPTFTYT
+832 EPTFTYK

-867 DGSETPLNSDGTFQ
+867 DGPETALNSDGTFQ

-908 YEDTYENSYPG
+908 YEDTYQNSYPG

-931 STGNIAASVTVSHA
+931 STGNIVASVTVSHA

-979 TQVTLAGGPTHSA
+979 TQVTLADGPTHSS
-992 VGSVAVAFIGWTDA
+992 VNGVAVAFIDWTDA
-1006 TNKTTTILS
+1006 INKTTTILS
-1015 ANDTAPTTVASPYTV
+1015 ANDTAPTTVLSPYTV

-1045 GDGKPDVTEEK
+1045 NDGTADVNETK
-1056 RTVTY
+1056 YTVTY
-1061 NANSG
+1061 NANGG
-1066 YFDSISSTTTKEEKV
+1066 YFDSDTSITVKTEKV
-1081 PAQPSYRLNTTDEF
+1081 PAQPSYKLNTTDF
-1095 KPSRDQVGGKD
+1095 KPTHADHDNKK
-1106 VAFVGWSETQH
+1106 VAFVGWSLDKKDT
-1117 SDIYGLDDNYDPSIL
+1117 IYGLDNGYDPSIL
-1132 AATVNVSTADATVYA
+1132 TAKVDVSKTDATVYA
-1147 VWGYDSDGDGK
+1147 VWGYDTDGDGT

-1165 YVITA
+1165 YGITA
-1170 SAGANGSITPLTRY
+1170 SVDGGNGSITPPTRH
-1184 VLAGANAEFTI
+1184 VIAGTDAEFTI

-1210 KNIDDTTVETKTYPN
+1210 KNIDDTTVETKTYRN
-1225 DGEHNIPG
+1225 DGKPGIPG
-1233 YASGALTLE
+1233 YTNGTLTLSD
-1242 NVQSN
+1242 VQSN
-1247 YAITVTFAEDAD
+1247 YAITVTFASDND
-1259 KDGTP
+1259 GDGTP

-1299 TLKSTDEYHPSHADQ
+1299 ILKSTDEYQPTHAEQ
-1314 DGHKVLFIGWTT
+1314 DNHQVLFIGWTAT
-1326 DTSAQN
+1326 DNSEA
-1332 EVYERGDG
+1332 VYERGDG

-1370 SKPDVTEDDHHITAT
+1370 GKPDVTEDDHHITAT
-1385 AGDNGSISPEE
+1385 AGDNGSINPEE

-1460 ISVTFGLDEDS
+1460 ISVTFGLDEDD

-1510 PHTLND
+1510 PHTLSD

-1550 SVEGTAPDTVTSVS
+1550 SVEDTAPDTVTSVS

-1624 EDGYALDTIQVNGKT
+1624 KDGYALDTIQVNSKT

-1669 GEDENGNGVPDDK
+1669 GEDENDNGVPDDK

-1743 DPENAFTGNWTL
+1743 DPENAFTGSWTL

-1858 GGDDDNDDDDDGGIT
+1858 GGDDDDDDDDDGGIT

-1943 FTAIQKLNGVDRWL
+1943 FTASQKLNGVDRWL

-2089 DGSFRPSGSI
+2089 DGTFRPSGSI

-2142 PIMEASNSHG
+2142 PIMEASNSHD

>member
-52 EDAYLTTKDIGRI
+52 GSAYLTTKDIGRI
-65 WTDKSVSTEDITLP
+65 WTDKSVSTQDITLP
-79 GTTITGLTDNT
+79 GTNIDGLENNT
-90 VEKAADADFLVA
+90 VKKEADADFLVA

-111 IVDQT
+111 IVDRVSVP
-116 AIPTDTIL
+116 IDTVLI
-124 VLDMSP
+124 LDMSP
-130 KMQPNVNEM
+130 KMGDPDAKAEAM
-139 VTAANAALRNLL
+139 LTATESAIRTLMAANPN
-151 TSNPYNRVGVV
+151 NRVAVIGYSDYASVL
-162 VYDNTS
+162 
-168 ATILPLD
+168 LPLD
-175 RYTNYDN
+175 HYQNGAQADYFNYDP
-182 GGTTEL
+182 
-188 LTISG
+188 
-193 NTITS
+193 NTIGTGGKVTAY
-198 HGIGGAQQIPQNSFS
+198 GINSSTNPVENTFDIDRQSSGTDKYTQSGIYLGAQQLLNADTTVRVGGAQVDRAPQIILLSEGEPKDGDTNITAPPTTNSNNIQKFEPGDVGDRNETRHAQS
-213 FDGGTY
+213 FA
-219 RNYQVGLHEGMY
+219 M
-231 NLANAQDVTVEIS
+231 
-244 GQTVLRV
+244 
-251 PVIISMASGNPERG
+251 MM
-265 RETFVGTPD
+265 
-274 EVASSGYVN
+274 
-283 PYNDSNVTAKQQDSY
+283 
-298 VAQAFL
+298 
-304 SLLTAA
+304 TAA
-310 YSKKEIA
+310 YVKGQVADHYTHEGAFITIGVDPDTADAPNLARLCLNPKGELSSNTHANDFNNYFNDYQTNSSVEIMRYYRGIGNSTATFSDFPASVTSLAYNDAYYEVTDVNNAEARKEIFDEIA
-317 NNYTHNGESRT
+317 N
-328 PYVYTVGVGDLSND
+328 D
-342 SNEALANVVLNP
+342 
-354 SQYLTED
+354 
-361 TVVGRE
+361 
-367 DNNLNDALTS
+367 
-377 YNNGSV
+377 
-383 QLIRSRFAVDVGSIS
+383 I
-398 RRYITISRG
+398 
-407 NNATLTLDDLKYND
+407 AT
-421 GYFAADNVS
+421 
-430 TAQAWNEIF
+430 Q
-439 DKVLT
+439 
-444 EINTAA
+444 A
-450 PTSPTETTEGAEGTG
+450 PTSPTETPEGAEGTG

-479 YMKVVDAPTVLYGDH
+479 YMKVVGAPTVLYGDH
-494 AFTATTNDN
+494 AVKATTSDN

-514 GNEIYGEADL
+514 GNEIYGAADL
-524 ADLELTVT
+524 SDLELTVT
-532 TEGDTQT
+532 TGGDTQT

-552 TVTATTHVDGDGG
+552 TVTAESATNALGETTH
-565 KTYSI
+565 TI
-570 QQDQEAYPIRLFYS
+570 QQNQEAYPIRLFYS
-584 VGRDD
+584 VDRDET
-589 AVEFDQD
+589 VTFDQD
-596 DNDYLIAH
+596 DNEYLIAH

-612 YSNAWDTADTEDTQ
+612 YSNAWDAAAQDDAQ

-634 TPAQSN
+634 TPADSN

-666 THEEAL
+666 THQEAL
-672 AHLLQSTVI
+672 DHLLQSTVI
-681 PEQGTVVIDGTI
+681 PERETVVIDGTT

-720 GTGDTGELD
+720 GTGDEGVLE

-737 LVLNPNALQGHV
+737 LVLNPQALIGHT
-749 VDDAGG
+749 DGDADG
-755 LSIQKGSTKLSR
+755 LYIEAGSAKLSR
-767 VSDGNAA
+767 VSDGSAD
-774 KTSNETGTAVHY
+774 KTGNVTGTAVHY
-786 RHPVYD
+786 RHPVYN
-792 VDATTVTVHLGN
+792 VDDTTVTVHLGN
-804 NGLRTEPTPTGTL
+804 NGLRTEKTPTGTL
-817 TVKVNTTTGSNVPSP
+817 TVKVNENITNADPDQ
-832 EPTFTYT
+832 EFTYT
-839 LELYNVSP
+839 LGLYNASSMI
-847 EGTVNGKLDTQKAP
+847 EGLVDPLDGEYPITIGSSSVNIKNGGNFKLKA
-861 VTVKIG
+861 
-867 DGSETPLNSDGTFQ
+867 
-881 LQPGQTA
+881 GQTA
-888 TVSGI
+888 TISGL
-893 PAGTAYQLTETAIAG
+893 PVGTAYQITEESPVGYTPSYTNGDSDFTGQSHGLIRYVQGEDAPQASLTINYTYDPTASSYTLSYNANARTWGTPANMPGNETVTGGEVTLSSQVPTITLNEAGKKAVFVGWTETPVDKIYG
-908 YEDTYENSYPG
+908 VEDTLAPS
-919 YETTPQGRVVYD
+919 TVY
-931 STGNIAASVTVSHA
+931 A
-945 YDPSQRSFTLTYNG
+945 
-959 NAVQGSV
+959 
-966 TNVPSAQ
+966 
-973 SNITGG
+973 
-979 TQVTLAGGPTHSA
+979 AGG
-992 VGSVAVAFIGWTDA
+992 
-1006 TNKTTTILS
+1006 KYTIS
-1015 ANDTAPTTVASPYTV
+1015 QN
-1030 NADTTLYAAWGYDTD
+1030 TTLYAAWGYDTD
-1045 GDGKPDVTEEK
+1045 GDGNPDVTEDK

-1061 NANSG
+1061 NANGG
-1066 YFDSISSTTTKEEKV
+1066 YFDSTSSTTTKEEKV

-1095 KPSRDQVGGKD
+1095 KPTRDQVDGKN
-1106 VAFVGWSETQH
+1106 VAFVGWSLDKKDT
-1117 SDIYGLDDNYDPSIL
+1117 IYGLDDSYDDSIL
-1132 AATVNVSTADATVYA
+1132 AATVDVSSEDKTVYA
-1147 VWGYDSDGDGK
+1147 VWGYDTNGDGK

-1165 YVITA
+1165 YGITA
-1170 SAGANGSITPLTRY
+1170 SVDGGNGSITPPTRY
-1184 VLAGANAEFTI
+1184 VIAGTDAEFTI
-1195 QPEENYALDTVTIVK
+1195 TPDTNYALDTVKIETRDIL
-1210 KNIDDTTVETKTYPN
+1210 DHTTKTETYPN

-1233 YASGALTLE
+1233 YASGTLTLSD
-1242 NVQSN
+1242 VRSN
-1247 YAITVTFAEDAD
+1247 YAITVTFAVDTD

-1314 DGHKVLFIGWTT
+1314 DGHKVLFIGWTAT
-1326 DTSAQN
+1326 DNSEA
-1332 EVYERGDG
+1332 VYERGDG
-1340 DSLPTLCG
+1340 DSLPALCG
-1348 RTVTISG
+1348 RTVTIDG
-1355 DMVVYAVWGLDGDDD
+1355 DMTFYAVWGLDGDDD
-1370 SKPDVTEDDHHITAT
+1370 GKPDVTEDDHHITAT
-1385 AGDNGSISPEE
+1385 TGPNGSISPNE
-1396 AYVSDG
+1396 AYVANG
-1402 GSATFTIAP
+1402 NNATFTITPGAD
-1411 ASGYA
+1411 YA
-1416 VDTITIDADEAGE
+1416 VDTITIDSTAHKNDGTAPAPG
-1429 QVLTNNGGSLPT
+1429 TSWT
-1441 GVAEKWA
+1441 
-1448 SYTFSNVTEDHT
+1448 SYTFKDVTEDHT
-1460 ISVTFGLDEDS
+1460 ISVTFGLDEDD

-1550 SVEGTAPDTVTSVS
+1550 SGNDTAPDTVTSVS

-1743 DPENAFTGNWTL
+1743 DPENAFTGSWTL

-1943 FTAIQKLNGVDRWL
+1943 FTASQKLNGVDRWL

-2089 DGSFRPSGSI
+2089 DGTFHPSGSI

>member
-52 EDAYLTTKDIGRI
+52 GSAYLTTKDIGRI
-65 WTDKSVSTEDITLP
+65 WTDKSVSTQDITLP
-79 GTTITGLTDNT
+79 GTNIDGLENNT
-90 VEKAADADFLVA
+90 VKKEADADFLVA

-111 IVDQT
+111 IVDRVSVP
-116 AIPTDTIL
+116 IDTVLI
-124 VLDMSP
+124 LDMSP
-130 KMQPNVNEM
+130 KMGDPDAKAEAM
-139 VTAANAALRNLL
+139 LTATESAIRTLMAANPN
-151 TSNPYNRVGVV
+151 NRVAVIGYSDYASVL
-162 VYDNTS
+162 
-168 ATILPLD
+168 LPLD
-175 RYTNYDN
+175 HYQNGAQADYFNYDP
-182 GGTTEL
+182 
-188 LTISG
+188 
-193 NTITS
+193 NTIGTGGKVTAY
-198 HGIGGAQQIPQNSFS
+198 GINSSTNPVENTFDIDRQSSGTDKYTQSGIYLGAQQLLNADTTVRVGGAQVDRAPQIILLSEGEPKDGDTNITAPPTTNSNNIQKFEPGDVGDRNETRHAQS
-213 FDGGTY
+213 FA
-219 RNYQVGLHEGMY
+219 M
-231 NLANAQDVTVEIS
+231 
-244 GQTVLRV
+244 
-251 PVIISMASGNPERG
+251 MM
-265 RETFVGTPD
+265 
-274 EVASSGYVN
+274 
-283 PYNDSNVTAKQQDSY
+283 
-298 VAQAFL
+298 
-304 SLLTAA
+304 TAA
-310 YSKKEIA
+310 YVKGQVADHYTHEGAFITIGVDPDTADAPNLARLCLNPKGELSSNTHANDFNNYFNDYQTNSSVEIMRYYRGIGNSTATFSDFPASVTSLAYNDAYYEVTDVNNAEAWKEIFDEIA
-317 NNYTHNGESRT
+317 N
-328 PYVYTVGVGDLSND
+328 D
-342 SNEALANVVLNP
+342 
-354 SQYLTED
+354 
-361 TVVGRE
+361 
-367 DNNLNDALTS
+367 
-377 YNNGSV
+377 
-383 QLIRSRFAVDVGSIS
+383 I
-398 RRYITISRG
+398 
-407 NNATLTLDDLKYND
+407 AT
-421 GYFAADNVS
+421 
-430 TAQAWNEIF
+430 Q
-439 DKVLT
+439 
-444 EINTAA
+444 A
-450 PTSPTETTEGAEGTG
+450 PTSPTETPEGAEGTG

-479 YMKVVDAPTVLYGDH
+479 YMKVVGAPTVLYGDH

-514 GNEIYGEADL
+514 GNEIYGEANL

-532 TEGDTQT
+532 ADGDTQT

-552 TVTATTHVDGDGG
+552 TVTATTHVDGDGH

-570 QQDQEAYPIRLFYS
+570 QQNQEAYPIRLFYS
-584 VGRDD
+584 VARDD
-589 AVEFDQD
+589 AVTFDQD

-612 YSNAWDTADTEDTQ
+612 YSNAWDAAAKDDTQ
-626 YGTTTAVF
+626 YGTATAVF
-634 TPAQSN
+634 TPAASN

-654 VDNVAGGNQKLL
+654 VDNVAGGNQNLL
-666 THEEAL
+666 THDEAL
-672 AHLLQSTVI
+672 DHLLQSTVI
-681 PEQGTVVIDGTI
+681 PERGTVVIDGTT

-737 LVLNPNALQGHV
+737 LVLNPQALIGHT
-749 VDDAGG
+749 DGDADG
-755 LSIQKGSTKLSR
+755 LYIKAGSAKLSR
-767 VSDGNAA
+767 VSDGSAD
-774 KTSNETGTAVHY
+774 KTVNGTGTAVHY
-786 RHPVYD
+786 RHPVYN
-792 VDATTVTVHLGN
+792 VDDTTVTVRLGN
-804 NGLRTEPTPTGTL
+804 NGLRTEKTPTGAL
-817 TVKVNTTTGSNVPSP
+817 TVKVNTTTGSSAPSS

-893 PAGTAYQLTETAIAG
+893 PAGTAYQLIETAIAG
-908 YEDTYENSYPG
+908 YEDTYQNSYPG

-931 STGNIAASVTVSHA
+931 STGDIAASVTVSHA

-979 TQVTLAGGPTHSA
+979 TQVTLADGPTHSS
-992 VGSVAVAFIGWTDA
+992 VNGVAVAFIDWTDA
-1006 TNKTTTILS
+1006 INKTTTILS

-1045 GDGKPDVTEEK
+1045 NDGTADVNETK
-1056 RTVTY
+1056 YTVTY
-1061 NANSG
+1061 NANGGMFGS
-1066 YFDSISSTTTKEEKV
+1066 DETKTETV
-1081 PAQPSYRLNTTDEF
+1081 PAQDRYRLNTTAEF
-1095 KPSRDQVGGKD
+1095 KPTHADDNSTK
-1106 VAFVGWSETQH
+1106 VAFVGWSLDKKDT
-1117 SDIYGLDDNYDPSIL
+1117 IYGLDNGYDPSIL
-1132 AATVNVSTADATVYA
+1132 AATVNVSSEDKTVYA
-1147 VWGYDSDGDGK
+1147 VWGYDTNGDGK

-1165 YVITA
+1165 YGITA
-1170 SAGANGSITPLTRY
+1170 SVDGGNGSITPPTRH
-1184 VLAGANAEFTI
+1184 VIAGTDAAFTI
-1195 QPEENYALDTVTIVK
+1195 TPDTNYALDTVTIVK
-1210 KNIDDTTVETKTYPN
+1210 KNIDDTTVETKTYRN

-1233 YASGALTLE
+1233 YASGTLTLSD
-1242 NVQSN
+1242 VRSD
-1247 YAITVTFAEDAD
+1247 YAITVTFASDND
-1259 KDGTP
+1259 GDGTP

-1299 TLKSTDEYHPSHADQ
+1299 ILKSTDEYQPTHAEQ
-1314 DGHKVLFIGWTT
+1314 DNHQVLFIGWTAT
-1326 DTSAQN
+1326 DNSEA
-1332 EVYERGDG
+1332 VYERGDG
-1340 DSLPTLCG
+1340 DSLPALCG
-1348 RTVTISG
+1348 RTVTIDG
-1355 DMVVYAVWGLDGDDD
+1355 DMTVYAVWGLDGDDD
-1370 SKPDVTEDDHHITAT
+1370 GKPDVTEDDHHITAT
-1385 AGDNGSISPEE
+1385 AGDNGSINPEE

-1416 VDTITIDADEAGE
+1416 VDTITIDSTAHKNDGTAPAPG
-1429 QVLTNNGGSLPT
+1429 TSWT
-1441 GVAEKWA
+1441 

-1460 ISVTFGLDEDS
+1460 ISVTFGLDEDGD
-1471 NGVPDANEPEDAY
+1471 GVPDANEPEAAY
-1484 TLTYHANGGAFDGQT
+1484 TLTYHANGGAFDDGK
-1499 DPYVVNDVAAG
+1499 D
-1510 PHTLND
+1510 TLEVKD
-1516 IAAPTHDA
+1516 LSGTYQLRDKAPTHDP
-1524 VEYNGQQDVPVL
+1524 VDLDGTSVPVL
-1536 FIGWMTEDDHETIY
+1536 FIGWMTEADHETIY
-1550 SVEGTAPDTVTSVS
+1550 SVEDTAPDTVTSVS

-1694 SSDSEEQGSIDPTEA
+1694 SSDNEEQGSIDPTEA

-1743 DPENAFTGNWTL
+1743 DPENAFTGSWTL

-1858 GGDDDNDDDDDGGIT
+1858 GGDDDDDDDDDGGIT

-1943 FTAIQKLNGVDRWL
+1943 FTASQKLNGVDRWL

-2089 DGSFRPSGSI
+2089 DGTFRPSGSI

>member
-52 EDAYLTTKDIGRI
+52 GSAYLTTKDIGRI
-65 WTDKSVSTEDITLP
+65 WTDKSVSTQDITLP
-79 GTTITGLTDNT
+79 GPVITGLTNNT
-90 VEKAADADFLVA
+90 VEKEAVADFLVA

-111 IVDQT
+111 IVDRVSVP
-116 AIPTDTIL
+116 IDTVLI
-124 VLDMSP
+124 LDMSP
-130 KMQPNVNEM
+130 KMGDPDAKAEAM
-139 VTAANAALRNLL
+139 LTATESAIRTLMAANPN
-151 TSNPYNRVGVV
+151 NRVAVIGYSDYASVL
-162 VYDNTS
+162 
-168 ATILPLD
+168 LPLD
-175 RYTNYDN
+175 HYQNGAQADYFNYNPNTIGTGGKVTAYGINSSTNPVENTFDIDRQSSGTDKYTQSGIYLGAQQLLNA
-182 GGTTEL
+182 GTTVRV
-188 LTISG
+188 
-193 NTITS
+193 
-198 HGIGGAQQIPQNSFS
+198 GGAQVDRAPQIILLSEGEPKDGDTNITAPPTTNSNNIQKFVVGDGAGSDESRHAQS
-213 FDGGTY
+213 FA
-219 RNYQVGLHEGMY
+219 M
-231 NLANAQDVTVEIS
+231 
-244 GQTVLRV
+244 
-251 PVIISMASGNPERG
+251 MM
-265 RETFVGTPD
+265 
-274 EVASSGYVN
+274 
-283 PYNDSNVTAKQQDSY
+283 
-298 VAQAFL
+298 
-304 SLLTAA
+304 TAA
-310 YSKKEIA
+310 YVKGQVADHYAHDGAFITIGVNPGSADAPNLARLCLNPKGELSSNTHANDFNNYFNEYKTNTSVDIMRYGGGASRTDRVTFNNFPASVTSLAYNDAYYEVTDVNNAEAWKEIFDEIA
-317 NNYTHNGESRT
+317 N
-328 PYVYTVGVGDLSND
+328 D
-342 SNEALANVVLNP
+342 
-354 SQYLTED
+354 
-361 TVVGRE
+361 
-367 DNNLNDALTS
+367 
-377 YNNGSV
+377 
-383 QLIRSRFAVDVGSIS
+383 I
-398 RRYITISRG
+398 
-407 NNATLTLDDLKYND
+407 AT
-421 GYFAADNVS
+421 
-430 TAQAWNEIF
+430 Q
-439 DKVLT
+439 
-444 EINTAA
+444 A
-450 PTSPTETTEGAEGTG
+450 PTSPTETPEGAPGTG

-479 YMKVVDAPTVLYGDH
+479 YMKVVGAPTVLYGDH
-494 AFTATTNDN
+494 AVKATTSDN

-514 GNEIYGEADL
+514 GNEIYGAADL
-524 ADLELTVT
+524 SDLELTVT
-532 TEGDTQT
+532 PGGDTQT

-552 TVTATTHVDGDGG
+552 TVTAESATNALGETTH
-565 KTYSI
+565 TI
-570 QQDQEAYPIRLFYS
+570 QQNQEAYPIRLFYS
-584 VGRDD
+584 VDWD
-589 AVEFDQD
+589 ETVTFDQD

-612 YSNAWDTADTEDTQ
+612 YSNAWDAAAKDDAQ
-626 YGTTTAVF
+626 YGTATAVF
-634 TPAQSN
+634 TPAASN

-654 VDNVAGGNQKLL
+654 VDNVAGGSQKLL
-666 THEEAL
+666 THQEAL
-672 AHLLQSTVI
+672 EHLLQSTVI
-681 PEQGTVVIDGTI
+681 PERGTVVIDGTT

-720 GTGDTGELD
+720 DTGDTGELD

-737 LVLNPNALQGHV
+737 LVLNPRALQGHV

-755 LSIQKGSTKLSR
+755 LSIKEGSAKLSR

-774 KTSNETGTAVHY
+774 KTGNTTGTAVHY
-786 RHPVYD
+786 RHPVYN
-792 VDATTVTVHLGN
+792 VDDTKVTVHLGN
-804 NGLRTEPTPTGTL
+804 NGLRTEKTPTGTL
-817 TVKVNTTTGSNVPSP
+817 TVKVNTTTGSSAPSS

-908 YEDTYENSYPG
+908 YEDTYQNSYPG
-919 YETTPQGRVVYD
+919 YTTTPQGRVVYD
-931 STGNIAASVTVSHA
+931 STGDIAASVTVSHA

-973 SNITGG
+973 PNITGG

-1015 ANDTAPTTVASPYTV
+1015 ANDTAPTTVLSPYTV

-1045 GDGKPDVTEEK
+1045 GDGNPDVTEDK

-1061 NANSG
+1061 NANGGTFGS
-1066 YFDSISSTTTKEEKV
+1066 DETKTETV
-1081 PAQPSYRLNTTDEF
+1081 PAQDRYRLNTTAEF
-1095 KPSRDQVGGKD
+1095 KPTHANDNSTK
-1106 VAFVGWSETQH
+1106 VAFVGWSLT
-1117 SDIYGLDDNYDPSIL
+1117 DNDTIYGLNDNYDPSIL
-1132 AATVNVSTADATVYA
+1132 AATVDVSSEDKTVYA
-1147 VWGYDSDGDGK
+1147 VWGYDTNGDGK

-1165 YVITA
+1165 YTITA
-1170 SAGANGSITPLTRY
+1170 SAGANGSITPPTRY
-1184 VLAGANAEFTI
+1184 VIAGTDAEFTI
-1195 QPEENYALDTVTIVK
+1195 TPDTNYALDTVTIVK
-1210 KNIDDTTVETKTYPN
+1210 QDVGGSTVETKTYPN

-1233 YASGALTLE
+1233 YTSGTLTLSD
-1242 NVQSN
+1242 VRSD
-1247 YAITVTFAEDAD
+1247 YAITVTFASDND
-1259 KDGTP
+1259 GDGTP

-1299 TLKSTDEYHPSHADQ
+1299 TLKSTDEYQPTHAGQ
-1314 DGHKVLFIGWTT
+1314 DNHQVLFIGWTT

-1332 EVYERGDG
+1332 EVYERGDA
-1340 DSLPTLCG
+1340 LPQTSTRL
-1348 RTVTISG
+1348 TISG
-1355 DMVVYAVWGLDGDDD
+1355 DMTVYAVWGLDGDDD
-1370 SKPDVTEDDHHITAT
+1370 GKPDVTEDDHHITAT
-1385 AGDNGSISPEE
+1385 AGDNGSINPKE

-1402 GSATFTIAP
+1402 GSVTFTIAP

-1460 ISVTFGLDEDS
+1460 ISVTFGLDEDD
-1471 NGVPDANEPEDAY
+1471 NGVPDANEPEAAY
-1484 TLTYHANGGAFDGQT
+1484 TLTYHANGGAFDDGK
-1499 DPYVVNDVAAG
+1499 D
-1510 PHTLND
+1510 TLEVKD
-1516 IAAPTHDA
+1516 LSGTYQLRDKAPTHDP
-1524 VEYNGQQDVPVL
+1524 VDLDGTSVPVL
-1536 FIGWMTEDDHETIY
+1536 FIGWMTEGDHETIY
-1550 SVEGTAPDTVTSVS
+1550 SVEDTAPDTVTSVA

-1624 EDGYALDTIQVNGKT
+1624 KDGYALDTIQVNSKT

-1669 GEDENGNGVPDDK
+1669 GEDENDNGVPDDK

-1694 SSDSEEQGSIDPTEA
+1694 SSDNEEQGSIDPTEA

-1743 DPENAFTGNWTL
+1743 DPENAFTGSWTL

-1858 GGDDDNDDDDDGGIT
+1858 GGDDDDDDDDDGGIT

-1943 FTAIQKLNGVDRWL
+1943 FTASQKLNGVDRWL

-2089 DGSFRPSGSI
+2089 DGTFRPSGSI

>member
-29 DPDPAPVA
+29 DPGSTTA
-37 DTTTYTDWE
+37 DTSTLTSWQDV
-46 DLFGVG
+46 FGVG
-52 EDAYLTTKDIGRI
+52 ADQHLSTKDIGRI
-65 WTDKSVSTEDITLP
+65 WTDKTVSTEDIVLS
-79 GTTITGLTDNT
+79 GDIGQDVT
-90 VEKAADADFLVA
+90 VSKEPDADFLVG
-102 LSGLGSAAT
+102 LSALGSAAT
-111 IVDQT
+111 IVDK
-116 AIPTDTIL
+116 ASVPVDTVFI
-124 VLDMSP
+124 LDMSP
-130 KMQPNVNEM
+130 KMGDPDAKAEAM
-139 VTAANAALRNLL
+139 LTATESAIRTLMAANPN
-151 TSNPYNRVGVV
+151 NRVAVIGYSDYASVL
-162 VYDNTS
+162 
-168 ATILPLD
+168 LPLD
-175 RYTNYDN
+175 HYQNGAQADYFNYDP
-182 GGTTEL
+182 
-188 LTISG
+188 
-193 NTITS
+193 NTIGTGGKVTAY
-198 HGIGGAQQIPQNSFS
+198 GINSSTNPVENTFDIDRQSSGTDKYTQSGIYLGAQQLLNADTTVRVGGAQVDRAPQIILLSEGEPKDGDTNITAPPTTNSNNIQKFVVGDGAGSDESRHAQS
-213 FDGGTY
+213 FA
-219 RNYQVGLHEGMY
+219 M
-231 NLANAQDVTVEIS
+231 
-244 GQTVLRV
+244 
-251 PVIISMASGNPERG
+251 MM
-265 RETFVGTPD
+265 
-274 EVASSGYVN
+274 
-283 PYNDSNVTAKQQDSY
+283 
-298 VAQAFL
+298 
-304 SLLTAA
+304 TAA
-310 YSKKEIA
+310 YMKGQVEDHYSSSASFITIGVDPGSADAPNLARLCLNPKEELSSNTHANDFNNYFNEYKTNTSVDIMRYGGGASRTDRVTFNDFPASVTSLAYNDAYYEVSDVGDSTAWESIFEEIA
-317 NNYTHNGESRT
+317 NSI
-328 PYVYTVGVGDLSND
+328 
-342 SNEALANVVLNP
+342 
-354 SQYLTED
+354 
-361 TVVGRE
+361 
-367 DNNLNDALTS
+367 LTS
-377 YNNGSV
+377 
-383 QLIRSRFAVDVGSIS
+383 
-398 RRYITISRG
+398 
-407 NNATLTLDDLKYND
+407 
-421 GYFAADNVS
+421 
-430 TAQAWNEIF
+430 
-439 DKVLT
+439 
-444 EINTAA
+444 A
-450 PTSPTETTEGAEGTG
+450 PQYPTETPEGADGTG
-465 GESGFITFTDELGP
+465 GEKGTLVFTDKLGA
-479 YMKVVDAPTVLYGDH
+479 YMKV
-494 AFTATTNDN
+494 
-503 GATYT
+503 
-508 FTGTVE
+508 TGTPRLVFANQQFE
-514 GNEIYGEADL
+514 GK
-524 ADLELTVT
+524 T
-532 TEGDTQT
+532 T
-539 LTWKVPASLIPLR
+539 
-552 TVTATTHVDGDGG
+552 DGG
-565 KTYSI
+565 KTYIFEGSIDANEIYPGAASLEYMTLEVSTDQNGQQTLTWTIPAALLPLRTLTATSSTDSTGVTSHTI
-570 QQDQEAYPIRLFYS
+570 QQDRGAYPIRLFYS
-584 VGRDD
+584 VDRDET
-589 AVEFDQD
+589 VTFDQD

-612 YSNAWDTADTEDTQ
+612 YSNAWDAAAKDDAQ

-634 TPAQSN
+634 TPADSN

-654 VDNVAGGNQKLL
+654 VDNVAGGNQHLL
-666 THEEAL
+666 TDDEAKE
-672 AHLLQSTVI
+672 HLGQLSVISPDEISQNNTVTI
-681 PEQGTVVIDGTI
+681 MVNGQETV
-693 YNIVRAQEAH
+693 YNIVRAKDSH
-703 KGQGAA
+703 IGQGAA
-709 FFYEHRYYQAQ
+709 YFYEHRYYQAQ
-720 GTGDTGELD
+720 GTGDTGELK

-737 LVLNPNALQGHV
+737 LVLNPQALIGHADG
-749 VDDAGG
+749 DDSGLYIQAG
-755 LSIQKGSTKLSR
+755 TNKLSR
-767 VSDGNAA
+767 VSDGNAE
-774 KTSNETGTAVHY
+774 KTGNRSGTAPFY
-786 RHPVYD
+786 RYID
-792 VDATTVTVHLGN
+792 YTLDEGAKVTVRLGN
-804 NGLRTEPTPTGTL
+804 NGLRTEKTPTGTL
-817 TVKVNTTTGSNVPSP
+817 TIGLGETTGDGHNDNQ
-832 EPTFTYT
+832 EFIYT
-839 LELYNVSP
+839 LDLGNLSNNQRLQGIYTVNLPGGKTAMVQN
-847 EGTVNGKLDTQKAP
+847 GTVIFTLKQQETASISDLP
-861 VTVKIG
+861 V
-867 DGSETPLNSDGTFQ
+867 GT
-881 LQPGQTA
+881 G
-888 TVSGI
+888 
-893 PAGTAYQLTETAIAG
+893 YRLTETAV
-908 YEDTYENSYPG
+908 PG
-919 YETTPQGRVVYD
+919 YQDSYINTGNSQNPSSSSGRLLLTTADTANATITVNHEYD
-931 STGNIAASVTVSHA
+931 SSKNTFTVQYDGNIIEGELT
-945 YDPSQRSFTLTYNG
+945 SQLPENHIGVPANSQ
-959 NAVQGSV
+959 VQ
-966 TNVPSAQ
+966 
-973 SNITGG
+973 
-979 TQVTLAGGPTHSA
+979 LAGGPTHSA
-992 VGSVAVAFIGWTDA
+992 VGGVAVAFIGWTDA

-1015 ANDTAPTTVASPYTV
+1015 ANDIAPTIVASPYTV

-1045 GDGKPDVTEEK
+1045 GDGKPDVTEDK

-1061 NANSG
+1061 NANGGTFGS
-1066 YFDSISSTTTKEEKV
+1066 DETKTETV
-1081 PAQPSYRLNTTDEF
+1081 PAQPSYRLNTTAEF
-1095 KPSRDQVGGKD
+1095 KPTHADHNSTK

-1117 SDIYGLDDNYDPSIL
+1117 SDIYGLNDNYDDSIL
-1132 AATVNVSTADATVYA
+1132 ADTVDVSSEDKTVYA
-1147 VWGYDSDGDGK
+1147 VWGYDTNGDGK

-1165 YVITA
+1165 YGITA
-1170 SAGANGSITPLTRY
+1170 SVDGGNGSITPLTRY
-1184 VLAGANAEFTI
+1184 VIAGTDAEFTI
-1195 QPEENYALDTVTIVK
+1195 TPDTNYALDTVTIVK
-1210 KNIDDTTVETKTYPN
+1210 QDVGGSTVETKTYPN

-1233 YASGALTLE
+1233 YTSGTLTLSD
-1242 NVQSN
+1242 VRSD
-1247 YAITVTFAEDAD
+1247 YAITVTFAVDTD

-1275 NGGYFGSEGT
+1275 NGGYFSSEDEQT
-1285 TEKTETGL
+1285 KTETGL

-1299 TLKSTDEYHPSHADQ
+1299 ILKSTDEYQPTHADQ

-1332 EVYERGDG
+1332 KVYKRGDTPPKT
-1340 DSLPTLCG
+1340 STRL
-1348 RTVTISG
+1348 TISG
-1355 DMVVYAVWGLDGDDD
+1355 DMTVYAVWGLDGDDD
-1370 SKPDVTEDDHHITAT
+1370 GKPDVTEDDHHITAT
-1385 AGDNGSISPEE
+1385 TGPNGSINPKE

-1402 GSATFTIAP
+1402 GSATFTITP
-1411 ASGYA
+1411 VSGYA
-1416 VDTITIDADEAGE
+1416 VDTITIDSTAHKNDGTAPAPG
-1429 QVLTNNGGSLPT
+1429 TSWT
-1441 GVAEKWA
+1441 
-1448 SYTFSNVTEDHT
+1448 SYTFKDVTEDHT
-1460 ISVTFGLDEDS
+1460 ISVTFGLDEDN

-1510 PHTLND
+1510 PHTLSD

-1536 FIGWMTEDDHETIY
+1536 FIGWMTKDNQGTIY
-1550 SVEGTAPDTVTSVS
+1550 SGNDTAPDTVTSVA

-1694 SSDSEEQGSIDPTEA
+1694 SSDNEEQGSIDPTEA

-1743 DPENAFTGNWTL
+1743 DPENAFTGSWTL

-1858 GGDDDNDDDDDGGIT
+1858 GGDDDDDDDDDGGIT

-1943 FTAIQKLNGVDRWL
+1943 FTASQKLNGVDRWL

-2136 SHWAFY
+2136 SYWAFY
-2142 PIMEASNSHG
+2142 PIMEASNSHD

>member
-52 EDAYLTTKDIGRI
+52 GSAYLTTKDIGRI
-65 WTDKSVSTEDITLP
+65 WTDKSVSTQDITLP
-79 GTTITGLTDNT
+79 GPVITGLTNNT
-90 VEKAADADFLVA
+90 VEKEAVADFLVA

-111 IVDQT
+111 IVDRVSVP
-116 AIPTDTIL
+116 IDTVLI
-124 VLDMSP
+124 LDMSP
-130 KMQPNVNEM
+130 KMGDPDAKAEAM
-139 VTAANAALRNLL
+139 LTATESAIRTLMAANPN
-151 TSNPYNRVGVV
+151 NRVAVIGYSDYASVL
-162 VYDNTS
+162 
-168 ATILPLD
+168 LPLD
-175 RYTNYDN
+175 HYQNGAQADYFNYNPNTIGTGGKVTAYGINSSTNPVENTFDIDRQSSGTDKYTQSGIYLGAQQLLNA
-182 GGTTEL
+182 GTTVRV
-188 LTISG
+188 
-193 NTITS
+193 
-198 HGIGGAQQIPQNSFS
+198 GGAQVDRAPQIILLSEGEPKDGDTNITAPPTTNSNNIQKFVVGDGAGSDESRHAQS
-213 FDGGTY
+213 FA
-219 RNYQVGLHEGMY
+219 M
-231 NLANAQDVTVEIS
+231 
-244 GQTVLRV
+244 
-251 PVIISMASGNPERG
+251 MM
-265 RETFVGTPD
+265 
-274 EVASSGYVN
+274 
-283 PYNDSNVTAKQQDSY
+283 
-298 VAQAFL
+298 
-304 SLLTAA
+304 TAA
-310 YSKKEIA
+310 YVKGQVADHYAHDGAFITIGVNPGSADAPNLARLCLNPKGELSSNTHANDFNNYFNEYKTNTSVDIMRYGGGASRTDRVTFNNFPASVTSLAYNDAYYEVTDVDNAEAWKEIFDEIA
-317 NNYTHNGESRT
+317 N
-328 PYVYTVGVGDLSND
+328 D
-342 SNEALANVVLNP
+342 
-354 SQYLTED
+354 
-361 TVVGRE
+361 
-367 DNNLNDALTS
+367 
-377 YNNGSV
+377 
-383 QLIRSRFAVDVGSIS
+383 I
-398 RRYITISRG
+398 
-407 NNATLTLDDLKYND
+407 AT
-421 GYFAADNVS
+421 
-430 TAQAWNEIF
+430 Q
-439 DKVLT
+439 
-444 EINTAA
+444 A
-450 PTSPTETTEGAEGTG
+450 PTSPTETPEGAPGTG

-479 YMKVVDAPTVLYGDH
+479 YMKVVGAPTVLYGDH
-494 AFTATTNDN
+494 AVKATTSDN

-514 GNEIYGEADL
+514 GNEIYGAADL
-524 ADLELTVT
+524 SDLELTVT
-532 TEGDTQT
+532 PGGDTQT

-552 TVTATTHVDGDGG
+552 TVTAESATNALGETTH
-565 KTYSI
+565 TI
-570 QQDQEAYPIRLFYS
+570 QQNQEAYPIRLFYS
-584 VGRDD
+584 VDWD
-589 AVEFDQD
+589 ETVTFDQD

-612 YSNAWDTADTEDTQ
+612 YSNAWDAAAKDDAQ
-626 YGTTTAVF
+626 YGTATAVF
-634 TPAQSN
+634 TPAASN

-654 VDNVAGGNQKLL
+654 VDNVAGGSQKLL
-666 THEEAL
+666 THQEAL
-672 AHLLQSTVI
+672 EHLLQSTVI
-681 PEQGTVVIDGTI
+681 PERGTVVIDGTT

-720 GTGDTGELD
+720 DTGDTGELD

-737 LVLNPNALQGHV
+737 LVLNPRALQGHV

-755 LSIQKGSTKLSR
+755 LSIKEGSAKLSR

-774 KTSNETGTAVHY
+774 KTGNTTGTAVHY
-786 RHPVYD
+786 RHPVYN
-792 VDATTVTVHLGN
+792 VDDTKVTVHLGN
-804 NGLRTEPTPTGTL
+804 NGLRTEKTPTGTL
-817 TVKVNTTTGSNVPSP
+817 TVKVNTTTGSSAPSS

-908 YEDTYENSYPG
+908 YEDTYQNSYPG
-919 YETTPQGRVVYD
+919 YTTTPQGRVVYD
-931 STGNIAASVTVSHA
+931 STGDIAASVTVSHA

-973 SNITGG
+973 PNITGG

-1015 ANDTAPTTVASPYTV
+1015 ANDTAPTTVLSPYTV

-1045 GDGKPDVTEEK
+1045 GDGNPDVTEDK

-1061 NANSG
+1061 NANGGTFGS
-1066 YFDSISSTTTKEEKV
+1066 DETKTETV
-1081 PAQPSYRLNTTDEF
+1081 PAQDRYRLNTTAEF
-1095 KPSRDQVGGKD
+1095 KPTHANDNSKK
-1106 VAFVGWSETQH
+1106 VAFVGWSLT
-1117 SDIYGLDDNYDPSIL
+1117 DNDTIYGLNDNYDPSIL
-1132 AATVNVSTADATVYA
+1132 AATVDVSSEDKTVYA
-1147 VWGYDSDGDGK
+1147 VWGYDTNGDGK

-1165 YVITA
+1165 YTITA
-1170 SAGANGSITPLTRY
+1170 SAGANGSITPPTRY
-1184 VLAGANAEFTI
+1184 VIAGTDAEFTI
-1195 QPEENYALDTVTIVK
+1195 TPDTNYALDTVTIVK
-1210 KNIDDTTVETKTYPN
+1210 QDVGGSTVETKTYPN

-1233 YASGALTLE
+1233 YTSGTLTLSD
-1242 NVQSN
+1242 VRSD
-1247 YAITVTFAEDAD
+1247 YAITVTFASDND
-1259 KDGTP
+1259 GDGTP

-1299 TLKSTDEYHPSHADQ
+1299 TLKSTDEYQPTHAGQ
-1314 DGHKVLFIGWTT
+1314 DNHQVLFIGWTT

-1332 EVYERGDG
+1332 EVYERGDA
-1340 DSLPTLCG
+1340 LPQTSTRL
-1348 RTVTISG
+1348 TISG
-1355 DMVVYAVWGLDGDDD
+1355 DMTVYAVWGLDGDDD
-1370 SKPDVTEDDHHITAT
+1370 GKPDVTEDDHHITAT
-1385 AGDNGSISPEE
+1385 AGDNGSINPKE

-1402 GSATFTIAP
+1402 GSVTFTIAP

-1460 ISVTFGLDEDS
+1460 ISVTFGLDEDD
-1471 NGVPDANEPEDAY
+1471 NGVPDANEPEAAY
-1484 TLTYHANGGAFDGQT
+1484 TLTYHANGGAFDDGK
-1499 DPYVVNDVAAG
+1499 D
-1510 PHTLND
+1510 TLEVKD
-1516 IAAPTHDA
+1516 LSGTYQLRDKAPTHDP
-1524 VEYNGQQDVPVL
+1524 VDLDGTSVPVL
-1536 FIGWMTEDDHETIY
+1536 FIGWMTEGDHETIY
-1550 SVEGTAPDTVTSVS
+1550 SVEDTAPDTVTSVA

-1624 EDGYALDTIQVNGKT
+1624 KDGYALDTIQVNSKT

-1669 GEDENGNGVPDDK
+1669 GEDENDNGVPDDK

-1694 SSDSEEQGSIDPTEA
+1694 SSDNEEQGSIDPTEA

-1743 DPENAFTGNWTL
+1743 DPENAFTGSWTL

-1858 GGDDDNDDDDDGGIT
+1858 GGDDDDDDDDDGGIT

-1943 FTAIQKLNGVDRWL
+1943 FTASQKLNGVDRWL

-2089 DGSFRPSGSI
+2089 DGTFRPSGSI

>member
-29 DPDPAPVA
+29 DPGSTTA
-37 DTTTYTDWE
+37 DTSTLTSWQDV
-46 DLFGVG
+46 FGVG
-52 EDAYLTTKDIGRI
+52 ADQHLSTKDIGRI
-65 WTDKSVSTEDITLP
+65 WTDKTVSTEDI
-79 GTTITGLTDNT
+79 GLSGDIGQDVT
-90 VEKAADADFLVA
+90 VSKEPDADFLVG
-102 LSGLGSAAT
+102 LSALGSAAT
-111 IVDQT
+111 IVDK
-116 AIPTDTIL
+116 ANVPVDTVFI
-124 VLDMSP
+124 LDMSP
-130 KMQPNVNEM
+130 KMGDPDAKAEAM
-139 VTAANAALRNLL
+139 LTATESAIRTLMAANPN
-151 TSNPYNRVGVV
+151 NRVAVIGYSDYASVL
-162 VYDNTS
+162 
-168 ATILPLD
+168 LPLD
-175 RYTNYDN
+175 HYQNGAQADYFNYDP
-182 GGTTEL
+182 
-188 LTISG
+188 
-193 NTITS
+193 NTIGTGGKVTAY
-198 HGIGGAQQIPQNSFS
+198 GINSSTNPVENTFDIDRQSSGTDKYTQSGIYLGAQQLLNADTTVRVGGAQVDRAPQIILLSEGEPKDGDTNITAPPTTNSNNIQKFLVGDGAGSDESRHAQS
-213 FDGGTY
+213 FA
-219 RNYQVGLHEGMY
+219 M
-231 NLANAQDVTVEIS
+231 
-244 GQTVLRV
+244 
-251 PVIISMASGNPERG
+251 MM
-265 RETFVGTPD
+265 
-274 EVASSGYVN
+274 
-283 PYNDSNVTAKQQDSY
+283 
-298 VAQAFL
+298 
-304 SLLTAA
+304 TAA
-310 YSKKEIA
+310 YMKGQVEDHYSSGASFITIGVDPGSADAPNLARLCLNPKEELSSNTHANAFNNYFNEYKTNTSVDIMRYGGGASRTDRVTFNDFPASVTSLAYNDAYYEVSDVGDSTAWESIFEEIA
-317 NNYTHNGESRT
+317 NSI
-328 PYVYTVGVGDLSND
+328 
-342 SNEALANVVLNP
+342 
-354 SQYLTED
+354 
-361 TVVGRE
+361 
-367 DNNLNDALTS
+367 LTS
-377 YNNGSV
+377 
-383 QLIRSRFAVDVGSIS
+383 
-398 RRYITISRG
+398 
-407 NNATLTLDDLKYND
+407 
-421 GYFAADNVS
+421 
-430 TAQAWNEIF
+430 
-439 DKVLT
+439 
-444 EINTAA
+444 A
-450 PTSPTETTEGAEGTG
+450 PQYPTETPEGADGTG
-465 GESGFITFTDELGP
+465 GEKGTLVFTDKLGA
-479 YMKVVDAPTVLYGDH
+479 YMKV
-494 AFTATTNDN
+494 
-503 GATYT
+503 
-508 FTGTVE
+508 TGTPRLVFANQQFE
-514 GNEIYGEADL
+514 GK
-524 ADLELTVT
+524 T
-532 TEGDTQT
+532 T
-539 LTWKVPASLIPLR
+539 
-552 TVTATTHVDGDGG
+552 DGG
-565 KTYSI
+565 KTYIFEGSIDANEIYPGAASLEYMTLEVSTDQNGQQTLTWTIPAALLPLRTLTATSSTDSTGVTSHTI
-570 QQDQEAYPIRLFYS
+570 QQDRGAYPIRLFYS
-584 VGRDD
+584 VDRDET
-589 AVEFDQD
+589 VTFDQG

-612 YSNAWDTADTEDTQ
+612 YSNAWDAAAQDDTQ
-626 YGTTTAVF
+626 YGTATAVF
-634 TPAQSN
+634 TPADSN

-654 VDNVAGGNQKLL
+654 VDNVAGGSQTLL
-666 THEEAL
+666 THDEAL
-672 AHLLQSTVI
+672 DHLLQSTVI
-681 PEQGTVVIDGTI
+681 PERGTVVIDGTT
-693 YNIVRAQEAH
+693 YNIVRAKDSH
-703 KGQGAA
+703 TGKGAA

-720 GTGDTGELD
+720 DTGDEGELE

-737 LVLNPNALQGHV
+737 LVLNPQALIGHT
-749 VDDAGG
+749 DGDADG
-755 LSIQKGSTKLSR
+755 LYIEAGSAKLSR
-767 VSDGNAA
+767 VSDGSAD
-774 KTSNETGTAVHY
+774 KTGNGTGTAVHY
-786 RHPVYD
+786 RHPVYN
-792 VDATTVTVHLGN
+792 VDDTTVTVHLGN
-804 NGLRTEPTPTGTL
+804 NGLRTEKTPTGTL

-832 EPTFTYT
+832 EPEFTYK

-908 YEDTYENSYPG
+908 YEDTYENSYPR

-966 TNVPSAQ
+966 ANVPSAQ

-979 TQVTLAGGPTHSA
+979 TQVTPAGGPTHSS
-992 VGSVAVAFIGWTDA
+992 VNGVAVAFIGWTDA
-1006 TNKTTTILS
+1006 TNKTSTILS
-1015 ANDTAPTTVASPYTV
+1015 ANDTAPTTVVSPYTV

-1045 GDGKPDVTEEK
+1045 GDGKPDVTEDK

-1061 NANSG
+1061 NANGGTFGS
-1066 YFDSISSTTTKEEKV
+1066 DEAKTETV
-1081 PAQPSYRLNTTDEF
+1081 PAQDRYRLNTTAEF
-1095 KPSRDQVGGKD
+1095 KPTHADDNSTE

-1132 AATVNVSTADATVYA
+1132 AATVDVSTTDATVYA
-1147 VWGYDSDGDGK
+1147 VWGYDSNGDGK

-1165 YVITA
+1165 YGITA
-1170 SAGANGSITPLTRY
+1170 SVDGGNGSITPPTRY
-1184 VLAGANAEFTI
+1184 VIAGTDAEFTI
-1195 QPEENYALDTVTIVK
+1195 TPDTNYALDTVTIVK
-1210 KNIDDTTVETKTYPN
+1210 QDVGGSTVETKTYPN

-1233 YASGALTLE
+1233 YTSGTLTLSD
-1242 NVQSN
+1242 VRSD

-1259 KDGTP
+1259 QDGTP

-1275 NGGYFGSEGT
+1275 NGGYFSSEDEQT
-1285 TEKTETGL
+1285 KTETGL
-1293 NDGDRH
+1293 NDDQNYKLN
-1299 TLKSTDEYHPSHADQ
+1299 TTNDFKPTHADQ

-1332 EVYERGDG
+1332 KVYKRGDTPPKT
-1340 DSLPTLCG
+1340 STRL
-1348 RTVTISG
+1348 TISG
-1355 DMVVYAVWGLDGDDD
+1355 DMTVYAVWGLDGDDD
-1370 SKPDVTEDDHHITAT
+1370 GKPDVTEDDHHITAT
-1385 AGDNGSISPEE
+1385 TGPNGSINPKE

-1402 GSATFTIAP
+1402 GSATFTITP
-1411 ASGYA
+1411 VSGYA
-1416 VDTITIDADEAGE
+1416 VDTITIDSTAHKNDGTAPAPG
-1429 QVLTNNGGSLPT
+1429 TSWT
-1441 GVAEKWA
+1441 
-1448 SYTFSNVTEDHT
+1448 SYTFKDVTEDHT
-1460 ISVTFGLDEDS
+1460 ISVTFGLDEDN
-1471 NGVPDANEPEDAY
+1471 NGVPDANEPEAAY

-1510 PHTLND
+1510 PHTLSD

-1550 SVEGTAPDTVTSVS
+1550 SVEDTAPDTVTSVS

-1624 EDGYALDTIQVNGKT
+1624 KDGYALDTIQVNSKT

-1669 GEDENGNGVPDDK
+1669 GEDENDNGVPDDK

-1743 DPENAFTGNWTL
+1743 DPENAFTGSWTL

-1858 GGDDDNDDDDDGGIT
+1858 GGDDDDDDDDDGGIT

-1943 FTAIQKLNGVDRWL
+1943 FTASQKLNGVDRWL

-2080 EYGWIGGYP
+2080 EYGWIGGYH
-2089 DGSFRPSGSI
+2089 DGTFRPSGSI

-2142 PIMEASNSHG
+2142 PIMEASNSHD

>member
-1 MRKLRKPL
+1 M
-9 SWLLAVCMLF
+9 
-19 SLLPGTALAA
+19 
-29 DPDPAPVA
+29 
-37 DTTTYTDWE
+37 
-46 DLFGVG
+46 
-52 EDAYLTTKDIGRI
+52 
-65 WTDKSVSTEDITLP
+65 
-79 GTTITGLTDNT
+79 
-90 VEKAADADFLVA
+90 
-102 LSGLGSAAT
+102 
-111 IVDQT
+111 
-116 AIPTDTIL
+116 
-124 VLDMSP
+124 
-130 KMQPNVNEM
+130 
-139 VTAANAALRNLL
+139 
-151 TSNPYNRVGVV
+151 
-162 VYDNTS
+162 
-168 ATILPLD
+168 
-175 RYTNYDN
+175 
-182 GGTTEL
+182 
-188 LTISG
+188 
-193 NTITS
+193 
-198 HGIGGAQQIPQNSFS
+198 
-213 FDGGTY
+213 
-219 RNYQVGLHEGMY
+219 
-231 NLANAQDVTVEIS
+231 
-244 GQTVLRV
+244 
-251 PVIISMASGNPERG
+251 
-265 RETFVGTPD
+265 
-274 EVASSGYVN
+274 
-283 PYNDSNVTAKQQDSY
+283 
-298 VAQAFL
+298 
-304 SLLTAA
+304 
-310 YSKKEIA
+310 
-317 NNYTHNGESRT
+317 
-328 PYVYTVGVGDLSND
+328 
-342 SNEALANVVLNP
+342 
-354 SQYLTED
+354 
-361 TVVGRE
+361 
-367 DNNLNDALTS
+367 
-377 YNNGSV
+377 
-383 QLIRSRFAVDVGSIS
+383 
-398 RRYITISRG
+398 
-407 NNATLTLDDLKYND
+407 
-421 GYFAADNVS
+421 
-430 TAQAWNEIF
+430 
-439 DKVLT
+439 
-444 EINTAA
+444 
-450 PTSPTETTEGAEGTG
+450 
-465 GESGFITFTDELGP
+465 
-479 YMKVVDAPTVLYGDH
+479 
-494 AFTATTNDN
+494 
-503 GATYT
+503 
-508 FTGTVE
+508 
-514 GNEIYGEADL
+514 
-524 ADLELTVT
+524 
-532 TEGDTQT
+532 
-539 LTWKVPASLIPLR
+539 
-552 TVTATTHVDGDGG
+552 
-565 KTYSI
+565 
-570 QQDQEAYPIRLFYS
+570 
-584 VGRDD
+584 
-589 AVEFDQD
+589 
-596 DNDYLIAH
+596 
-604 SKDGTTSF
+604 
-612 YSNAWDTADTEDTQ
+612 
-626 YGTTTAVF
+626 
-634 TPAQSN
+634 
-640 AFYHYTEDTPLYVL
+640 L
-654 VDNVAGGNQKLL
+654 VDNVAGGSQKLL
-666 THEEAL
+666 THQEAL
-672 AHLLQSTVI
+672 DHLLQSTVI
-681 PEQGTVVIDGTI
+681 PERETVVIDGTT

-703 KGQGAA
+703 KGQVAA

-720 GTGDTGELD
+720 GTGDEGVLE

-737 LVLNPNALQGHV
+737 LVLNPSALQGHV

-755 LSIQKGSTKLSR
+755 LSIQKGSAKLSR
-767 VSDGNAA
+767 VSDGSAD
-774 KTSNETGTAVHY
+774 KTGNVTGTAVHY
-786 RHPVYD
+786 RHPVYN
-792 VDATTVTVHLGN
+792 VDDTTVTVHLGN
-804 NGLRTEPTPTGTL
+804 NGLRTEKTPTGTL

-832 EPTFTYT
+832 EPEFTYK

-966 TNVPSAQ
+966 ANVPSAQ
-973 SNITGG
+973 SSITGG

-1015 ANDTAPTTVASPYTV
+1015 ANDTAPTIVASPYTV

-1045 GDGKPDVTEEK
+1045 GDGKPDVTEDK

-1061 NANSG
+1061 NANGG
-1066 YFDSISSTTTKEEKV
+1066 YFDSTSSTTTKEEKV

-1095 KPSRDQVGGKD
+1095 KPTRDQVGGKD

-1117 SDIYGLDDNYDPSIL
+1117 SDIYGLDDSYDDSIL
-1132 AATVNVSTADATVYA
+1132 AATVDVSSENKTVYA
-1147 VWGYDSDGDGK
+1147 VWGYDTNGDGK

-1165 YVITA
+1165 YGITA
-1170 SAGANGSITPLTRY
+1170 SVDGGNGSITPPTRY

-1195 QPEENYALDTVTIVK
+1195 KPEENYALDTVKIETRDIL
-1210 KNIDDTTVETKTYPN
+1210 DHTTKTETYPN

-1233 YASGALTLE
+1233 YASGTLTLSD
-1242 NVQSN
+1242 VRSN

-1275 NGGYFGSEGT
+1275 NGGYFSSEDEQT
-1285 TEKTETGL
+1285 KTETGL
-1293 NDGDRH
+1293 NDDQNH
-1299 TLKSTDEYHPSHADQ
+1299 KLNTTNDFKPTHADQ

-1332 EVYERGDG
+1332 EVYERGDA
-1340 DSLPTLCG
+1340 LPQTSTRL
-1348 RTVTISG
+1348 TISG
-1355 DMVVYAVWGLDGDDD
+1355 DMTVYAVWGLDGDDD
-1370 SKPDVTEDDHHITAT
+1370 GKPDVTEDDHHITAT
-1385 AGDNGSISPEE
+1385 AGDNGSINPKE

-1402 GSATFTIAP
+1402 GSVTFTIAP

-1460 ISVTFGLDEDS
+1460 ISVTFGLDEDD
-1471 NGVPDANEPEDAY
+1471 NGVPDANEPEAAY
-1484 TLTYHANGGAFDGQT
+1484 TLTYHANGGAFDDGK
-1499 DPYVVNDVAAG
+1499 D
-1510 PHTLND
+1510 TLEVKD
-1516 IAAPTHDA
+1516 LSGTYQLRDKAPTHDP
-1524 VEYNGQQDVPVL
+1524 VDLDGTSVPVL

-1858 GGDDDNDDDDDGGIT
+1858 GGDDDDDDDDDGGIT

-1943 FTAIQKLNGVDRWL
+1943 FTASQKLNGVDRWL

-2089 DGSFRPSGSI
+2089 DGTFRPSGSI

>member
-52 EDAYLTTKDIGRI
+52 GSAYLTTKDIGRI
-65 WTDKSVSTEDITLP
+65 WTDKSVSTQDIKLP
-79 GTTITGLTDNT
+79 GTTIEGLTDNT
-90 VEKAADADFLVA
+90 VKKEAGADFLVA

-111 IVDQT
+111 IVDETKVPTDTVIVLDMAPEMEPYVEDMVAAANDALENLLTANPNNRIAVVAYGNT
-116 AIPTDTIL
+116 AIPL
-124 VLDMSP
+124 
-130 KMQPNVNEM
+130 
-139 VTAANAALRNLL
+139 
-151 TSNPYNRVGVV
+151 
-162 VYDNTS
+162 
-168 ATILPLD
+168 LPLD
-175 RYTNYDN
+175 HYSNYSDQSPEELLQVGVHDN
-182 GGTTEL
+182 GIWADTTYVASYGKTDAGISIVEEEFEFDSGEERNTQIGIYTGMDL
-188 LTISG
+188 LLQ
-193 NTITS
+193 TS
-198 HGIGGAQQIPQNSFS
+198 
-213 FDGGTY
+213 DTT
-219 RNYQVGLHEGMY
+219 
-231 NLANAQDVTVEIS
+231 VTVDGVEL
-244 GQTVLRV
+244 TRAPVMVLLSCGEPENGDTNFMTPSRRNID
-251 PVIISMASGNPERG
+251 PEYIGNN
-265 RETFVGTPD
+265 TPL
-274 EVASSGYVN
+274 N
-283 PYNDSNVTAKQQDSY
+283 HR
-298 VAQAFL
+298 AQAFVTMM
-304 SLLTAA
+304 TAGNMKA
-310 YSKKEIA
+310 KVSEHYYGADPDRSV
-317 NNYTHNGESRT
+317 H
-328 PYVYTVGVGDLSND
+328 VFTVGVGLE
-342 SNEALANVVLNP
+342 EAGPDEGLAITALNP
-354 SQYLTED
+354 KERLETGAGFGDELKQAYTD
-361 TVVGRE
+361 YQT
-367 DNNLNDALTS
+367 
-377 YNNGSV
+377 NGSV
-383 QLIRSRFAVDVGSIS
+383 RLSRAEGPAGADQ
-398 RRYITISRG
+398 YTTISKTDNPG
-407 NNATLTLDDLKYND
+407 SDNITYEDYKYND
-421 GYFAADNVS
+421 NFYLASNFQSQED
-430 TAQAWNEIF
+430 WNTIF
-439 DKVLT
+439 QQILD
-444 EINTAA
+444 EINTIA
-450 PTSPTETTEGAEGTG
+450 PTSPTETPEGAPGTG

-479 YMKVVDAPTVLYGDH
+479 YMKVVGAPTVLYGDH

-514 GNEIYGEADL
+514 GNEIYGEANL

-532 TEGDTQT
+532 ADGDTQT

-552 TVTATTHVDGDGG
+552 TVTATTHVDGDGH

-570 QQDQEAYPIRLFYS
+570 QQNQEAYPIRLFYS
-584 VGRDD
+584 VARDD
-589 AVEFDQD
+589 AVTFDQD

-612 YSNAWDTADTEDTQ
+612 YSNAWDAAAKDDTQ
-626 YGTTTAVF
+626 YGTATAVF
-634 TPAQSN
+634 TPAASN

-654 VDNVAGGNQKLL
+654 VDNVAGGNQNLL
-666 THEEAL
+666 THDEAL
-672 AHLLQSTVI
+672 DHLLQSTVI
-681 PEQGTVVIDGTI
+681 PERGTVVIDGTT

-737 LVLNPNALQGHV
+737 LVLNPQALIGHT
-749 VDDAGG
+749 DGDADG
-755 LSIQKGSTKLSR
+755 LYIKAGSAKLSR
-767 VSDGNAA
+767 VSDGSAD
-774 KTSNETGTAVHY
+774 KTVNGTGTAVHY
-786 RHPVYD
+786 RHPVYN
-792 VDATTVTVHLGN
+792 VDDTTVTVRLGN
-804 NGLRTEPTPTGTL
+804 NGLRTEKTPTGAL

-832 EPTFTYT
+832 EPEFTYK

-867 DGSETPLNSDGTFQ
+867 DGSETPLNSDGTFH

-908 YEDTYENSYPG
+908 YEDTYQNSYPG
-919 YETTPQGRVVYD
+919 YTTTPQGRVVYD

-979 TQVTLAGGPTHSA
+979 TQVTLADGPTHSS
-992 VGSVAVAFIGWTDA
+992 VNGVAVAFIGWTDA

-1015 ANDTAPTTVASPYTV
+1015 ANDTAPTTVLSPYTV

-1045 GDGKPDVTEEK
+1045 GDGNPDVTEDK

-1061 NANSG
+1061 NANGGTFGS
-1066 YFDSISSTTTKEEKV
+1066 DETKTETV
-1081 PAQPSYRLNTTDEF
+1081 PAQDRYRLNTTDEF
-1095 KPSRDQVGGKD
+1095 KPTRDQVDGKN

-1132 AATVNVSTADATVYA
+1132 AATVDVSSEDKTVYA
-1147 VWGYDSDGDGK
+1147 VWGYDTNGDGK

-1165 YVITA
+1165 YGITA
-1170 SAGANGSITPLTRY
+1170 SVDGGNGSITPPTRY
-1184 VLAGANAEFTI
+1184 VIAGTDAEFTI

-1210 KNIDDTTVETKTYPN
+1210 KNIDDTTVKTNTYRN
-1225 DGEHNIPG
+1225 DGKPGIPG
-1233 YASGALTLE
+1233 YTNGTLTLE
-1242 NVQSN
+1242 NVRSN
-1247 YAITVTFAEDAD
+1247 YAITVTFAVDTD

-1332 EVYERGDG
+1332 KVYKRGDTPPKT
-1340 DSLPTLCG
+1340 STRL
-1348 RTVTISG
+1348 TISG
-1355 DMVVYAVWGLDGDDD
+1355 DMTVYAVWGLDSDDD
-1370 SKPDVTEDDHHITAT
+1370 GTPDVTEDDHHITAT
-1385 AGDNGSISPEE
+1385 AGPNGSINPKE

-1402 GSATFTIAP
+1402 GSATFTITP
-1411 ASGYA
+1411 VSGYA
-1416 VDTITIDADEAGE
+1416 VDTITIDSTAHKNDGTAPAPG
-1429 QVLTNNGGSLPT
+1429 TSWT
-1441 GVAEKWA
+1441 
-1448 SYTFSNVTEDHT
+1448 SYTFKDVTEDHT
-1460 ISVTFGLDEDS
+1460 ISVTFGLDEDD
-1471 NGVPDANEPEDAY
+1471 NGVPDANEPEAAY

-1510 PHTLND
+1510 PHTLSD

-1550 SVEGTAPDTVTSVS
+1550 SVEDTAPNTVTSVA

-1579 DGNGEPDVTETQY
+1579 DGNDKPDVTETQY

-1624 EDGYALDTIQVNGKT
+1624 KDGYALDTIQVNSKT

-1669 GEDENGNGVPDDK
+1669 GEDENDNGVPDDK

-1730 YITVNGDVVYSNN
+1730 YITVNDDVVYSNN
-1743 DPENAFTGNWTL
+1743 DPENAFTGSWTL

-1833 VRSSYTFE
+1833 VCSSYTFE

-1858 GGDDDNDDDDDGGIT
+1858 GGDDDDDDDDDGGIT

-1902 FIIQADEGY
+1902 FIIQADQGY

-1943 FTAIQKLNGVDRWL
+1943 FTASQKLNGVDRWL

-2089 DGSFRPSGSI
+2089 DGTFRPSGSI

-2142 PIMEASNSHG
+2142 PIMEASNSHD

>member
-29 DPDPAPVA
+29 DPGSTTA
-37 DTTTYTDWE
+37 DTSTLTSWQDV
-46 DLFGVG
+46 FGVG
-52 EDAYLTTKDIGRI
+52 ADQHLSTKDIGRI
-65 WTDKSVSTEDITLP
+65 WTDKTVSTEDI
-79 GTTITGLTDNT
+79 GLSGDIGQDVT
-90 VEKAADADFLVA
+90 VSKEPDADFLVG
-102 LSGLGSAAT
+102 LSALGSAAT
-111 IVDQT
+111 IVDK
-116 AIPTDTIL
+116 ANVPVDTVFI
-124 VLDMSP
+124 LDMSP
-130 KMQPNVNEM
+130 KMGDPDAKAEAM
-139 VTAANAALRNLL
+139 LTATESAIRTLMAANPN
-151 TSNPYNRVGVV
+151 NRVAVIGYSDYASVL
-162 VYDNTS
+162 
-168 ATILPLD
+168 LPLD
-175 RYTNYDN
+175 HYQNGAQADYFNYDP
-182 GGTTEL
+182 
-188 LTISG
+188 
-193 NTITS
+193 NTIGTGGKVTAY
-198 HGIGGAQQIPQNSFS
+198 GINSSTNPVENTFDIDRQSSGTDKYTQSGIYLGAQQLLNADTTVRVGGAQVDRAPQIILLSEGEPKDGDTNITAPPTTNSNNIQKFVVGDGAGSDESRHAQS
-213 FDGGTY
+213 FA
-219 RNYQVGLHEGMY
+219 M
-231 NLANAQDVTVEIS
+231 
-244 GQTVLRV
+244 
-251 PVIISMASGNPERG
+251 MM
-265 RETFVGTPD
+265 
-274 EVASSGYVN
+274 
-283 PYNDSNVTAKQQDSY
+283 
-298 VAQAFL
+298 
-304 SLLTAA
+304 TAA
-310 YSKKEIA
+310 YMKGQVEDHYSSGASFITIGVDPGSADAPNLARLCLNPKEELSSNTHANAFNNYFNEYKTNTSVDIMRYGGGASRTDRVTFNVFPASVTSLAYNDAYYEVSDVGDSTAWESIFEEIA
-317 NNYTHNGESRT
+317 NSI
-328 PYVYTVGVGDLSND
+328 
-342 SNEALANVVLNP
+342 
-354 SQYLTED
+354 
-361 TVVGRE
+361 
-367 DNNLNDALTS
+367 LTS
-377 YNNGSV
+377 
-383 QLIRSRFAVDVGSIS
+383 
-398 RRYITISRG
+398 
-407 NNATLTLDDLKYND
+407 
-421 GYFAADNVS
+421 
-430 TAQAWNEIF
+430 
-439 DKVLT
+439 
-444 EINTAA
+444 A
-450 PTSPTETTEGAEGTG
+450 PQYPTETPEGADGTG
-465 GESGFITFTDELGP
+465 GEKGTLVFTDKLGA
-479 YMKVVDAPTVLYGDH
+479 YMKV
-494 AFTATTNDN
+494 
-503 GATYT
+503 
-508 FTGTVE
+508 TGTPRLVFANQQFE
-514 GNEIYGEADL
+514 GK
-524 ADLELTVT
+524 T
-532 TEGDTQT
+532 T
-539 LTWKVPASLIPLR
+539 
-552 TVTATTHVDGDGG
+552 DGG
-565 KTYSI
+565 KTYIFEGSIDANEIYPGAASLEYMTLEVSTDQNGQQTLTWTIPAALLPLRTLTATSSTDSTGVTSHTI
-570 QQDQEAYPIRLFYS
+570 QQDRGAYPIRLFYS
-584 VGRDD
+584 VDRDET
-589 AVEFDQD
+589 VTFDQG

-612 YSNAWDTADTEDTQ
+612 YSNAWDAAAQDDTQ
-626 YGTTTAVF
+626 YGTATAVF
-634 TPAQSN
+634 TPADSN

-654 VDNVAGGNQKLL
+654 VDNVAGGSQTLL
-666 THEEAL
+666 THDEAL
-672 AHLLQSTVI
+672 DHLLQSTVI
-681 PEQGTVVIDGTI
+681 PERGTVVIDGTT
-693 YNIVRAQEAH
+693 YNIVRAKDSH
-703 KGQGAA
+703 TGKGAA

-720 GTGDTGELD
+720 DTGDEGELE

-737 LVLNPNALQGHV
+737 LVLNPQALIGHT
-749 VDDAGG
+749 DGDADG
-755 LSIQKGSTKLSR
+755 LYIEAGSAKLSR
-767 VSDGNAA
+767 VSDGSAD
-774 KTSNETGTAVHY
+774 KTGNGTGTAVHY
-786 RHPVYD
+786 RHPVYN
-792 VDATTVTVHLGN
+792 VDDTTVTVHLGN
-804 NGLRTEPTPTGTL
+804 NGLRTEKTPTGTL

-832 EPTFTYT
+832 EPEFTYK

-908 YEDTYENSYPG
+908 YEDTYENSYPR

-945 YDPSQRSFTLTYNG
+945 YDPSQRNFTLTYNG

-966 TNVPSAQ
+966 ANVPSAQ

-979 TQVTLAGGPTHSA
+979 TQVTPAGGPTHSP
-992 VGSVAVAFIGWTDA
+992 VNGVAVAFIGWTDA

-1015 ANDTAPTTVASPYTV
+1015 ANDTAPTTVVSPYTV

-1045 GDGKPDVTEEK
+1045 GDGKPDVTEDK
-1056 RTVTY
+1056 HTVTY
-1061 NANSG
+1061 NANGG
-1066 YFDSISSTTTKEEKV
+1066 YFDSTSSTTTKEEKV
-1081 PAQPSYRLNTTDEF
+1081 PAQPSYRLNTTAEF
-1095 KPSRDQVGGKD
+1095 KPTHADDNSTE
-1106 VAFVGWSETQH
+1106 VAFVGWSLDKKDT
-1117 SDIYGLDDNYDPSIL
+1117 IYGLDNNYDPSIL
-1132 AATVNVSTADATVYA
+1132 AATVDVSSEDKTVYA
-1147 VWGYDSDGDGK
+1147 VWGYDTNGDGK

-1165 YVITA
+1165 YGITA
-1170 SAGANGSITPLTRY
+1170 SVDGGNGSITPPTRY
-1184 VLAGANAEFTI
+1184 VIAGTDAEFTI
-1195 QPEENYALDTVTIVK
+1195 KPEENYALDTVTIVK
-1210 KNIDDTTVETKTYPN
+1210 KNIDDTTVKTNTYRN
-1225 DGEHNIPG
+1225 DGETEIPG
-1233 YASGALTLE
+1233 YTSGTLTLSD
-1242 NVQSN
+1242 VRSN

-1275 NGGYFGSEGT
+1275 NGGYFSSEDEQT
-1285 TEKTETGL
+1285 KTETGL
-1293 NDGDRH
+1293 NDDQNH
-1299 TLKSTDEYHPSHADQ
+1299 KLNTTNDFKPAHADQ
-1314 DGHKVLFIGWTT
+1314 DNHQVLFIGWTAT
-1326 DTSAQN
+1326 DNSEA
-1332 EVYERGDG
+1332 VYERGDG
-1340 DSLPTLCG
+1340 DSLPALCG
-1348 RTVTISG
+1348 RTVTIDG
-1355 DMVVYAVWGLDGDDD
+1355 DMTVYAVWGLDGDDD
-1370 SKPDVTEDDHHITAT
+1370 GKPDVTEDDHHITAT
-1385 AGDNGSISPEE
+1385 TGPNGSINPKE

-1402 GSATFTIAP
+1402 GSATFTITP
-1411 ASGYA
+1411 VSGYA
-1416 VDTITIDADEAGE
+1416 VDTITIDSTAHKNDGTAPAPG
-1429 QVLTNNGGSLPT
+1429 TSWT
-1441 GVAEKWA
+1441 
-1448 SYTFSNVTEDHT
+1448 SYTFKDVTEDHT
-1460 ISVTFGLDEDS
+1460 ISVTFGLDEDD
-1471 NGVPDANEPEDAY
+1471 NGVPDANEPEAAY
-1484 TLTYHANGGAFDGQT
+1484 TLTYHANGGAFDDGK
-1499 DPYVVNDVAAG
+1499 D
-1510 PHTLND
+1510 TLEVKD
-1516 IAAPTHDA
+1516 LSGTYQLRDKAPTHDP
-1524 VEYNGQQDVPVL
+1524 VDLDGTSVPVL

-1550 SVEGTAPDTVTSVS
+1550 SVEDTAPDTVTSVA

-1624 EDGYALDTIQVNGKT
+1624 KDGYALDTIQVNSKT

-1669 GEDENGNGVPDDK
+1669 GEDENDNGVPDDK

-1743 DPENAFTGNWTL
+1743 DPENAFTGSWTL

-1858 GGDDDNDDDDDGGIT
+1858 GGDDDDDDDDDGGIT

-1943 FTAIQKLNGVDRWL
+1943 FTASQKLNGVDRWL

-2089 DGSFRPSGSI
+2089 DGTFRPSGSI

-2142 PIMEASNSHG
+2142 PIMEASNSHD

>member
-52 EDAYLTTKDIGRI
+52 GSAYLTTKDIGRI
-65 WTDKSVSTEDITLP
+65 WTDKSVSTQDIKLP
-79 GTTITGLTDNT
+79 GTTIEGLTDNT
-90 VEKAADADFLVA
+90 VKKEAGADFLVA

-111 IVDQT
+111 IVDETKVPTDTVIVLDMAPEMEPYVEDMVAAANDALENLLTANPNNRIAVVAYGNT
-116 AIPTDTIL
+116 AIPL
-124 VLDMSP
+124 
-130 KMQPNVNEM
+130 
-139 VTAANAALRNLL
+139 
-151 TSNPYNRVGVV
+151 
-162 VYDNTS
+162 
-168 ATILPLD
+168 LPLD
-175 RYTNYDN
+175 HYSNYSDQSPEELLQVGVHDN
-182 GGTTEL
+182 GIWADTTYVASYGKTDAGISIVEEEFEFDSGEERNTQIGIYTGMDL
-188 LTISG
+188 LLQ
-193 NTITS
+193 TS
-198 HGIGGAQQIPQNSFS
+198 
-213 FDGGTY
+213 DTT
-219 RNYQVGLHEGMY
+219 
-231 NLANAQDVTVEIS
+231 VTVDGVEL
-244 GQTVLRV
+244 TRAPVMVLLSCGEPENGDTNFMTPSRRNID
-251 PVIISMASGNPERG
+251 PEYIGNN
-265 RETFVGTPD
+265 TPL
-274 EVASSGYVN
+274 N
-283 PYNDSNVTAKQQDSY
+283 HR
-298 VAQAFL
+298 AQAFVTMM
-304 SLLTAA
+304 TAGNMKA
-310 YSKKEIA
+310 KVSEHYYGADPDRSV
-317 NNYTHNGESRT
+317 H
-328 PYVYTVGVGDLSND
+328 VFTVGVGLE
-342 SNEALANVVLNP
+342 EAGPDEGLAITALNP
-354 SQYLTED
+354 KERLETGAGFGDELKQAYTD
-361 TVVGRE
+361 YQT
-367 DNNLNDALTS
+367 
-377 YNNGSV
+377 NGSV
-383 QLIRSRFAVDVGSIS
+383 RLSRAEGPAGADQ
-398 RRYITISRG
+398 YTTISKTDNPG
-407 NNATLTLDDLKYND
+407 SDNITYEDYKYND
-421 GYFAADNVS
+421 NFYLASNFQSQED
-430 TAQAWNEIF
+430 WNTIF
-439 DKVLT
+439 QQILD
-444 EINTAA
+444 EINTIA
-450 PTSPTETTEGAEGTG
+450 PTSPTETPEGAPGTG

-479 YMKVVDAPTVLYGDH
+479 YMKVVGAPTVLYGDH

-514 GNEIYGEADL
+514 GNEIYGEANL

-532 TEGDTQT
+532 ADGDTQT

-552 TVTATTHVDGDGG
+552 TVTATTHVDGDGH

-570 QQDQEAYPIRLFYS
+570 QQNQEAYPIRLFYS
-584 VGRDD
+584 VARDD
-589 AVEFDQD
+589 AVTFDQD

-612 YSNAWDTADTEDTQ
+612 YSNAWDAAAKDDTQ
-626 YGTTTAVF
+626 YGTATAVF
-634 TPAQSN
+634 TPAASN

-654 VDNVAGGNQKLL
+654 VDNVAGGNQNLL
-666 THEEAL
+666 THDEAL
-672 AHLLQSTVI
+672 DHLLQSTVI
-681 PEQGTVVIDGTI
+681 PERGTVVIDGTT

-737 LVLNPNALQGHV
+737 LVLNPQALIGHT
-749 VDDAGG
+749 DGDADG
-755 LSIQKGSTKLSR
+755 LYIKAGSAKLSR
-767 VSDGNAA
+767 VSDGSAD
-774 KTSNETGTAVHY
+774 KTVNGTGTAVHY
-786 RHPVYD
+786 RHPVYN
-792 VDATTVTVHLGN
+792 VDDTTVTVRLGN
-804 NGLRTEPTPTGTL
+804 NGLRTEKTPTGAL
-817 TVKVNTTTGSNVPSP
+817 TVKVNTTTGSSAPSS

-908 YEDTYENSYPG
+908 YEDTYQNSYPG

-931 STGNIAASVTVSHA
+931 STGDIAASVTVSHA

-979 TQVTLAGGPTHSA
+979 TQVTLADGPTHSS
-992 VGSVAVAFIGWTDA
+992 VNGVAVAFIDWTDA
-1006 TNKTTTILS
+1006 INKTTTILS

-1045 GDGKPDVTEEK
+1045 NDGTADVNETK
-1056 RTVTY
+1056 YTVTY
-1061 NANSG
+1061 NANGGMFGS
-1066 YFDSISSTTTKEEKV
+1066 DETKTETV
-1081 PAQPSYRLNTTDEF
+1081 PAQDRYRLNTTAEF
-1095 KPSRDQVGGKD
+1095 KPTHADDNSTK
-1106 VAFVGWSETQH
+1106 VAFVGWSLDKKDT
-1117 SDIYGLDDNYDPSIL
+1117 IYGLDNGYDPSIL
-1132 AATVNVSTADATVYA
+1132 AATVNVSSEDKTVYA
-1147 VWGYDSDGDGK
+1147 VWGYDTNGDGK

-1165 YVITA
+1165 YGITA
-1170 SAGANGSITPLTRY
+1170 SVDGGNGSITPPTRH
-1184 VLAGANAEFTI
+1184 VIAGTDAAFTI
-1195 QPEENYALDTVTIVK
+1195 TPDTNYALDTVTIVK
-1210 KNIDDTTVETKTYPN
+1210 KNIDDTTVETKTYRN

-1233 YASGALTLE
+1233 YASGTLTLSD
-1242 NVQSN
+1242 VRSD
-1247 YAITVTFAEDAD
+1247 YAITVTFASDND
-1259 KDGTP
+1259 GDGTP

-1285 TEKTETGL
+1285 TEKMETGL

-1299 TLKSTDEYHPSHADQ
+1299 TLKSTDEYQPSHAGQ
-1314 DGHKVLFIGWTT
+1314 DNHQVLFIGWTAT
-1326 DTSAQN
+1326 DNSEA
-1332 EVYERGDG
+1332 VYERGDG
-1340 DSLPTLCG
+1340 DSLPALCG
-1348 RTVTISG
+1348 RTVTIDG
-1355 DMVVYAVWGLDGDDD
+1355 DMTVYAVWGLDGDDD
-1370 SKPDVTEDDHHITAT
+1370 GKPDVTEDDHHITAT
-1385 AGDNGSISPEE
+1385 AGDNGSINPEE

-1416 VDTITIDADEAGE
+1416 VDTITIDSTAHKNDGTAPAPG
-1429 QVLTNNGGSLPT
+1429 TSWT
-1441 GVAEKWA
+1441 

-1460 ISVTFGLDEDS
+1460 ISVTFGLDEDGD
-1471 NGVPDANEPEDAY
+1471 GVPDANEPEAAY
-1484 TLTYHANGGAFDGQT
+1484 TLTYHANGGAFDDGK
-1499 DPYVVNDVAAG
+1499 D
-1510 PHTLND
+1510 TLEVKD
-1516 IAAPTHDA
+1516 LSGTYQLRDKAPTHDP
-1524 VEYNGQQDVPVL
+1524 VDLDGTSVPVL
-1536 FIGWMTEDDHETIY
+1536 FIGWMTEADHETIY
-1550 SVEGTAPDTVTSVS
+1550 SVEDTAPDTVTSVS

-1694 SSDSEEQGSIDPTEA
+1694 SSDNEEQGSIDPTEA

-1743 DPENAFTGNWTL
+1743 DPENAFTGSWTL

-1810 RFDFDPDRGY
+1810 RFDFDPNRGY

-1825 RVDGDSER
+1825 RVDGDSVR
-1833 VRSSYTFE
+1833 VRDSYTFE
-1841 EVTENHTIRVTF
+1841 EVEENHTIRVTF

-1858 GGDDDNDDDDDGGIT
+1858 GDDDDDDDDDEKVT

-1882 EGGSISPDGRVQVAY
+1882 KGGSISPAGQVQVAY
-1897 DRNKS
+1897 NRDKN
-1902 FIIQADEGY
+1902 FLIQSEQGY
-1911 ELADVLVDG
+1911 ELTDVLVDG
-1920 RSVGAVGRYTFEKVH
+1920 KSVGVTGYYTFERVRKD
-1935 KNHTITAV
+1935 HTITAV
-1943 FTAIQKLNGVDRWL
+1943 FTASQDLNGVGRWL

-2089 DGSFRPSGSI
+2089 DGTFRPSGSI

-2142 PIMEASNSHG
+2142 PIMEASNSHD

-2158 SEQWTGINN
+2158 SEQWTGINT